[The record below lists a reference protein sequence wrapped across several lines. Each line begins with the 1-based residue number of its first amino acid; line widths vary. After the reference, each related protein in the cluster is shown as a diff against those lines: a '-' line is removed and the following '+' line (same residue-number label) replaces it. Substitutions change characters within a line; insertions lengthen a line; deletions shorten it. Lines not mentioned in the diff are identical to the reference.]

1 MEVTIRRQFLSF
13 AVFLMHCVIRK
24 ASCEKGNTSPLH
36 FTHFFYNAT
45 IYENS
50 APKTYVESYV
60 KMGIYKTDPEW
71 DIRYRIASGDNTGLF
86 KTEEHVIGDF
96 CFLRIRTRSSNTAL
110 LNREVKDS
118 YMLIIKATESTF
130 AYEAWAKVLIHILDR
145 NDLKPLFSPP
155 SYKVS
160 IREDT
165 PLKTVVS
172 TLSATDADAGQN
184 AEFYYALNTKS
195 NLFTIHPTT
204 GAVMTTGRLNSTHR
218 GRHHL
223 QVLAV
228 DRMRKITEGN
238 GFGNLASLMIQV
250 EPSARKPPSISLVK
264 VTSPDSAE
272 DFVYATLSVES
283 GDSEAGIDSVDFVDG
298 DPGRHF
304 KAIKSYFGSTE
315 FMIVSTKEIN
325 WLLYPFGFNLSLQ
338 AKDKSKPP
346 LFSPI
351 KVIHIP
357 PSKYVSAK
365 FEKEVYRVQLSEFS
379 PAGSQVVMVKIIPA
393 FPNLKYILRPT
404 SDSTSFKINPHTGLI
419 TTVRAMDFHEQ
430 SRFELEVATV
440 NSHASTTVVIDITDC
455 NNHAPSFT
463 QSSYRGAFD
472 ENVPPGTSV
481 LTVRATDEDEG
492 DNGFVTYTIANQK
505 SVPFVIDPYSGI
517 ISTSKSMD
525 YELMQRWYHL
535 RVWASDWGSPFRHE
549 TEVYVSLMLSN
560 VNDNAPVFE
569 KASCSGT
576 IPRDFPVG
584 NPVATVSAIDSDEL
598 QHIKYEIKSGNELRH
613 FELNPISGVISLRI
627 SLRDLPSEPPLFY
640 SLKITA
646 TDGEN
651 YALPTSVNITVVS
664 QGLPVKMQCEETG
677 VLKQLTETI
686 IHSIE
691 SQSQGHGQDDET
703 SLNLH
708 LINHNAPKFDDSF
721 PRSIDII
728 ETVPTNSTIAD
739 LSAIDPDTG
748 FNGKLV
754 YVISDGNDD
763 SCFTIDL
770 ELGLLQVL
778 SPLDH
783 ERTSFYILNITVY
796 DLGTPQKSSWKLLA
810 VNVLDTNDNTPK
822 FPQGAYWV
830 AIPEHVATGTTIAQ
844 LKAEDADTDDNGRVK
859 YSLLTPTDKFAINSV
874 TGEVTVTGAL
884 DRELWPC
891 YVLKI
896 EARDQPKTGY
906 QLFSVTDLIVTLEDV
921 NDNTPQCLPAL
932 NSVKVPEDLPVG
944 TILLFLEAFDP
955 DVGSGGEVRYSLTN
969 DEEMMFHVDKMTGAL
984 RLEKELDYEKK
995 DSYNLTVQVSDGG
1008 KPFSRSSL
1016 CHLEVNI
1023 LDVNENLHP
1032 PRFASFVFKGWVQE
1046 NSPEGT
1052 SVMMVTAK
1060 DIDKG
1065 KDGEVQY
1072 FLREGTG
1079 LSVFRIEK
1087 DTGTIRT
1094 IGPLDREGTS
1104 HYWLTVLALDLGT
1117 IPLSSVTEIYIEV
1130 TDTNDNPPQMSR
1142 PVFYA
1147 SVMENSPPNTSVL
1160 QLDALDPD
1168 SSSEG
1173 KLTFHILTGNPQGL
1187 FTINL
1192 ITGLISTTSRQLDR
1206 EYKAEHILEVAVS
1219 DNGDPALKSTSR
1231 VVIQVLDAN
1240 DSPPSFPHKLFMVQL
1255 PERDA
1260 SEMPL
1265 PVYRLIASDRDQGQN
1280 SQITYTI
1287 EEEEEGIFTINPTTG
1302 MVFSRK
1308 AFPASEYNI
1317 LTVKA
1322 TDGGSPPLSSHVR
1335 LHISWVARPGPSS
1348 EPLAFDEPHFNFAV
1362 METDPV
1368 NHMVG
1373 VISIEMG
1380 PSQVWF
1386 NITGGDDDMD
1396 FDIEKSTG
1404 SMVIARALD
1413 ARKKS
1418 SYNLTVEVT
1427 DGSTTIKTQVTLF
1440 SLAFIHVIDIN
1451 QHRPQ
1456 FLESHYEVTIPEDT
1470 PSGREILQVS
1480 ATDKDKGKGLIY
1492 TIHGSV
1498 DPKSTRLFQL
1508 DPSSGVLTTAE
1519 GFSSQPMP
1527 QHTLT
1532 VMVRDQ
1538 EVPIKRNF
1546 VRVIIHVENCN
1557 LHPPQF
1563 SSIHYEAEVLDSA
1576 VVSTEVIQV
1585 RALDQDQGANAEI
1598 HYSLQAGNGE
1608 GFFSID
1614 PYSGIIT
1621 VAQKLD
1627 RSRQERFTLI
1637 VKAEDQGFPQLKD
1650 SATVHVRIRPS
1661 DQTPPKFPEAEY
1673 ITEISEST
1681 AVGSPLIQVSATS
1694 LSPVSYEIKDG
1705 NGDGVFS
1712 MNYQSG
1718 LISTQKSLD
1727 FEQVSFYQLKVRG
1740 TNMAGVFMDTMV
1752 LIYVIDENDNVP
1764 IFVKP
1769 SFVGWI
1775 MENAPSQSMV
1785 LDESNAPLVTHATDA
1800 DQDSNALLVY
1810 EILEPEALKYFT
1822 VDPSTGTLT
1831 SRADIDYELTPVFH
1845 FSVHVHDS
1853 GSPSLFASKPAKVT
1867 IHVKDVND
1875 SPPVFLKD
1883 TYEISVLLPAHPG
1896 MDLLSVQAKDA
1907 DSEVTYSIVEGNLD
1921 NAFYI
1926 HPLTGLISIL
1936 NATGLGSYRELTV
1949 RAGDGL
1955 YKSTALVKLNL
1966 TQAQGTSLKFDQ
1978 DVYTATVME
1987 NSTGEK
1993 TLTVL
1998 GVKGYQLNEP
2008 LFYSLLNG
2016 KERFKMIQ
2024 ASGVL
2029 QTKGVRFDRETQDMH
2044 EVAVEVKDNRKPPR
2058 VSQATVKVYVED
2070 VNDNPPQFENVPYY
2084 TSVQDGTEPGDV
2096 LFQVSAIDKDIGD
2109 NGAITYSFAEDYKYF
2124 WIDPYLGDIS
2134 LKKPLDYQALN
2145 KYNLRVIAKDK
2156 GEPPLHA
2163 EEEVV
2168 ISVRNKSNPLF
2179 QNLYYRVKVPENIPL
2194 YTSILHIQARSPE
2207 GLRLIYNIVE
2217 EDSLKLFSTD
2227 FKTGVLTVTGQ
2238 LDYELETKHTFT
2250 VRATDTALGSFSEAR
2265 VEVEVEDINDNPPVF
2280 SQMIYTAS
2288 VSESLPA
2295 QTPVVQ
2301 LSASDKD
2308 SGRNK
2313 VVSYQILDD
2322 GSDST
2327 KFFNIDAS
2335 TGQITTAQ
2343 ALDYEK
2349 NQQFRMKVRA
2359 ADHGMP
2365 PLSSDALVIV
2375 DVTDIND
2382 NPPEFSQLQYEAK
2395 VSEMATCGHIVIK
2408 VQALDPDS
2416 GDTTRLE
2423 YVILSGNDNRHF
2435 TINSTSGIISMFNRC
2450 KKDLESSYNLRV
2462 SASDGV
2468 FKSTV
2473 PVYINTTNANKYSPS
2488 FRQNVYEAELAENA
2502 EIGTKVIELVAIDPD
2517 GGPYG
2522 TIDYTII
2529 NKLAHEKFSIDNKG
2543 RIATLQKL
2551 DRENSTER
2559 VIAIKVMAKDG
2570 GGKVAF
2576 CTVKIILTDENDNPP
2591 QFKASEY
2598 TLSIQS
2604 NVSKGSPVIQVLAYD
2619 ADEGANA
2626 DVIYSVDSVEDVAED
2641 LVEINAATGV
2651 VKVKESLV
2659 GLENRAFNFKVKA
2672 EDGRPP
2678 HWNSLVPVNLQIVPR
2693 EVTLPRFSEP
2703 LYTFSASED
2712 LPEGSEIGSV
2722 KAFAEDPIIY
2732 SLVKG
2737 TTTESNKDEVFTLD
2751 EQTGALKIKKA
2762 VDHETTK
2769 WYQIDVMA
2777 HCSHQE
2783 TELVSLVSVNI
2794 QVQDVNDNR
2803 PVFEADPYKAFVMEN
2818 MPSGTTVIQVTA
2830 NDQDTGSDGQVT
2842 YSLEA
2847 ESGDLRGLF
2856 TIDGESGWI
2865 TTLKELDCEAQETYR
2880 FYVVATDH
2888 GRKVQ
2893 LSSQTL
2899 VEVTVSD
2906 ENDNAPQFTSDF
2918 YKGSVIENAEPGQ
2931 VVVTLST
2938 IDADIS
2944 EQNRRVTCYITEG
2957 DVLGQFTV
2965 NQIEGEWT
2973 ISSKKPLDR
2982 EDTEKYLL
2990 KVMASD
2996 GKFQATTEVEIFV
3009 LDINDNSP
3017 ECGQIFYTGRVSED
3031 ALPGLFIL
3039 KISAT
3044 DPDVG
3049 SNAQITYSLHGPGAE
3064 EFRLGPHTGE
3074 LTTSAP
3080 LDREQKPVY
3089 HLVAKATDGGGRSCQ
3104 ADITLIVEDTNDNA
3118 PRFFPSHCAVA
3129 VFDNTTTKTPI
3140 AVVAARDLDE
3150 GLNAEVVYSLS
3161 DSANGHFSIEETT
3174 GVIRL
3179 EKPLKDSQH
3188 SAFELTVC
3196 ATDRGTPEPLSALG
3210 TVTVSVVDLNEY
3222 LPVFLA
3228 PEYVAM
3234 VKEDVAVGT
3243 EVLNLSALTRDNA
3256 ENTEIKYEIVNGN
3269 DHGKFQLNSN
3279 TGALYINGSLDFEA
3293 SHEYYLSIEGTRK
3306 GSASLSDVTMVVI
3319 NITDIND
3326 HAPEFIQDPYFAD
3339 IREDAAV
3346 GEIILTVSAD
3356 DLDGAMNNQITYS
3369 IVEGNPLGHF
3379 AIQSKSGQISIA
3391 KHLDR
3396 EEIPSYSLTVRATDN
3411 GHPAQFSD
3419 VAVRVHVSDVNDNP
3433 PRFFQLNYSV
3443 VVQENAPVGT
3453 SVLELIMSDRD
3464 SPENGPPY
3472 SFQITQ
3478 GNDGKAFDV
3487 TQNGL
3492 LVTSSVLNRRMKEQ
3506 YLLQVQVSDSGIP
3519 PLSSSAFINIQV
3531 TEQSQYAPSALPLE
3545 IFITTNEEAFRG
3557 GVLGKIHAT
3566 DRDPHDTLV
3575 YTLVAEFPQEGLF
3588 SIGTA
3593 DGKIIAGHKL
3603 PHGHYLL
3610 NVTVSDGTF
3619 TTTTSVNVH
3628 VWCFTQEALD
3638 KAVVLHFRH
3647 LSPEEFV
3654 GDHWRNLQR
3663 FLGNILV
3670 TRRQNIH
3677 MASLQPAAT
3686 SDGVDLL
3693 LAVGEPHGSLYEP
3706 RVLANK
3712 ITVSAGEMDQ
3722 LVGLRMKKA
3731 IHVPCHGSDCA
3742 HRVCKETIQLDP
3754 GMMSTYST
3762 ARLSVLTPRH
3772 SLEQICSCNGTA
3784 VRFGGHS
3791 YIWYQHSQIGSWHM
3805 HFRLKT
3811 HQLHAVV
3818 FYANGTD
3825 RATLEMV
3832 NGVPQLGYSCP
3843 GNYTGNLSS
3852 SRFVSNGEWHSVF
3865 LEVKNTSV
3873 RLLIDGLGNASLQ
3886 LPATCSIS
3894 QGRRDLLFGGLRQPL
3909 QSQRVTRGF
3918 RGCLD
3923 VVAINGREVVLLPGK
3938 GQSKEVMEEVGIKQC
3953 CSPTGA
3959 CSSNPCLNNGMCS
3972 ETHGGGYTCICPGL
3986 FSGER
3991 CELGDSPCESKP
4003 CLHGGTCTPSA
4014 TGYSCHCPDWY
4025 LGDRCEKLAEEC
4037 QDNPCRNAGRC
4048 VSNQG
4053 SIHCICPSDYQGD
4066 YCTQPIITPA
4076 IVPTQWA
4083 VGPEE
4088 IAEIVA
4094 GVLGVAIL
4102 AAAFVLIRKR
4112 YRHRAKAH
4120 KPVAREDPDLLSKS
4134 EFSKSVGV
4142 GTQAMPPIEL
4152 NILSDAAHNN
4162 LDRAT
4167 PEQRKPTSTPEFVTF
4182 NSANAPKHRGTIVCS
4197 VAPNLPPAA
4206 PPSNSDNESFIKCT
4220 WAREE
4225 MVYPA
4230 ETTYWPP
4237 RYLSS
4242 DVQEYSHYE
4251 IIQGPPASS
4260 SHPPLPPPPPP
4271 PAETEP
4277 VALYGGFPFPLDQSN
4292 KRAPI
4297 PPRYSNQNLEDFL
4310 PLGPVDMGA
4319 SQCQNE
4325 YTAISYYPAQL
4336 VQGEGIPYQPDPGYK
4351 RVSMRLSVAQPSYAD
4366 CEVGHQP
4373 NIRAQPLPPPN
4384 YEGSDMVESDYG
4396 SCEEVMF

>member
-1 MEVTIRRQFLSF
+1 MEVTIRRHFLSV
-13 AVFLMHCVIRK
+13 AVFLMSCVVHK

-165 PLKTVVS
+165 PLKTVVC

-195 NLFTIHPTT
+195 DLFTVHPTT

-238 GFGNLASLMIQV
+238 GFGNLANLMIQV
-250 EPSARKPPSISLVK
+250 EPSARKPPSISSVK
-264 VTSPDSAE
+264 VTPPDSDE
-272 DFVYATLSVES
+272 DFLYATLSVES

-351 KVIHIP
+351 RVIHIP
-357 PSKYVSAK
+357 PSRYVSAR
-365 FEKEVYRVQLSEFS
+365 FEKEVYHVQLSEFS
-379 PAGSQVVMVKIIPA
+379 PAGSQVVMVKITPV

-404 SDSTSFKINPHTGLI
+404 PDSTSFKINPHTGLI
-419 TTVRAMDFHEQ
+419 TTARTMDFREQ
-430 SRFELEVATV
+430 SHFVLEVTTT
-440 NSHASTTVVIDITDC
+440 NSHTSTTVHIDITDC
-455 NNHAPSFT
+455 NNHAPSFS

-481 LTVRATDEDEG
+481 LTVQATDEDEG
-492 DNGFVTYTIANQK
+492 NNGFVTYTIANQK

-613 FELNPISGVISLRI
+613 FELNPVSGVISLRI
-627 SLRDLPSEPPLFY
+627 SLRDIPSEQPLFY

-651 YALPTSVNITVVS
+651 YALPTSVNISVVG

-728 ETVPTNSTIAD
+728 ETVPINSTIAD
-739 LSAIDPDTG
+739 LSAVDPDTG

-859 YSLLTPTDKFAINSV
+859 YSLLSPTDKFAINSV

-884 DRELWPC
+884 DRELWPY

-906 QLFSVTDLIVTLEDV
+906 ELFSVTDLTVTLEDV

-932 NSVKVPEDLPVG
+932 NNVKVPEDLPVG
-944 TILLFLEAFDP
+944 TILLFLEVFDP
-955 DVGSGGEVRYSLTN
+955 DTGSGGEVRYSLIS
-969 DEEMMFHVDKMTGAL
+969 DEEMMFHMDKLTGAL

-1072 FLREGTG
+1072 FFREGTG
-1079 LSVFRIEK
+1079 LSVFSIEK

-1094 IGPLDREGTS
+1094 TGPLDREGTS

-1142 PVFYA
+1142 PVFYT

-1219 DNGDPALKSTSR
+1219 DNGEPALKSTSR

-1240 DSPPSFPHKLFMVQL
+1240 DSPPTFPHKLFMVQL

-1260 SEMPL
+1260 SETPL

-1280 SQITYTI
+1280 SHITYTI
-1287 EEEEEGIFTINPTTG
+1287 EEEDEGIFTINPTTG

-1335 LHISWVARPGPSS
+1335 LHISWVTRPSPSS

-1404 SMVIARALD
+1404 SMVIARPLD

-1427 DGSTTIKTQVTLF
+1427 DGSTTIKTQ
-1440 SLAFIHVIDIN
+1440 AFIHVIDIN

-1456 FLESHYEVTIPEDT
+1456 FLESHYEERIPEDT
-1470 PSGREILQVS
+1470 PSGREILRVS

-1546 VRVIIHVENCN
+1546 VRVIIHVDNCN

-1576 VVSTEVIQV
+1576 VVGTEIMQV

-1614 PYSGIIT
+1614 LYSGIIT

-1627 RSRQERFTLI
+1627 PSRQERFTLI

-1661 DQTPPKFPEAEY
+1661 DRTPPKFPEAEY
-1673 ITEISEST
+1673 ITEISESI

-1740 TNMAGVFMDTMV
+1740 TNMAGAFTDTIV
-1752 LIYVIDENDNVP
+1752 LIYVIDENDNAP

-1810 EILEPEALKYFT
+1810 EILETEALKYFT

-1845 FSVHVHDS
+1845 FSVHAHDS
-1853 GSPSLFASKPAKVT
+1853 GNPSLFASKPAKVT

-1875 SPPVFLKD
+1875 SPPVFSKD
-1883 TYEISVLLPAHPG
+1883 NYELSVLLPAHPG
-1896 MDLLSVQAKDA
+1896 MELLSVQAKDA
-1907 DSEVTYSIVEGNLD
+1907 DSEVTYSIVKGNLD

-1926 HPLTGLISIL
+1926 HPVTGLLSIL
-1936 NATGLGSYRELTV
+1936 NATGLGSHRELTV

-1966 TQAQGTSLKFDQ
+1966 TQAQGKGLKFDQ

-1987 NSTGEK
+1987 NSTDEK

-2029 QTKGVRFDRETQDMH
+2029 QTKGVKFDREAQDMH

-2096 LFQVSAIDKDIGD
+2096 LFQVSATDKDIGD

-2179 QNLYYRVKVPENIPL
+2179 QSLYYRVKVPENIPL

-2250 VRATDTALGSFSEAR
+2250 VKATDTALGSFSEAR
-2265 VEVEVEDINDNPPVF
+2265 VEVEVEDVNDNPPVF

-2301 LSASDKD
+2301 LFASDKD

-2313 VVSYQILDD
+2313 AVSYQILDD
-2322 GSDST
+2322 GSDAT
-2327 KFFNIDAS
+2327 KFFNIDGS

-2343 ALDYEK
+2343 ALDYER

-2359 ADHGMP
+2359 TDHGMP

-2450 KKDLESSYNLRV
+2450 KKDLESFYNLRV

-2502 EIGTKVIELVAIDPD
+2502 EIGTKVIELLAIDPD

-2529 NKLAHEKFSIDNKG
+2529 NKLAHEKFSIDDKG
-2543 RIATLQKL
+2543 HITTLQKL

-2672 EDGRPP
+2672 EDSRPP

-2722 KAFAEDPIIY
+2722 RAFAEEPIIY

-2737 TTTESNKDEVFTLD
+2737 TTAESNKDEVFTLD
-2751 EQTGALKIKKA
+2751 KQTGALKIKKA
-2762 VDHETTK
+2762 MDHETTK

-2794 QVQDVNDNR
+2794 HVQDVNDNR

-2830 NDQDTGSDGQVT
+2830 NDQDTGNDGQVT

-2847 ESGDLRGLF
+2847 ESGNLRGLF

-2865 TTLKELDCEAQETYR
+2865 TTLKELDCEAQEIYR

-2957 DVLGQFTV
+2957 DALGQFTV

-2996 GKFQATTEVEIFV
+2996 GKFQAITEVEIFV

-3017 ECGQIFYTGRVSED
+3017 ECGQIFYTGRVSEG

-3080 LDREQKPVY
+3080 LDREQKPMY

-3150 GLNAEVVYSLS
+3150 GPNAEVVYSLS

-3188 SAFELTVC
+3188 SAFELTVR

-3228 PEYVAM
+3228 PEYMAM

-3379 AIQSKSGQISIA
+3379 AIQPKSGQISIA

-3419 VAVRVHVSDVNDNP
+3419 VALHIHVSDVNDNP

-3464 SPENGPPY
+3464 TPENGPPY

-3492 LVTSSVLNRRMKEQ
+3492 LVTSSILNRRMKEQ

-3575 YTLVAEFPQEGLF
+3575 YTLVAEVPQEGLF
-3588 SIGTA
+3588 SVGTA
-3593 DGKIIAGHKL
+3593 DGKIIAGDKL

-3619 TTTTSVNVH
+3619 TATTSVNVH

-3706 RVLANK
+3706 RILANK

-3731 IHVPCHGSDCA
+3731 IHVPCHGPDCA

-3791 YIWYQHSQIGSWHM
+3791 YIWYQHSQVSSWHM

-3811 HQLHAVV
+3811 RQLHAVV
-3818 FYANGTD
+3818 FHSNGTD
-3825 RATLEMV
+3825 HTILEMI
-3832 NGVPQLGYSCP
+3832 NGVPQLGYSCQ

-3852 SRFVSNGEWHSVF
+3852 SRFVSDGEWHSVF

-3873 RLLIDGLGNASLQ
+3873 RLLIDGLGNTSLQ
-3886 LPATCSIS
+3886 LPLTCSIS
-3894 QGRRDLLFGGLRQPL
+3894 WGRRDLLFGGLRQPL

-3938 GQSKEVMEEVGIKQC
+3938 GQSKEIVEEMGIKQC

-3986 FSGER
+3986 FSGEH

-4003 CLHGGTCTPSA
+4003 CLHGGTCTLSA

-4025 LGDRCEKLAEEC
+4025 LGERCEKLAEEC

-4053 SIHCICPSDYQGD
+4053 SIHCICPSDYQGA

-4088 IAEIVA
+4088 IAEIAA

-4102 AAAFVLIRKR
+4102 AAAFVVIRKR

-4142 GTQAMPPIEL
+4142 GTQAVPPIEL
-4152 NILSDAAHNN
+4152 NILSDTAHNN

-4251 IIQGPPASS
+4251 IIQGPPPSS

-4271 PAETEP
+4271 PADTEP

-4336 VQGEGIPYQPDPGYK
+4336 VQGEGAPYQPDPGYK

-4373 NIRAQPLPPPN
+4373 SIRAQPLPPPN

>member
-1 MEVTIRRQFLSF
+1 LTLVGG
-13 AVFLMHCVIRK
+13 VILYPN
-24 ASCEKGNTSPLH
+24 CEKDKTSPLR

-60 KMGIYKTDPEW
+60 KMGIYKTEPEW
-71 DIRYRIASGDNTGLF
+71 DIRYRIASGDSSGLF

-118 YMLIIKATESTF
+118 YMLIIKATENTF

-195 NLFTIHPTT
+195 DLFTIHPTT
-204 GAVMTTGRLNSTHR
+204 GAVVTTGRLNSTHR

-228 DRMRKITEGN
+228 DRMRKIMEGN

-250 EPSARKPPSISLVK
+250 EPSVRKPPSISSVN
-264 VTSPDSAE
+264 VIPPDSAE
-272 DFVYATLSVES
+272 DLHYASLSVES

-298 DPGRHF
+298 DSGRHF
-304 KAIKSYFGSTE
+304 AVIRPYFGSTE
-315 FMIVSTKEIN
+315 FMIVAIKEID
-325 WLLYPFGFNLSLQ
+325 WLLHPFGFNLSLQ
-338 AKDKSKPP
+338 AKDKNKPP
-346 LFSPI
+346 LFSPVR
-351 KVIHIP
+351 VIHIP
-357 PSKYVSAK
+357 PSKYVSAR

-379 PAGSQVVMVKIIPA
+379 PPGSQVAMVKITPVL
-393 FPNLKYILRPT
+393 PNLKYVLKPT
-404 SDSTSFKINPHTGLI
+404 PDSTHFKINPHTGLI

-430 SRFELEVATV
+430 SNFHLEVATS
-440 NSHASTTVVIDITDC
+440 NSHASATVVVDIIDC
-455 NNHAPSFT
+455 NNHAPSFS

-481 LTVRATDEDEG
+481 LTVQATDEDEG

-517 ISTSKSMD
+517 ISTTKSMD

-569 KASCSGT
+569 KASCSGS

-598 QHIKYEIKSGNELRH
+598 QRIKYEIKSGNELRH

-627 SLRDLPSEPPLFY
+627 SLRDLPSEQPLFY

-691 SQSQGHGQDDET
+691 SQSQGQGQDDET
-703 SLNLH
+703 TLNLH

-728 ETVPTNSTIAD
+728 ESVPINSTIAD
-739 LSAIDPDTG
+739 LSAVDPDTG

-754 YVISDGNDD
+754 YVISDGNVD

-810 VNVLDTNDNTPK
+810 VNVLDTNDNTPR

-830 AIPEHVATGTTIAQ
+830 TIPENVVTGTTIAQ

-859 YSLLTPTDKFAINSV
+859 YSLLTPTDKFDINSV
-874 TGEVTVTGAL
+874 TGEVTVIGAL

-891 YVLKI
+891 YTLKI
-896 EARDQPKTGY
+896 KAKDQPKTGY
-906 QLFSVTDLIVTLEDV
+906 ELFSVTDLIVTLEDV
-921 NDNTPQCLPAL
+921 NDNDPHCLPAL
-932 NSVKVPEDLPVG
+932 NSVTVPEDLPVG

-955 DVGSGGEVRYSLTN
+955 DAGSGGEVRYSLVN
-969 DEEMMFHVDKMTGAL
+969 DEDMMFHVDKLTGAL

-995 DSYNLTVQVSDGG
+995 DSYNLTVQVSDSG
-1008 KPFSRSSL
+1008 KPVSRSSL
-1016 CHLEVNI
+1016 CHLEVNV
-1023 LDVNENLHP
+1023 LDVNENLYP
-1032 PRFASFVFKGWVQE
+1032 PCFASFVFKGWVQE

-1079 LSVFRIEK
+1079 LSVFSIEK

-1094 IGPLDREGTS
+1094 IGPLDREGMS

-1117 IPLSSVTEIYIEV
+1117 VPLSSATEIYIEV

-1142 PVFYA
+1142 PVYYA

-1192 ITGLISTTSRQLDR
+1192 VTG
-1206 EYKAEHILEVAVS
+1206 K
-1219 DNGDPALKSTSR
+1219 
-1231 VVIQVLDAN
+1231 
-1240 DSPPSFPHKLFMVQL
+1240 
-1255 PERDA
+1255 
-1260 SEMPL
+1260 
-1265 PVYRLIASDRDQGQN
+1265 
-1280 SQITYTI
+1280 
-1287 EEEEEGIFTINPTTG
+1287 
-1302 MVFSRK
+1302 
-1308 AFPASEYNI
+1308 
-1317 LTVKA
+1317 
-1322 TDGGSPPLSSHVR
+1322 
-1335 LHISWVARPGPSS
+1335 
-1348 EPLAFDEPHFNFAV
+1348 
-1362 METDPV
+1362 TDPTQLCFLRSKIG
-1368 NHMVG
+1368 NA
-1373 VISIEMG
+1373 
-1380 PSQVWF
+1380 
-1386 NITGGDDDMD
+1386 
-1396 FDIEKSTG
+1396 IEKTYRKPR
-1404 SMVIARALD
+1404 ARGCLH
-1413 ARKKS
+1413 S
-1418 SYNLTVEVT
+1418 SLC
-1427 DGSTTIKTQVTLF
+1427 I
-1440 SLAFIHVIDIN
+1440 SL
-1451 QHRPQ
+1451 
-1456 FLESHYEVTIPEDT
+1456 L
-1470 PSGREILQVS
+1470 
-1480 ATDKDKGKGLIY
+1480 
-1492 TIHGSV
+1492 
-1498 DPKSTRLFQL
+1498 
-1508 DPSSGVLTTAE
+1508 
-1519 GFSSQPMP
+1519 
-1527 QHTLT
+1527 
-1532 VMVRDQ
+1532 
-1538 EVPIKRNF
+1538 
-1546 VRVIIHVENCN
+1546 
-1557 LHPPQF
+1557 
-1563 SSIHYEAEVLDSA
+1563 
-1576 VVSTEVIQV
+1576 
-1585 RALDQDQGANAEI
+1585 
-1598 HYSLQAGNGE
+1598 AGNGE

-1614 PYSGIIT
+1614 PHSGIIT

-1627 RSRQERFTLI
+1627 PSKQERFTLI
-1637 VKAEDQGFPQLKD
+1637 VKAEDKGFPQLKD
-1650 SATVHVRIRPS
+1650 SATVHIRIRPS

-1673 ITEISEST
+1673 ITEISESA
-1681 AVGSPLIQVSATS
+1681 AVGSPLIQVLASS

-1740 TNMAGVFMDTMV
+1740 INMAGAFMDTLV

-1769 SFVGWI
+1769 AFIGWI
-1775 MENAPSQSMV
+1775 MENAPPQSMV

-1845 FSVHVHDS
+1845 FSVHAHDS
-1853 GSPSLFASKPAKVT
+1853 GNPSLFASKPAKVT
-1867 IHVKDVND
+1867 IHVKDIND
-1875 SPPVFLKD
+1875 SPPVFAKD
-1883 TYEISVLLPAHPG
+1883 TYELSVLLPAHPG
-1896 MDLLSVQAKDA
+1896 MELLSVQAKDA

-1926 HPLTGLISIL
+1926 HPLTGLVSIL
-1936 NATGLGSYRELTV
+1936 NATDLGSHRELMV
-1949 RAGDGL
+1949 RADDGL

-1966 TQAQGTSLKFDQ
+1966 TQARGSGLKFDQ

-1987 NSTGEK
+1987 NSTDEK

-2029 QTKGVRFDRETQDMH
+2029 QTKGVKFDREVQDVY

-2084 TSVQDGTEPGDV
+2084 TSVQDGMEPGDV
-2096 LFQVSAIDKDIGD
+2096 LFQVSATDKDIG
-2109 NGAITYSFAEDYKYF
+2109 NNAAITYSFAEDYKYF

-2134 LKKPLDYQALN
+2134 LKKPLDYHALN
-2145 KYNLRVIAKDK
+2145 KYSLRVIAKDK
-2156 GEPPLHA
+2156 GEPPLLA

-2179 QNLYYRVKVPENIPL
+2179 QSLYYRVKVPENIPP

-2238 LDYELETKHTFT
+2238 LDYELETKHSFT
-2250 VRATDTALGSFSEAR
+2250 VRATDTAVGSFSEAR

-2280 SQMIYTAS
+2280 SEMIYTAS
-2288 VSESLPA
+2288 VSESMPA
-2295 QTPVVQ
+2295 HTPVVQ
-2301 LSASDKD
+2301 VFASDKD

-2322 GSDST
+2322 GSDAT
-2327 KFFNIDAS
+2327 KFFNIDTS

-2349 NQQFRMKVRA
+2349 TQQFRMKVRA

-2423 YVILSGNDNRHF
+2423 YVILSGNDHRHF

-2450 KKDLESSYNLRV
+2450 KKDLESSYSLRV

-2488 FRQNVYEAELAENA
+2488 FQQNVYEAELAENA
-2502 EIGTKVIELVAIDPD
+2502 EIGTKVIELLAIDPD

-2529 NKLAHEKFSIDNKG
+2529 NKLADEKFSIDNKG
-2543 RIATLQKL
+2543 HITTLQKL

-2626 DVIYSVDSVEDVAED
+2626 DVIYSVDSVEDVSED
-2641 LVEINAATGV
+2641 IVEINAATGV

-2794 QVQDVNDNR
+2794 QVQDINDNK

-2847 ESGDLRGLF
+2847 ESGKLRGLF
-2856 TIDGESGWI
+2856 TIDGETGWI
-2865 TTLKELDCEAQETYR
+2865 TTLKELDCETQETYR

-2931 VVVTLST
+2931 VIVTLST

-2965 NQIEGEWT
+2965 DQIEGEWT

-3031 ALPGLFIL
+3031 AQPGHFIL

-3080 LDREQKPVY
+3080 LDREQKPTY

-3104 ADITLIVEDTNDNA
+3104 ADITLTIEDTNDNA

-3140 AVVAARDLDE
+3140 AVVSARDLDE

-3196 ATDRGTPEPLSALG
+3196 ATDQGTPQPLSALG

-3243 EVLNLSALTRDNA
+3243 EVLNLSALTRDNT

-3379 AIQSKSGQISIA
+3379 AIQPKSGQISIA

-3396 EEIPSYSLTVRATDN
+3396 EEISSYSLTVRATDN

-3492 LVTSSVLNRRMKEQ
+3492 LVTSSILNRRMKEQ

-3519 PLSSSAFINIQV
+3519 PLSSSAFVNIQV

-3575 YTLVAEFPQEGLF
+3575 YTLVAEVPQEGRF
-3588 SIGTA
+3588 SVGAA
-3593 DGKIIAGHKL
+3593 DGKIIAGNKL

-3619 TTTTSVNVH
+3619 TATTSVNIH

-3638 KAVVLHFRH
+3638 RAVVLHFRH

-3663 FLGNILV
+3663 FLGNILI

-3712 ITVSAGEMDQ
+3712 ITISAGEMDQ

-3791 YIWYQHSQIGSWHM
+3791 YIWYQHSQVGSWHM
-3805 HFRLKT
+3805 HFRMKT

-3825 RATLEMV
+3825 HATLEMV
-3832 NGVPQLGYSCP
+3832 HGVLHLGYSCW

-3852 SRFVSNGEWHSVF
+3852 SRFVSDGEWHSVF
-3865 LEVKNTSV
+3865 LEVKNASV
-3873 RLLIDGLGNASLQ
+3873 RLLVDGLGNTSLQ
-3886 LPATCSIS
+3886 LPGSCSTS
-3894 QGRRDLLFGGLRQPL
+3894 QGRRDLLFGGLRHPL

-3923 VVAINGREVVLLPGK
+3923 VLAINGREVVLLHGK
-3938 GQSKEVMEEVGIKQC
+3938 GQSKEVMEEVGMKQC

-3991 CELGDSPCESKP
+3991 CELGDSPCESQP
-4003 CLHGGTCTPSA
+4003 CLHGGTCVLS
-4014 TGYSCHCPDWY
+4014 GSGFSCQCPEWY
-4025 LGDRCEKLAEEC
+4025 L
-4037 QDNPCRNAGRC
+4037 
-4048 VSNQG
+4048 
-4053 SIHCICPSDYQGD
+4053 DYQGD

-4076 IVPTQWA
+4076 IVPTHWA

-4088 IAEIVA
+4088 IAEITA
-4094 GVLGVAIL
+4094 GVLGAAIL
-4102 AAAFVLIRKR
+4102 AVVFVFIRKR

-4142 GTQAMPPIEL
+4142 GTQAVPPIEL
-4152 NILSDAAHNN
+4152 NILSDATHNN
-4162 LDRAT
+4162 LDRVA
-4167 PEQRKPTSTPEFVTF
+4167 PEQRKASGTPEFVTF
-4182 NSANAPKHRGTIVCS
+4182 NSANGPKHRGTIVCS
-4197 VAPNLPPAA
+4197 VAPNLPPA
-4206 PPSNSDNESFIKCT
+4206 PPSNSDNESFVKCT
-4220 WAREE
+4220 WLALAFI
-4225 MVYPA
+4225 PGGA

-4251 IIQGPPASS
+4251 IIQGPPAMPS

-4271 PAETEP
+4271 PADPEP
-4277 VALYGGFPFPLDQSN
+4277 VTLYGGFPFPLDQSN

-4297 PPRYSNQNLEDFL
+4297 PPRYSNQNLEDLL
-4310 PLGPVDMGA
+4310 PLGPVEMAA

-4336 VQGEGIPYQPDPGYK
+4336 VQGEGAPYPPDPGYK

-4366 CEVGHQP
+4366 CEVGAHPPALRTQP
-4373 NIRAQPLPPPN
+4373 PPPPN

>member
-1 MEVTIRRQFLSF
+1 MTMAEPLLF
-13 AVFLMHCVIRK
+13 AVLLVHCTVRE

-36 FTHFFYNAT
+36 FTHYFYNAT

-71 DIRYRIASGDNTGLF
+71 DIRYRIASGDTTGLF

-118 YMLIIKATESTF
+118 YLLIIKATESTF

-184 AEFYYALNTKS
+184 AEFYYSLNTKS
-195 NLFTIHPTT
+195 DLFTVHPTT
-204 GAVMTTGRLNSTHR
+204 GAVMTMGRLNSTHR

-238 GFGNLASLMIQV
+238 GFGNLASLTIQV
-250 EPSARKPPSISLVK
+250 EPSARKPPSISTVK
-264 VTSPDSAE
+264 VTPPDSAE
-272 DFVYATLSVES
+272 DLLYATLSVES
-283 GDSEAGIDSVDFVDG
+283 GDSEAGIDSVELVDG

-304 KAIKSYFGSTE
+304 KVIPSYFGSTE
-315 FMIVSTKEIN
+315 FMIVSTKEVN

-346 LFSPI
+346 LFSPVR
-351 KVIHIP
+351 VIHIP
-357 PSKYVSAK
+357 PAKYVSAR

-379 PAGSQVVMVKIIPA
+379 PAGSQVVMVKITPV
-393 FPNLKYILRPT
+393 FPNLKYVLRPT
-404 SDSTSFKINPHTGLI
+404 PNSTNFKINPHTGLI

-430 SRFELEVATV
+430 SHFELEVTTT
-440 NSHASTTVVIDITDC
+440 NSHTSTTVSIDIIDC
-455 NNHAPSFT
+455 NNHAPIFS

-481 LTVRATDEDEG
+481 LTVMATDEDEG

-549 TEVYVSLMLSN
+549 TEVYISLVLNN

-569 KASCSGT
+569 KASCSGS

-627 SLRDLPSEPPLFY
+627 SLRDLPSEQPLFY

-651 YALPTSVNITVVS
+651 YAVPTSVNITVVS

-728 ETVPTNSTIAD
+728 ETVPINSTIAD
-739 LSAIDPDTG
+739 LSAVDPDTG

-770 ELGLLQVL
+770 ETGLLQVL
-778 SPLDH
+778 TPLDH

-830 AIPEHVATGTTIAQ
+830 VVPENVATGTTIAQ

-884 DRELWPC
+884 DRESWPC

-906 QLFSVTDLIVTLEDV
+906 QLFSVTDLTVTLEDV

-955 DVGSGGEVRYSLTN
+955 DAGSGGEVRYSLIN
-969 DEEMMFHVDKMTGAL
+969 DEEMMFHVDKLTGAL

-995 DSYNLTVQVSDGG
+995 DSYNLTVQVSDSG

-1023 LDVNENLHP
+1023 LDVNENLYP

-1079 LSVFRIEK
+1079 LSIFRIEK
-1087 DTGTIRT
+1087 DTGNAAWDIQCASLDLSALDPSQALSVILLGTIRT

-1104 HYWLTVLALDLGT
+1104 HYWLT
-1117 IPLSSVTEIYIEV
+1117 
-1130 TDTNDNPPQMSR
+1130 
-1142 PVFYA
+1142 
-1147 SVMENSPPNTSVL
+1147 
-1160 QLDALDPD
+1160 
-1168 SSSEG
+1168 
-1173 KLTFHILTGNPQGL
+1173 
-1187 FTINL
+1187 
-1192 ITGLISTTSRQLDR
+1192 
-1206 EYKAEHILEVAVS
+1206 VAVS

-1240 DSPPSFPHKLFMVQL
+1240 DSPPTFPHKLFMVQL
-1255 PERDA
+1255 PEREA
-1260 SEMPL
+1260 SETPL

-1280 SQITYTI
+1280 SQVTYTI

-1302 MVFSRK
+1302 VVFSRK

-1427 DGSTTIKTQVTLF
+1427 DGSTTIKTQVIL
-1440 SLAFIHVIDIN
+1440 SAL
-1451 QHRPQ
+1451 HRPQ
-1456 FLESHYEVTIPEDT
+1456 FLESHYEVRIPEDT

-1563 SSIHYEAEVLDSA
+1563 STIHYEAEVLDSA
-1576 VVSTEVIQV
+1576 AVGTEVIQV

-1614 PYSGIIT
+1614 PHSGIIT

-1627 RSRQERFTLI
+1627 PSKQERFTLI

-1661 DQTPPKFPEAEY
+1661 DRTPPKFPEPEY

-1740 TNMAGVFMDTMV
+1740 TNMAGAFMDTMV

-1769 SFVGWI
+1769 AFTGWI
-1775 MENAPSQSMV
+1775 MENAPSQTMV

-1845 FSVHVHDS
+1845 FSVHAHDS

-1875 SPPVFLKD
+1875 SPPVFVKD
-1883 TYEISVLLPAHPG
+1883 TYELSVLLPVHPG
-1896 MDLLSVQAKDA
+1896 MELLSVQAKDA

-1921 NAFYI
+1921 NAFCI

-1936 NATGLGSYRELTV
+1936 NATGLGSHRELTV

-1966 TQAQGTSLKFDQ
+1966 TQVQGSGLKFDQ

-1987 NSTGEK
+1987 NSTDEK

-2029 QTKGVRFDRETQDMH
+2029 QTKGVKFDREIQDMH

-2096 LFQVSAIDKDIGD
+2096 LFQVSATDKDIG
-2109 NGAITYSFAEDYKYF
+2109 NNAAITYSFAEDYKYF

-2134 LKKPLDYQALN
+2134 LKMPLDYQALN
-2145 KYNLRVIAKDK
+2145 KYSLRVIAKDK
-2156 GEPPLHA
+2156 GEPPLLA

-2179 QNLYYRVKVPENIPL
+2179 QSLYYRVKVPENIPL

-2238 LDYELETKHTFT
+2238 LDYELQTKHTFT

-2288 VSESLPA
+2288 VSESMPA
-2295 QTPVVQ
+2295 HTPVIQ
-2301 LSASDKD
+2301 IFASDKD

-2322 GSDST
+2322 GSDAT
-2327 KFFNIDAS
+2327 KFFNIDAN

-2375 DVTDIND
+2375 DVMDIND

-2502 EIGTKVIELVAIDPD
+2502 EIGTKVIELLAIDPD

-2529 NKLAHEKFSIDNKG
+2529 NKLADEKFSIDNKG
-2543 RIATLQKL
+2543 HITTLQKL

-2794 QVQDVNDNR
+2794 QVQDINDNK

-2847 ESGDLRGLF
+2847 ESGNLRGLF

-2865 TTLKELDCEAQETYR
+2865 TTLKELDCETQETYR

-2957 DVLGQFTV
+2957 DTLGQFQV

-3031 ALPGLFIL
+3031 AQPGLFIL

-3080 LDREQKPVY
+3080 LDREQKPTY

-3104 ADITLIVEDTNDNA
+3104 ADIMLSVEDTNDNA

-3150 GLNAEVVYSLS
+3150 GPNAEVIYSLS

-3196 ATDRGTPEPLSALG
+3196 ATDRGSPEPLSALG

-3234 VKEDVAVGT
+3234 VQEDVAVGT
-3243 EVLNLSALTRDNA
+3243 EVLNLSALTRDNT

-3379 AIQSKSGQISIA
+3379 AIQPKSGQISIA
-3391 KHLDR
+3391 KKIKIDVSQKPKGSQYIQL
-3396 EEIPSYSLTVRATDN
+3396 
-3411 GHPAQFSD
+3411 PA
-3419 VAVRVHVSDVNDNP
+3419 
-3433 PRFFQLNYSV
+3433 
-3443 VVQENAPVGT
+3443 
-3453 SVLELIMSDRD
+3453 
-3464 SPENGPPY
+3464 
-3472 SFQITQ
+3472 
-3478 GNDGKAFDV
+3478 
-3487 TQNGL
+3487 
-3492 LVTSSVLNRRMKEQ
+3492 
-3506 YLLQVQVSDSGIP
+3506 VSDSGIP

-3545 IFITTNEEAFRG
+3545 IFITTNEAAFRG

-3575 YTLVAEFPQEGLF
+3575 YTLVAEVPREGRF
-3588 SIGTA
+3588 SVGAT
-3593 DGKIIAGHKL
+3593 DGKIIAGDKL

-3619 TTTTSVNVH
+3619 TASTSVNVH

-3663 FLGNILV
+3663 FLGNVLV

-3677 MASLQPAAT
+3677 MASLQPAAS

-3791 YIWYQHSQIGSWHM
+3791 YIWYQHSQAGSWHM

-3811 HQLHAVV
+3811 HQQHAVV
-3818 FYANGTD
+3818 FSANGTD
-3825 RATLEMV
+3825 QAVV
-3832 NGVPQLGYSCP
+3832 NGVPHLGYSCR
-3843 GNYTGNLSS
+3843 GSYTGNLSS
-3852 SRFVSNGEWHSVF
+3852 SRLVSDGEWHSVF

-3886 LPATCSIS
+3886 LPGTCGIS

-3909 QSQRVTRGF
+3909 QSQRLTRGF

-3923 VVAINGREVVLLPGK
+3923 VLAINGREVVLLPGK
-3938 GQSKEVMEEVGIKQC
+3938 GQSKEVVEEVGIKQC

-3972 ETHGGGYTCICPGL
+3972 ETHGGGYTCICSGL

-3991 CELGDSPCESKP
+3991 CELGDSPCDSKP
-4003 CLHGGTCTPSA
+4003 CLHGGTCVLS
-4014 TGYSCHCPDWY
+4014 
-4025 LGDRCEKLAEEC
+4025 
-4037 QDNPCRNAGRC
+4037 
-4048 VSNQG
+4048 G

-4102 AAAFVLIRKR
+4102 AVAFVLIRKR

-4142 GTQAMPPIEL
+4142 GTQAVPPIEL
-4152 NILSDAAHNN
+4152 NILGDTAHNN

-4167 PEQRKPTSTPEFVTF
+4167 PEQRKASGTPEFVTF

-4206 PPSNSDNESFIKCT
+4206 PPSNSDNESFVKCT

-4251 IIQGPPASS
+4251 IIQAPPASS

-4271 PAETEP
+4271 PADAEP

-4310 PLGPVDMGA
+4310 PLGPVEMGA

-4336 VQGEGIPYQPDPGYK
+4336 VQGEGVPYQPEPGYK

-4366 CEVGHQP
+4366 CEVVGHHQP
-4373 NIRAQPLPPPN
+4373 GLRAQPLPPPN

>member
-1 MEVTIRRQFLSF
+1 MHNIAGHLCWGRRTD
-13 AVFLMHCVIRK
+13 CCNRGRGER

-172 TLSATDADAGQN
+172 MLSATDADAGQN

-195 NLFTIHPTT
+195 NLFTVHPTT

-250 EPSARKPPSISLVK
+250 EPSARKPPSISSVK
-264 VTSPDSAE
+264 VTPPESAD
-272 DFVYATLSVES
+272 DFLYATLSVES
-283 GDSEAGIDSVDFVDG
+283 GDSEGGIDSVDFVDG

-346 LFSPI
+346 LFSPVR
-351 KVIHIP
+351 VIHIP
-357 PSKYVSAK
+357 PSKYVSAR

-379 PAGSQVVMVKIIPA
+379 PAGSQVVMVKITPV

-404 SDSTSFKINPHTGLI
+404 PNSTSFKINPHTGLI
-419 TTVRAMDFHEQ
+419 TTVRAMDFREQ
-430 SRFELEVATV
+430 SRFELEVTTA
-440 NSHASTTVVIDITDC
+440 NSHTSTTVVIDITDC
-455 NNHAPSFT
+455 NNHAPSFS

-472 ENVPPGTSV
+472 ENVPPGTSI

-549 TEVYVSLMLSN
+549 TEVYVSLTLSN

-627 SLRDLPSEPPLFY
+627 SLRDLPSEQPLFY

-651 YALPTSVNITVVS
+651 YALPTSVNITVVN

-728 ETVPTNSTIAD
+728 ETVPINSTIAD

-844 LKAEDADTDDNGRVK
+844 MKAEDADTDDNGRIK

-906 QLFSVTDLIVTLEDV
+906 QLFSVMDLIVTLEDV

-955 DVGSGGEVRYSLTN
+955 DAGSGGEVRYSLIN
-969 DEEMMFHVDKMTGAL
+969 DEEMMFHVDKLTGAL

-995 DSYNLTVQVSDGG
+995 DSYNLTVQVSDSG
-1008 KPFSRSSL
+1008 KPFSRASL

-1052 SVMMVTAK
+1052 SVMTVTAK

-1130 TDTNDNPPQMSR
+1130 TDTNDNPPLMSR

-1147 SVMENSPPNTSVL
+1147 SVIENSPRNTSVL

-1192 ITGLISTTSRQLDR
+1192 ITGKTDPTRALSPTRFACWQ
-1206 EYKAEHILEVAVS
+1206 VAVS

-1255 PERDA
+1255 PEREA
-1260 SEMPL
+1260 SETPL

-1427 DGSTTIKTQVTLF
+1427 DGSTTIKTQ
-1440 SLAFIHVIDIN
+1440 AFIHVIDIN

-1456 FLESHYEVTIPEDT
+1456 FLESHYEVRIPEDT

-1576 VVSTEVIQV
+1576 VVGTEIIQV

-1627 RSRQERFTLI
+1627 PSRQERFTLI

-1650 SATVHVRIRPS
+1650 SATVHIRIRPS
-1661 DQTPPKFPEAEY
+1661 DRTPPKFPEAEY

-1740 TNMAGVFMDTMV
+1740 TNMAGAFMDTMV

-1769 SFVGWI
+1769 SFVGWL

-1845 FSVHVHDS
+1845 FSVHAHDS

-1875 SPPVFLKD
+1875 SPPVFFKD
-1883 TYEISVLLPAHPG
+1883 TYELSVLLPAHPG
-1896 MDLLSVQAKDA
+1896 MELLSVQAKDA
-1907 DSEVTYSIVEGNLD
+1907 DSEVTYSIMEGNLD

-1966 TQAQGTSLKFDQ
+1966 TQAQGTGLKFDQ

-1987 NSTGEK
+1987 NSTDEK

-2029 QTKGVRFDRETQDMH
+2029 QTKGVKFDRETQDVH

-2096 LFQVSAIDKDIGD
+2096 LFQVSATDKDIGD

-2134 LKKPLDYQALN
+2134 LRKPLDYQALN
-2145 KYNLRVIAKDK
+2145 KYNLQVIAKDK
-2156 GEPPLHA
+2156 GKPPLHA

-2179 QNLYYRVKVPENIPL
+2179 QSLYYRVKVPENIPL

-2238 LDYELETKHTFT
+2238 LDYELETKHAFT

-2265 VEVEVEDINDNPPVF
+2265 VEVEVEDINDNPPIF
-2280 SQMIYTAS
+2280 SQIIYTAS

-2301 LSASDKD
+2301 LFASDKD

-2322 GSDST
+2322 GSGAT
-2327 KFFNIDAS
+2327 KFFNIDAN

-2359 ADHGMP
+2359 IDHGMP

-2468 FKSTV
+2468 FKSIV

-2488 FRQNVYEAELAENA
+2488 FQQNVYEAELAENA
-2502 EIGTKVIELVAIDPD
+2502 EIGTKVIELLAIDPD

-2543 RIATLQKL
+2543 HIATLQKL

-2591 QFKASEY
+2591 RFKASEY

-2722 KAFAEDPIIY
+2722 KAFAENPIIY

-2737 TTTESNKDEVFTLD
+2737 TTTESNKDEVFILD

-2762 VDHETTK
+2762 MDHETTK

-2803 PVFEADPYKAFVMEN
+2803 PIFEADPYKAFVMEN

-2830 NDQDTGSDGQVT
+2830 NDQDMGNDGQVT

-2847 ESGDLRGLF
+2847 ESGNLRGLF

-2865 TTLKELDCEAQETYR
+2865 TTLKELDCEDQEIYR

-2888 GRKVQ
+2888 GRKIQ

-3017 ECGQIFYTGRVSED
+3017 ECGQVRY

-3039 KISAT
+3039 KISAS

-3279 TGALYINGSLDFEA
+3279 TGKTISCPSTSILDFEA

-3346 GEIILTVSAD
+3346 GEIILT
-3356 DLDGAMNNQITYS
+3356 
-3369 IVEGNPLGHF
+3369 
-3379 AIQSKSGQISIA
+3379 
-3391 KHLDR
+3391 
-3396 EEIPSYSLTVRATDN
+3396 IPSYSLTVRATDN

-3419 VAVRVHVSDVNDNP
+3419 AAVRVHVSDVNDNP

-3453 SVLELIMSDRD
+3453 SILELIMSDRD

-3478 GNDGKAFDV
+3478 GNDGKAFDPAC
-3487 TQNGL
+3487 GY
-3492 LVTSSVLNRRMKEQ
+3492 NRSFCSPW
-3506 YLLQVQVSDSGIP
+3506 QVSDSGIP

-3575 YTLVAEFPQEGLF
+3575 YTLVAEVPQEGLF
-3588 SIGTA
+3588 SVGAA
-3593 DGKIIAGHKL
+3593 DGKIIAGDKL

-3619 TTTTSVNVH
+3619 TATTSVNVH

-3772 SLEQICSCNGTA
+3772 SLEQICSCNGEQSFLVMSRPINLGILCFPSVHCKAPGLALELGTA

-3791 YIWYQHSQIGSWHM
+3791 YIWYQHPQIGSWHI

-3825 RATLEMV
+3825 HATLEV
-3832 NGVPQLGYSCP
+3832 LPQLGYSCR

-3852 SRFVSNGEWHSVF
+3852 SRFVSDGEWHSVF

-3873 RLLIDGLGNASLQ
+3873 RLLIDGLGNTSLQ
-3886 LPATCSIS
+3886 LPGTCSIS
-3894 QGRRDLLFGGLRQPL
+3894 QGRRDLVFGGLWQPL
-3909 QSQRVTRGF
+3909 QSQRVTWGF

-3923 VVAINGREVVLLPGK
+3923 VVAINGKEVVLLPGK
-3938 GQSKEVMEEVGIKQC
+3938 GQSKEALLLPALASSSIRIESLYGTL
-3953 CSPTGA
+3953 SP
-3959 CSSNPCLNNGMCS
+3959 SP
-3972 ETHGGGYTCICPGL
+3972 GYTCICPGL
-3986 FSGER
+3986 FSGEH

-4003 CLHGGTCTPSA
+4003 CLHGGTCTLSA
-4014 TGYSCHCPDWY
+4014 TGYSCHCAGCHSPSP
-4025 LGDRCEKLAEEC
+4025 EC

-4048 VSNQG
+4048 VSTQG
-4053 SIHCICPSDYQGD
+4053 SVHCICPLDYQGE

-4094 GVLGVAIL
+4094 GVLGVVIL
-4102 AAAFVLIRKR
+4102 AVAFVLIRKR
-4112 YRHRAKAH
+4112 FRHRAKAH

-4142 GTQAMPPIEL
+4142 GTQAVPPIEL

-4167 PEQRKPTSTPEFVTF
+4167 PEQRKTTSTPEFVTF

-4225 MVYPA
+4225 MGSESTKGIRGRAREAEQQLELQLTQLCFIPVYPA

-4251 IIQGPPASS
+4251 IIQGPPPSS

-4271 PAETEP
+4271 PADTEP
-4277 VALYGGFPFPLDQSN
+4277 VTLYGGFPFPLDQSN

-4336 VQGEGIPYQPDPGYK
+4336 VQGEGIPYQPEPGYK

-4373 NIRAQPLPPPN
+4373 SIRAQPLPPPN

>member
-1 MEVTIRRQFLSF
+1 MEVTIRRHFLSF
-13 AVFLMHCVIRK
+13 AVFLMHCVVRK

-71 DIRYRIASGDNTGLF
+71 DIRYRIASGDNSGLF

-118 YMLIIKATESTF
+118 YMLIIKATESTY

-172 TLSATDADAGQN
+172 MLSATDADAGQN

-195 NLFTIHPTT
+195 DLFTVHPTT

-238 GFGNLASLMIQV
+238 GFGNLADLMIQV
-250 EPSARKPPSISLVK
+250 EPSARKPPSISSVK
-264 VTSPDSAE
+264 VTPPDSAD
-272 DFVYATLSVES
+272 DFLYATLSVES
-283 GDSEAGIDSVDFVDG
+283 GDSEGGIDSVDFVDG

-338 AKDKSKPP
+338 AKDKGKPP

-351 KVIHIP
+351 RVIHIP

-379 PAGSQVVMVKIIPA
+379 PVGSQVVMVKITPV
-393 FPNLKYILRPT
+393 FPNLKYILKPT
-404 SDSTSFKINPHTGLI
+404 PNSTSFKINPHTGLI

-430 SRFELEVATV
+430 SRFELEVTTA
-440 NSHASTTVVIDITDC
+440 NSHTSTTVVIDITDC
-455 NNHAPSFT
+455 NNHAPSFS

-472 ENVPPGTSV
+472 ENVPPGTSI

-492 DNGFVTYTIANQK
+492 NNGFVTYTIANQK

-549 TEVYVSLMLSN
+549 TEVYVSLTLSN

-598 QHIKYEIKSGNELRH
+598 QHIKYEIRSGNELRH

-627 SLRDLPSEPPLFY
+627 SLRDLPSEQPLFY

-651 YALPTSVNITVVS
+651 YALPTSVNITVVN

-728 ETVPTNSTIAD
+728 ETVPINSTIAD

-844 LKAEDADTDDNGRVK
+844 MKAEDADTDDNGRIK

-906 QLFSVTDLIVTLEDV
+906 QLFSLTDLIVTLEDV
-921 NDNTPQCLPAL
+921 NDNSPHCLPAL

-955 DVGSGGEVRYSLTN
+955 DAGSGGEVRYSLIN
-969 DEEMMFHVDKMTGAL
+969 DEEMMFHVDKLTGAL

-995 DSYNLTVQVSDGG
+995 DSYNLTVQVSDSG

-1052 SVMMVTAK
+1052 SVMTVTAK

-1079 LSVFRIEK
+1079 LSIFRIEK

-1147 SVMENSPPNTSVL
+1147 SVIENSPRNTSVL
-1160 QLDALDPD
+1160 QLDAFDPD

-1192 ITGLISTTSRQLDR
+1192 ITGKTDPTQHLFLRLPSAQRMLHIQ
-1206 EYKAEHILEVAVS
+1206 YKQ
-1219 DNGDPALKSTSR
+1219 PT
-1231 VVIQVLDAN
+1231 
-1240 DSPPSFPHKLFMVQL
+1240 QL
-1255 PERDA
+1255 PL
-1260 SEMPL
+1260 SHL
-1265 PVYRLIASDRDQGQN
+1265 PSAAKVPG
-1280 SQITYTI
+1280 
-1287 EEEEEGIFTINPTTG
+1287 
-1302 MVFSRK
+1302 VC
-1308 AFPASEYNI
+1308 I
-1317 LTVKA
+1317 L
-1322 TDGGSPPLSSHVR
+1322 
-1335 LHISWVARPGPSS
+1335 
-1348 EPLAFDEPHFNFAV
+1348 HF
-1362 METDPV
+1362 
-1368 NHMVG
+1368 
-1373 VISIEMG
+1373 
-1380 PSQVWF
+1380 
-1386 NITGGDDDMD
+1386 
-1396 FDIEKSTG
+1396 
-1404 SMVIARALD
+1404 
-1413 ARKKS
+1413 
-1418 SYNLTVEVT
+1418 
-1427 DGSTTIKTQVTLF
+1427 
-1440 SLAFIHVIDIN
+1440 
-1451 QHRPQ
+1451 
-1456 FLESHYEVTIPEDT
+1456 
-1470 PSGREILQVS
+1470 
-1480 ATDKDKGKGLIY
+1480 
-1492 TIHGSV
+1492 
-1498 DPKSTRLFQL
+1498 
-1508 DPSSGVLTTAE
+1508 
-1519 GFSSQPMP
+1519 
-1527 QHTLT
+1527 
-1532 VMVRDQ
+1532 
-1538 EVPIKRNF
+1538 
-1546 VRVIIHVENCN
+1546 
-1557 LHPPQF
+1557 
-1563 SSIHYEAEVLDSA
+1563 
-1576 VVSTEVIQV
+1576 VVS
-1585 RALDQDQGANAEI
+1585 L
-1598 HYSLQAGNGE
+1598 LAGNGE

-1627 RSRQERFTLI
+1627 PSRQERFTLI
-1637 VKAEDQGFPQLKD
+1637 VKAEDQVFPQLKD

-1661 DQTPPKFPEAEY
+1661 DRTPPKFPEAEY

-1681 AVGSPLIQVSATS
+1681 AVASPLIQVSATS

-1740 TNMAGVFMDTMV
+1740 TNMAGAFMDTIV

-1769 SFVGWI
+1769 SFVGWL

-1845 FSVHVHDS
+1845 FSVHAHDS

-1875 SPPVFLKD
+1875 SPPVFSKD
-1883 TYEISVLLPAHPG
+1883 IYERSVLLPAHPG
-1896 MDLLSVQAKDA
+1896 MELLSVQAKDA
-1907 DSEVTYSIVEGNLD
+1907 DSEVTYSIMEGNLD

-1966 TQAQGTSLKFDQ
+1966 TQAQGTGLKFDQ

-1987 NSTGEK
+1987 NSTDEK

-2029 QTKGVRFDRETQDMH
+2029 QTKGVKFDRETQDVH

-2096 LFQVSAIDKDIGD
+2096 LFQVSATDKDIGD

-2145 KYNLRVIAKDK
+2145 KYNLQVIAKDK
-2156 GEPPLHA
+2156 GKPPLHA
-2163 EEEVV
+2163 VEEVV

-2179 QNLYYRVKVPENIPL
+2179 QSLYYRVKVPENIPL

-2207 GLRLIYNIVE
+2207 GLRLIYNVVE

-2265 VEVEVEDINDNPPVF
+2265 VEVEVEDVNDNPPIF
-2280 SQMIYTAS
+2280 SQIIYTAS

-2301 LSASDKD
+2301 LFASDRD

-2313 VVSYQILDD
+2313 MVSYQILDD
-2322 GSDST
+2322 GSDAT
-2327 KFFNIDAS
+2327 KFFSIDAN

-2359 ADHGMP
+2359 VDHGMP

-2468 FKSTV
+2468 FKSIV

-2488 FRQNVYEAELAENA
+2488 FQQNVYEAELAENA
-2502 EIGTKVIELVAIDPD
+2502 EIGTKVIELLAIDPD

-2543 RIATLQKL
+2543 HIATLQKL

-2591 QFKASEY
+2591 RFKASEY

-2722 KAFAEDPIIY
+2722 KAFAENPIIY

-2737 TTTESNKDEVFTLD
+2737 TTTESNKDEVFILD

-2762 VDHETTK
+2762 MDHETTK

-2803 PVFEADPYKAFVMEN
+2803 PIFEADPYKAFVMEN

-2830 NDQDTGSDGQVT
+2830 NDQDMGNDGQVT

-2847 ESGDLRGLF
+2847 ESGNLRGLF

-2865 TTLKELDCEAQETYR
+2865 TTLKELDCEDQEIYR

-3039 KISAT
+3039 KISAS

-3256 ENTEIKYEIVNGN
+3256 ENTDIKYEIVNGN

-3369 IVEGNPLGHF
+3369 IVAGNPLGHF
-3379 AIQSKSGQISIA
+3379 AIQPKSGQISIA

-3419 VAVRVHVSDVNDNP
+3419 AAVRVHVSDVNDNP

-3492 LVTSSVLNRRMKEQ
+3492 LVTSSILNRRTKEQ

-3545 IFITTNEEAFRG
+3545 IFITTSEEAFRG

-3575 YTLVAEFPQEGLF
+3575 YTLVAEVPQEGLF
-3588 SIGTA
+3588 SVGAA
-3593 DGKIIAGHKL
+3593 DGKIIAGDKL

-3619 TTTTSVNVH
+3619 TATTSVNIH

-3712 ITVSAGEMDQ
+3712 LTVSAGEMDQ

-3791 YIWYQHSQIGSWHM
+3791 YVWYQHPQIGSWHI

-3818 FYANGTD
+3818 FYTNGTD
-3825 RATLEMV
+3825 HATLEMV
-3832 NGVPQLGYSCP
+3832 NGVPQLGYSCR

-3852 SRFVSNGEWHSVF
+3852 SRFVSDGEWHSVF

-3886 LPATCSIS
+3886 LPGTCIIS
-3894 QGRRDLLFGGLRQPL
+3894 QGRRDLVFGGLWQPL
-3909 QSQRVTRGF
+3909 QSQRVTWGF

-3923 VVAINGREVVLLPGK
+3923 VVAINGKEVVLLPGK
-3938 GQSKEVMEEVGIKQC
+3938 GQSKEVLEEVGIKQC

-4003 CLHGGTCTPSA
+4003 CLHGGTCTLSA

-4025 LGDRCEKLAEEC
+4025 LGE
-4037 QDNPCRNAGRC
+4037 
-4048 VSNQG
+4048 
-4053 SIHCICPSDYQGD
+4053 

-4076 IVPTQWA
+4076 IVPMQWA

-4094 GVLGVAIL
+4094 GVLGVVIL
-4102 AAAFVLIRKR
+4102 TVAFVFIRKR
-4112 YRHRAKAH
+4112 FRHRAKAH

-4142 GTQAMPPIEL
+4142 GTQAVPPIEL
-4152 NILSDAAHNN
+4152 NILSDTAHNN

-4251 IIQGPPASS
+4251 IIQGPPPSS
-4260 SHPPLPPPPPP
+4260 SQPPLPPPPPP
-4271 PAETEP
+4271 PADTEP

-4336 VQGEGIPYQPDPGYK
+4336 VQAEGIPYQPEPGYK

-4373 NIRAQPLPPPN
+4373 SIRAQPLPPPN

>member
-1 MEVTIRRQFLSF
+1 MEVTTRRYFLSF
-13 AVFLMHCVIRK
+13 AVFLMHCVVHK

-60 KMGIYKTDPEW
+60 KMGIYKTDSEW
-71 DIRYRIASGDNTGLF
+71 DIRYRIASGDSTGLF
-86 KTEEHVIGDF
+86 KTEEHMIGDF

-130 AYEAWAKVLIHILDR
+130 AYDAWAKVLIHILDR

-165 PLKTVVS
+165 PLKTVVT

-195 NLFTIHPTT
+195 DLFTIHPTT

-250 EPSARKPPSISLVK
+250 EPSARKPPSISSVK
-264 VTSPDSAE
+264 VIPPDSAE

-298 DPGRHF
+298 DPERHF

-346 LFSPI
+346 LFSSI
-351 KVIHIP
+351 RVIHIP
-357 PSKYVSAK
+357 PSKYVSAR

-379 PAGSQVVMVKIIPA
+379 PAGSQVVMVKITPV

-404 SDSTSFKINPHTGLI
+404 PDSTSFKINPHTGLI

-430 SRFELEVATV
+430 SHFKLEVTTV
-440 NSHASTTVVIDITDC
+440 NSHASTSVLIDIADC
-455 NNHAPSFT
+455 NNHAPSFS
-463 QSSYRGAFD
+463 QSSYHGAFD
-472 ENVPPGTSV
+472 ENIPPGTSV

-576 IPRDFPVG
+576 IPRDFPIG

-598 QHIKYEIKSGNELRH
+598 QHIKYEIKSGNELQH
-613 FELNPISGVISLRI
+613 FELNPVSGVISLRI
-627 SLRDLPSEPPLFY
+627 SLRDLPSEQPLFY

-651 YALPTSVNITVVS
+651 YALPTSVNITVVN

-703 SLNLH
+703 SPNLH
-708 LINHNAPKFDDSF
+708 LINHNAPKFDDGF
-721 PRSIDII
+721 PRSIDIT
-728 ETVPTNSTIAD
+728 ETVPINSTIAD
-739 LSAIDPDTG
+739 LSATDPDTG

-770 ELGLLQVL
+770 ELGLLQIL

-906 QLFSVTDLIVTLEDV
+906 QLFSVTDLTVTLEDV

-955 DVGSGGEVRYSLTN
+955 DAGSGGEVRYSLIN
-969 DEEMMFHVDKMTGAL
+969 DEEMMFHVDKLTGAL

-1023 LDVNENLHP
+1023 IDVNENLHP

-1072 FLREGTG
+1072 LLREGTG

-1094 IGPLDREGTS
+1094 IGPLDREGAS
-1104 HYWLTVLALDLGT
+1104 HYWLTVLAFDLGT

-1130 TDTNDNPPQMSR
+1130 TDTNDNAPQMSR

-1219 DNGDPALKSTSR
+1219 DNGEPALKSTSR

-1260 SEMPL
+1260 SETPL

-1335 LHISWVARPGPSS
+1335 LHISWIARPGPSS

-1427 DGSTTIKTQVTLF
+1427 DGSTTIKTQ
-1440 SLAFIHVIDIN
+1440 AFIHVININ

-1456 FLESHYEVTIPEDT
+1456 FLKSHYEVRIPEDT

-1508 DPSSGVLTTAE
+1508 DPSSGALTTAE
-1519 GFSSQPMP
+1519 GFSSHAMP

-1546 VRVIIHVENCN
+1546 VRVIIHAENRN

-1576 VVSTEVIQV
+1576 VVGTEIIQV

-1627 RSRQERFTLI
+1627 PSRQERFTLI
-1637 VKAEDQGFPQLKD
+1637 AKAEDQGFPQLKD

-1661 DQTPPKFPEAEY
+1661 DRTPPKFPEAEY

-1681 AVGSPLIQVSATS
+1681 AVGSPLIRVSATS

-1705 NGDGVFS
+1705 NGDGAFS

-1740 TNMAGVFMDTMV
+1740 TNMAGAFMDTVV

-1769 SFVGWI
+1769 SFIGWI

-1845 FSVHVHDS
+1845 FSVHAHDS

-1883 TYEISVLLPAHPG
+1883 TYELSLLLPAHSG
-1896 MDLLSVQAKDA
+1896 MELLSVWAADA

-1921 NAFYI
+1921 NAFCI

-1966 TQAQGTSLKFDQ
+1966 TQAQGTGLKFDQ
-1978 DVYTATVME
+1978 EVYTATVME
-1987 NSTGEK
+1987 NSTDEK
-1993 TLTVL
+1993 TLTIL

-2029 QTKGVRFDRETQDMH
+2029 QTKGVKFDRETQDMH
-2044 EVAVEVKDNRKPPR
+2044 EVAVEVKDSRKPPR

-2070 VNDNPPQFENVPYY
+2070 INDNPPQFENVPYY

-2096 LFQVSAIDKDIGD
+2096 LFQVSAADKDIGD

-2124 WIDPYLGDIS
+2124 RIDPYLGNIS

-2179 QNLYYRVKVPENIPL
+2179 QSLYYRVKVPENIPL
-2194 YTSILHIQARSPE
+2194 YTSILHMQARSPE

-2217 EDSLKLFSTD
+2217 EDALKLFSTD

-2250 VRATDTALGSFSEAR
+2250 VRATDTALGSYSEAR
-2265 VEVEVEDINDNPPVF
+2265 VEVEVEDINDNPPIF
-2280 SQMIYTAS
+2280 SQVIYTAS

-2295 QTPVVQ
+2295 QTPVIQ

-2322 GSDST
+2322 GSDAT

-2343 ALDYEK
+2343 PLDYEK

-2359 ADHGMP
+2359 ADHGNP
-2365 PLSSDALVIV
+2365 PLSSDALVII

-2395 VSEMATCGHIVIK
+2395 ISEMATCGHIVIK

-2416 GDTTRLE
+2416 GDTNRLE

-2488 FRQNVYEAELAENA
+2488 FQQNMYEAELAENA
-2502 EIGTKVIELVAIDPD
+2502 EIGTKVIELLAIDPD

-2543 RIATLQKL
+2543 CISTLQKL

-2591 QFKASEY
+2591 RFKASEY

-2751 EQTGALKIKKA
+2751 ERTGTLKVKKA
-2762 VDHETTK
+2762 MDHETTK

-2830 NDQDTGSDGQVT
+2830 IDQDMGSDGQVT

-2847 ESGDLRGLF
+2847 ESGNLRGLF

-2865 TTLKELDCEAQETYR
+2865 TTLKELDCEDQDTYR

-2906 ENDNAPQFTSDF
+2906 DNDNAPQFTSDF

-2944 EQNRRVTCYITEG
+2944 EHNRRVTCYITDG

-3049 SNAQITYSLHGPGAE
+3049 SNAQIAYSLHGPGAE

-3080 LDREQKPVY
+3080 LDREQKPMY

-3118 PRFFPSHCAVA
+3118 PKFFPSHCAVA

-3369 IVEGNPLGHF
+3369 IVEGNPRGHF
-3379 AIQSKSGQISIA
+3379 AIQPKSGQISIA

-3396 EEIPSYSLTVRATDN
+3396 EEIPSYSLTVRAMDN

-3472 SFQITQ
+3472 SFRITQ
-3478 GNDGKAFDV
+3478 GNDGNAFDV

-3492 LVTSSVLNRRMKEQ
+3492 LVTSSVLNRRIKEQ

-3575 YTLVAEFPQEGLF
+3575 YTLVAEMPQKGLF
-3588 SIGTA
+3588 SVGAA
-3593 DGKIIAGHKL
+3593 DGKIVAGDKL

-3619 TTTTSVNVH
+3619 TATTSVNVH

-3677 MASLQPAAT
+3677 MASLQPAVT

-3791 YIWYQHSQIGSWHM
+3791 YIWYQHSHIGSWHM

-3825 RATLEMV
+3825 HATLEMV
-3832 NGVPQLGYSCP
+3832 NGVPQLGYSCQ

-3852 SRFVSNGEWHSVF
+3852 SRFVSDGEWHSVF
-3865 LEVKNTSV
+3865 LEVKNTSI
-3873 RLLIDGLGNASLQ
+3873 RLLVDGLGNASLQ
-3886 LPATCSIS
+3886 LPATCSVS
-3894 QGRRDLLFGGLRQPL
+3894 WGRRDLLFGGLRHSPH
-3909 QSQRVTRGF
+3909 SQRVMWGF

-3938 GQSKEVMEEVGIKQC
+3938 GQSKEVVEEVGIKQC

-3972 ETHGGGYTCICPGL
+3972 ETHGGGYTCMCPGL

-4003 CLHGGTCTPSA
+4003 CLHGGTCTLSA

-4025 LGDRCEKLAEEC
+4025 LGERCEKLAEEC
-4037 QDNPCRNAGRC
+4037 QDNPCRNSGRC
-4048 VSNQG
+4048 VSTQG
-4053 SIHCICPSDYQGD
+4053 SVHCICPSDYQGD

-4076 IVPTQWA
+4076 IVPTEWA
-4083 VGPEE
+4083 VSPEE

-4094 GVLGVAIL
+4094 GVLGAAIL
-4102 AAAFVLIRKR
+4102 AVAFVLIRKR

-4142 GTQAMPPIEL
+4142 GTQAVPPIEL

-4162 LDRAT
+4162 LDRGT
-4167 PEQRKPTSTPEFVTF
+4167 PEQRKPTGTPEFVTF

-4271 PAETEP
+4271 PADTEP

-4336 VQGEGIPYQPDPGYK
+4336 VQGEGVPYQPDPGYK

-4373 NIRAQPLPPPN
+4373 SIRAQPLPPPN

>member
-1 MEVTIRRQFLSF
+1 MEVTIRRHFLSF
-13 AVFLMHCVIRK
+13 AVFLMHCVVRK
-24 ASCEKGNTSPLH
+24 ASCEKGNTSSLH

-118 YMLIIKATESTF
+118 YMLTIKATESTF
-130 AYEAWAKVLIHILDR
+130 AYKAWAKVLIHILDR

-172 TLSATDADAGQN
+172 MLSATDADAGQN

-195 NLFTIHPTT
+195 DLFTIHPTT

-250 EPSARKPPSISLVK
+250 EPSARKPPSISSVK
-264 VTSPDSAE
+264 VTPPESAD
-272 DFVYATLSVES
+272 DFLYATLSVES
-283 GDSEAGIDSVDFVDG
+283 GDSEGGIDSVDFVDG

-346 LFSPI
+346 LFSPVR
-351 KVIHIP
+351 VIHIP
-357 PSKYVSAK
+357 PSKYVSAR

-379 PAGSQVVMVKIIPA
+379 PAGSQVVMVKITPV

-404 SDSTSFKINPHTGLI
+404 PNSTSFKINPHTGLI
-419 TTVRAMDFHEQ
+419 TTVRAMDFREQ
-430 SRFELEVATV
+430 SRFELEVTTS
-440 NSHASTTVVIDITDC
+440 NSHTSTTVVIDITDC

-472 ENVPPGTSV
+472 ENVPPGTSI

-517 ISTSKSMD
+517 ISTAKSMD

-549 TEVYVSLMLSN
+549 TEVYVSLTLSN

-627 SLRDLPSEPPLFY
+627 SLRDLPSEQPLFY

-651 YALPTSVNITVVS
+651 YALPTSVNITVVN

-728 ETVPTNSTIAD
+728 ETVPINSTIAD

-844 LKAEDADTDDNGRVK
+844 MKAEDADTDDNGRIK

-874 TGEVTVTGAL
+874 TGEVTVTGSL

-906 QLFSVTDLIVTLEDV
+906 QLFSVMDLIVTLEDV

-955 DVGSGGEVRYSLTN
+955 DAGSGGEVRYSLIN
-969 DEEMMFHVDKMTGAL
+969 DEEMMFHVDKLTGAL

-995 DSYNLTVQVSDGG
+995 DSYNLTVQVSDSG

-1032 PRFASFVFKGWVQE
+1032 PHFASFVFKGWVQE

-1052 SVMMVTAK
+1052 SVMTVTAK

-1130 TDTNDNPPQMSR
+1130 TDTNDNPPLMSR

-1147 SVMENSPPNTSVL
+1147 SVIENSPQNTSVL

-1192 ITGLISTTSRQLDR
+1192 ITALSPTCFACWQ
-1206 EYKAEHILEVAVS
+1206 VAVS
-1219 DNGDPALKSTSR
+1219 DNGEPALKSTSR

-1240 DSPPSFPHKLFMVQL
+1240 DSPPSFPHKLFVVQL
-1255 PERDA
+1255 PEREA
-1260 SEMPL
+1260 SETPL

-1373 VISIEMG
+1373 VISIETG

-1413 ARKKS
+1413 AKKKS

-1427 DGSTTIKTQVTLF
+1427 DGSTTIKTQ
-1440 SLAFIHVIDIN
+1440 AFIHVIDIN

-1456 FLESHYEVTIPEDT
+1456 FLGSHYEETIPEDT

-1508 DPSSGVLTTAE
+1508 DPSTGVLTTAE
-1519 GFSSQPMP
+1519 GFSSQPLP

-1546 VRVIIHVENCN
+1546 VRVIIRVENCN

-1576 VVSTEVIQV
+1576 VVGTEIIQV

-1627 RSRQERFTLI
+1627 PSRQERFTLI
-1637 VKAEDQGFPQLKD
+1637 VKAEDQAFPQLKD

-1661 DQTPPKFPEAEY
+1661 DRTPPKFPEAEY

-1694 LSPVSYEIKDG
+1694 LSAVSYEIKDG

-1727 FEQVSFYQLKVRG
+1727 FEQVSFYQLKVRA
-1740 TNMAGVFMDTMV
+1740 TNMAGAFMDTMV
-1752 LIYVIDENDNVP
+1752 LIYVIDENDNAP

-1769 SFVGWI
+1769 SFVGWL

-1785 LDESNAPLVTHATDA
+1785 LDESNGPLVTHATDA

-1845 FSVHVHDS
+1845 FSVHAHDS

-1875 SPPVFLKD
+1875 SPPVFFKD
-1883 TYEISVLLPAHPG
+1883 TYELSVLLPAHPG
-1896 MDLLSVQAKDA
+1896 MELLSVQAKDA
-1907 DSEVTYSIVEGNLD
+1907 DSEVTYSIMEGNLD

-1966 TQAQGTSLKFDQ
+1966 TQAQGRGLKFDQ

-1987 NSTGEK
+1987 NSTDEK
-1993 TLTVL
+1993 TLTIL

-2029 QTKGVRFDRETQDMH
+2029 QTKGVKFDRETQDMH

-2096 LFQVSAIDKDIGD
+2096 LFQVSATDKDIGD

-2145 KYNLRVIAKDK
+2145 KYNLQVIAKDK
-2156 GEPPLHA
+2156 GKPPLHA

-2179 QNLYYRVKVPENIPL
+2179 QSLYYRVKVPENIPL

-2238 LDYELETKHTFT
+2238 LDYELETKHAFT

-2265 VEVEVEDINDNPPVF
+2265 VEVEVEDINDNPPIF
-2280 SQMIYTAS
+2280 SQIIYTAS

-2301 LSASDKD
+2301 LFASDKD

-2322 GSDST
+2322 GSDAT
-2327 KFFNIDAS
+2327 KFFNIDAN

-2359 ADHGMP
+2359 IDHGMP
-2365 PLSSDALVIV
+2365 PLSSDALVII

-2468 FKSTV
+2468 FKSIV

-2488 FRQNVYEAELAENA
+2488 FQQNVYEAELAENA
-2502 EIGTKVIELVAIDPD
+2502 EIGTKVIELLAIDPD

-2543 RIATLQKL
+2543 HIATLQKL

-2591 QFKASEY
+2591 RFKASEY

-2722 KAFAEDPIIY
+2722 KAFAENPIIY

-2737 TTTESNKDEVFTLD
+2737 TTTESNKDEVFILD

-2762 VDHETTK
+2762 MDHETTK

-2803 PVFEADPYKAFVMEN
+2803 PIFEADPYKAFVMEN

-2830 NDQDTGSDGQVT
+2830 NDQDMGNDGQVT

-2847 ESGDLRGLF
+2847 ESGNLRGLF

-2865 TTLKELDCEAQETYR
+2865 TTLKELDCEDQEIYR

-2957 DVLGQFTV
+2957 DLLGQFTV

-3039 KISAT
+3039 KISAS

-3064 EFRLGPHTGE
+3064 EFWLGPHTGE

-3140 AVVAARDLDE
+3140 AVVSARDLDE

-3369 IVEGNPLGHF
+3369 IVAGNPLGHF
-3379 AIQSKSGQISIA
+3379 AIQPKSGQISIA

-3419 VAVRVHVSDVNDNP
+3419 AAVRVHVSDVNDNP

-3453 SVLELIMSDRD
+3453 SILELIMSDRD

-3575 YTLVAEFPQEGLF
+3575 YTLVAEVPQEGLF
-3588 SIGTA
+3588 SVGAA
-3593 DGKIIAGHKL
+3593 DGKIIAGDKL

-3619 TTTTSVNVH
+3619 TATTSVNVH

-3791 YIWYQHSQIGSWHM
+3791 YIWYQHPQTGSWHI

-3832 NGVPQLGYSCP
+3832 NGVPQLGYSCR

-3852 SRFVSNGEWHSVF
+3852 SRFVSDGEWHSVF

-3873 RLLIDGLGNASLQ
+3873 RLLIDGLGNTSLQ
-3886 LPATCSIS
+3886 LPGTCSIS
-3894 QGRRDLLFGGLRQPL
+3894 QGRRDLVFGGLWQPL
-3909 QSQRVTRGF
+3909 QSQRVTWGF

-3923 VVAINGREVVLLPGK
+3923 VVAINGKEVVLLPGK

-4003 CLHGGTCTPSA
+4003 CLHGGTCTLSA

-4025 LGDRCEKLAEEC
+4025 LGE
-4037 QDNPCRNAGRC
+4037 
-4048 VSNQG
+4048 
-4053 SIHCICPSDYQGD
+4053 

-4094 GVLGVAIL
+4094 GVLGVVIL
-4102 AAAFVLIRKR
+4102 AVAFVFIRKR
-4112 YRHRAKAH
+4112 FRQRAKAH

-4142 GTQAMPPIEL
+4142 GTQAVPPIEL

-4167 PEQRKPTSTPEFVTF
+4167 PEQRKTTSTPEFVTF

-4251 IIQGPPASS
+4251 IIQGPPPSS

-4271 PAETEP
+4271 PADTEP
-4277 VALYGGFPFPLDQSN
+4277 VTLYGGFPFPLDQSN

-4336 VQGEGIPYQPDPGYK
+4336 VQGEGVPYQPEPGYK

-4373 NIRAQPLPPPN
+4373 SIRAQPLPPPN

>member
-1 MEVTIRRQFLSF
+1 YTLFTEINRG
-13 AVFLMHCVIRK
+13 
-24 ASCEKGNTSPLH
+24 KGNTSSLH

-118 YMLIIKATESTF
+118 YMLTIKATESTF
-130 AYEAWAKVLIHILDR
+130 AYKAWAKVLIHILDR

-172 TLSATDADAGQN
+172 MLSATDADAGQN

-195 NLFTIHPTT
+195 DLFTIHPTT

-250 EPSARKPPSISLVK
+250 EPSARKPPSISSVK
-264 VTSPDSAE
+264 VTPPESAD
-272 DFVYATLSVES
+272 DFLYATLSVES
-283 GDSEAGIDSVDFVDG
+283 GDSEGGIDSVDFVDG

-346 LFSPI
+346 LFSPVR
-351 KVIHIP
+351 VIHIP
-357 PSKYVSAK
+357 PSKYVSAR

-379 PAGSQVVMVKIIPA
+379 PAGSQVVMVKITPV

-404 SDSTSFKINPHTGLI
+404 PNSTSFKINPHTGLI
-419 TTVRAMDFHEQ
+419 TTVRAMDFREQ
-430 SRFELEVATV
+430 SRFELEVTTS
-440 NSHASTTVVIDITDC
+440 NSHTSTTVVIDITDC

-472 ENVPPGTSV
+472 ENVPPGTSI

-517 ISTSKSMD
+517 ISTAKSMD

-549 TEVYVSLMLSN
+549 TEVYVSLTLSN

-627 SLRDLPSEPPLFY
+627 SLRDLPSEQPLFY

-651 YALPTSVNITVVS
+651 YALPTSVNITVVN

-728 ETVPTNSTIAD
+728 ETVPINSTIAD

-844 LKAEDADTDDNGRVK
+844 MKAEDADTDDNGRIK

-874 TGEVTVTGAL
+874 TGEVTVTGSL

-906 QLFSVTDLIVTLEDV
+906 QLFSVMDLIVTLEDV

-955 DVGSGGEVRYSLTN
+955 DAGSGGEVRYSLIN
-969 DEEMMFHVDKMTGAL
+969 DEEMMFHVDKLTGAL

-995 DSYNLTVQVSDGG
+995 DSYNLTVQVSDSG

-1032 PRFASFVFKGWVQE
+1032 PHFASFVFKGWVQE

-1052 SVMMVTAK
+1052 SVMTVTAK

-1130 TDTNDNPPQMSR
+1130 TDTNDNPPLMSR

-1147 SVMENSPPNTSVL
+1147 SVIENSPQNTSVL

-1219 DNGDPALKSTSR
+1219 DNGEPALKSTSR

-1240 DSPPSFPHKLFMVQL
+1240 DSPPSFPHKLFVVQL
-1255 PERDA
+1255 PEREA
-1260 SEMPL
+1260 SETPL

-1373 VISIEMG
+1373 VISIETG

-1413 ARKKS
+1413 AKKKS

-1427 DGSTTIKTQVTLF
+1427 DGSTTIKTQ
-1440 SLAFIHVIDIN
+1440 AFIHVIDIN

-1456 FLESHYEVTIPEDT
+1456 FLGSHYEETIPEDT

-1508 DPSSGVLTTAE
+1508 DPSTGVLTTAE
-1519 GFSSQPMP
+1519 GFSSQPLP

-1546 VRVIIHVENCN
+1546 VRVIIRVENCN

-1576 VVSTEVIQV
+1576 VVGTEIIQV

-1627 RSRQERFTLI
+1627 PSRQERFTLI
-1637 VKAEDQGFPQLKD
+1637 VKAEDQAFPQLKD

-1661 DQTPPKFPEAEY
+1661 DRTPPKFPEAEY

-1694 LSPVSYEIKDG
+1694 LSAVSYEIKDG

-1727 FEQVSFYQLKVRG
+1727 FEQVSFYQLKVRA
-1740 TNMAGVFMDTMV
+1740 TNMAGAFMDTMV
-1752 LIYVIDENDNVP
+1752 LIYVIDENDNAP

-1769 SFVGWI
+1769 SFVGWL

-1785 LDESNAPLVTHATDA
+1785 LDESNGPLVTHATDA

-1845 FSVHVHDS
+1845 FSVHAHDS

-1875 SPPVFLKD
+1875 SPPVFFKD
-1883 TYEISVLLPAHPG
+1883 TYELSVLLPAHPG
-1896 MDLLSVQAKDA
+1896 MELLSVQAKDA
-1907 DSEVTYSIVEGNLD
+1907 DSEVTYSIMEGNLD

-1966 TQAQGTSLKFDQ
+1966 TQAQGRGLKFDQ

-1987 NSTGEK
+1987 NSTDEK
-1993 TLTVL
+1993 TLTIL

-2029 QTKGVRFDRETQDMH
+2029 QTKGVKFDRETQDMH

-2096 LFQVSAIDKDIGD
+2096 LFQVSATDKDIGD

-2145 KYNLRVIAKDK
+2145 KYNLQVIAKDK
-2156 GEPPLHA
+2156 GKPPLHA

-2179 QNLYYRVKVPENIPL
+2179 QSLYYRVKVPENIPL

-2238 LDYELETKHTFT
+2238 LDYELETKHAFT

-2265 VEVEVEDINDNPPVF
+2265 VEVEVEDINDNPPIF
-2280 SQMIYTAS
+2280 SQIIYTAS

-2301 LSASDKD
+2301 LFASDKD

-2322 GSDST
+2322 GSDAT
-2327 KFFNIDAS
+2327 KFFNIDAN

-2359 ADHGMP
+2359 IDHGMP
-2365 PLSSDALVIV
+2365 PLSSDALVII

-2468 FKSTV
+2468 FKSIV

-2488 FRQNVYEAELAENA
+2488 FQQNVYEAELAENA
-2502 EIGTKVIELVAIDPD
+2502 EIGTKVIELLAIDPD

-2543 RIATLQKL
+2543 HIATLQKL

-2591 QFKASEY
+2591 RFKASEY

-2722 KAFAEDPIIY
+2722 KAFAENPIIY

-2737 TTTESNKDEVFTLD
+2737 TTTESNKDEVFILD

-2762 VDHETTK
+2762 MDHETTK

-2803 PVFEADPYKAFVMEN
+2803 PIFEADPYKAFVMEN

-2830 NDQDTGSDGQVT
+2830 NDQDMGNDGQVT

-2847 ESGDLRGLF
+2847 ESGNLRGLF

-2865 TTLKELDCEAQETYR
+2865 TTLKELDCEDQEIYR

-2957 DVLGQFTV
+2957 DLLGQFTV

-3017 ECGQIFYTGRVSED
+3017 ECGQVRY

-3039 KISAT
+3039 KISAS

-3064 EFRLGPHTGE
+3064 EFWLGPHTGE

-3140 AVVAARDLDE
+3140 AVVSARDLDE

-3279 TGALYINGSLDFEA
+3279 TGKTISCPSTSSLDFEA

-3346 GEIILTVSAD
+3346 GEIILT
-3356 DLDGAMNNQITYS
+3356 
-3369 IVEGNPLGHF
+3369 
-3379 AIQSKSGQISIA
+3379 
-3391 KHLDR
+3391 
-3396 EEIPSYSLTVRATDN
+3396 IPSYSLTVRATDN

-3419 VAVRVHVSDVNDNP
+3419 AAVRVHVSDVNDNP

-3453 SVLELIMSDRD
+3453 SILELIMSDRD

-3575 YTLVAEFPQEGLF
+3575 YTLVAEVPQEGLF
-3588 SIGTA
+3588 SVGAA
-3593 DGKIIAGHKL
+3593 DGKIIAGDKL

-3619 TTTTSVNVH
+3619 TATTSVNVH

-3772 SLEQICSCNGTA
+3772 SLEQICSCNGEQSFL
-3784 VRFGGHS
+3784 VMSRPINLGILCFPSGHCKAPGLAMELGCPMTNNS
-3791 YIWYQHSQIGSWHM
+3791 
-3805 HFRLKT
+3805 
-3811 HQLHAVV
+3811 
-3818 FYANGTD
+3818 
-3825 RATLEMV
+3825 MV
-3832 NGVPQLGYSCP
+3832 NGVPQLGYSCR

-3852 SRFVSNGEWHSVF
+3852 SRFVSDGEWHSVF

-3873 RLLIDGLGNASLQ
+3873 RLLIDGLGNTSLQ
-3886 LPATCSIS
+3886 LPGTCSIS
-3894 QGRRDLLFGGLRQPL
+3894 QGRRDLVFGGLWQPL
-3909 QSQRVTRGF
+3909 QSQRVTWGF

-3923 VVAINGREVVLLPGK
+3923 VVAINGKEVVLLPGK
-3938 GQSKEVMEEVGIKQC
+3938 GQSKEALLLPALASSSIRIESLYGTL
-3953 CSPTGA
+3953 SP
-3959 CSSNPCLNNGMCS
+3959 SP
-3972 ETHGGGYTCICPGL
+3972 GYTCICPGL

-4003 CLHGGTCTPSA
+4003 CLHGGTCTLSA
-4014 TGYSCHCPDWY
+4014 TGLC
-4025 LGDRCEKLAEEC
+4025 GVECEKLAEEC

-4048 VSNQG
+4048 VSTQG
-4053 SIHCICPSDYQGD
+4053 SVHCICPLDYQGE

-4094 GVLGVAIL
+4094 GVLGVVIL
-4102 AAAFVLIRKR
+4102 AVAFVFIRKR
-4112 YRHRAKAH
+4112 FRQRAKAH

-4142 GTQAMPPIEL
+4142 GTQAVPPIEL

-4167 PEQRKPTSTPEFVTF
+4167 PEQRKTTSTPEFVTF

-4225 MVYPA
+4225 MGHSPVPTSLSWSVTSPAGSESTKGISGRAREAEQQLELQLTQLCFIPVYPA

-4251 IIQGPPASS
+4251 IIQGPPPSS

-4271 PAETEP
+4271 PADTEP
-4277 VALYGGFPFPLDQSN
+4277 VTLYGGFPFPLDQSN

-4336 VQGEGIPYQPDPGYK
+4336 VQGEGVPYQPEPGYK

-4373 NIRAQPLPPPN
+4373 SIRAQPLPPPN

>member
-1 MEVTIRRQFLSF
+1 MEVTIRRHFLSF
-13 AVFLMHCVIRK
+13 AVFLMHCVVRR
-24 ASCEKGNTSPLH
+24 ASCEKGSTSPLH

-60 KMGIYKTDPEW
+60 KMGIYKRDPEW

-184 AEFYYALNTKS
+184 AEFYYSLNTKS
-195 NLFTIHPTT
+195 NLFTVHPTT
-204 GAVMTTGRLNSTHR
+204 GAVMITGRLNSTHR

-228 DRMRKITEGN
+228 DRMRKIMEGN
-238 GFGNLASLMIQV
+238 GFGNLASLTIQV
-250 EPSARKPPSISLVK
+250 EPSARKPPSISSVK
-264 VTSPDSAE
+264 VTSPDSDE

-283 GDSEAGIDSVDFVDG
+283 GDSEAGIDSVDLVDG

-304 KAIKSYFGSTE
+304 KTIKSYVGSTE
-315 FMIVSTKEIN
+315 FIIVSNKEIN

-338 AKDKSKPP
+338 AKDKGKPP
-346 LFSPI
+346 LFSP
-351 KVIHIP
+351 VRVVHIP
-357 PSKYVSAK
+357 PSKYVSAR

-379 PAGSQVVMVKIIPA
+379 PPGSQVVMVKVTPV

-430 SRFELEVATV
+430 SHFELEVTTV
-440 NSHASTTVVIDITDC
+440 NSHTSTTVIIGITDC

-492 DNGFVTYTIANQK
+492 DNGFVTYSIANQK

-535 RVWASDWGSPFRHE
+535 QVWASDWGSPFRHE

-569 KASCSGT
+569 KAGCSGT

-598 QHIKYEIKSGNELRH
+598 QHIKYEIKSGNELQH
-613 FELNPISGVISLRI
+613 FELNPVSGVISLRI
-627 SLRDLPSEPPLFY
+627 SLRDLPSEQPLFY

-728 ETVPTNSTIAD
+728 ETVPINSTIAD
-739 LSAIDPDTG
+739 LSATDPDTG

-874 TGEVTVTGAL
+874 TGEVMVTGAL

-906 QLFSVTDLIVTLEDV
+906 QLFSITDLVVTLEDV

-932 NSVKVPEDLPVG
+932 NSVMVPEDLPVG
-944 TILLFLEAFDP
+944 TVLLFLEAFDP
-955 DVGSGGEVRYSLTN
+955 DAGSGGEVRYSLVN
-969 DEEMMFHVDKMTGAL
+969 DEDMMFHVDKLTGAL

-1023 LDVNENLHP
+1023 IDVNENLHP

-1046 NSPEGT
+1046 NSPKGT

-1079 LSVFRIEK
+1079 MSVFHIEK

-1094 IGPLDREGTS
+1094 IGSLDREGTS

-1160 QLDALDPD
+1160 QLDAFDPD

-1173 KLTFHILTGNPQGL
+1173 KLTFHILTGNPQG
-1187 FTINL
+1187 FFAINL
-1192 ITGLISTTSRQLDR
+1192 ITGLISTTSQQLDR

-1219 DNGDPALKSTSR
+1219 DNGEPALKSTSR

-1240 DSPPSFPHKLFMVQL
+1240 DSPPSFPQKLFMVQL
-1255 PERDA
+1255 PEREA
-1260 SEMPL
+1260 SETPL

-1287 EEEEEGIFTINPTTG
+1287 EEEEEGVFTINPTTG
-1302 MVFSRK
+1302 TVFSRK

-1335 LHISWVARPGPSS
+1335 LHISWVTRPGPSS

-1404 SMVIARALD
+1404 SMVIARPLD

-1427 DGSTTIKTQVTLF
+1427 DGSNTIKTQ
-1440 SLAFIHVIDIN
+1440 AFIHVIDIN

-1456 FLESHYEVTIPEDT
+1456 FLESHYDVRIPEDT
-1470 PSGREILQVS
+1470 PSGREILRVS

-1498 DPKSTRLFQL
+1498 DPKSSRLFQL
-1508 DPSSGVLTTAE
+1508 DPSSGALTTAE

-1546 VRVIIHVENCN
+1546 VRVIIHVDSCN

-1563 SSIHYEAEVLDSA
+1563 STIHYEAEVLDSA
-1576 VVSTEVIQV
+1576 VVGTEVIQV

-1627 RSRQERFTLI
+1627 PSRQDRFTLI
-1637 VKAEDQGFPQLKD
+1637 VKAEDRGFPQLKD

-1661 DQTPPKFPEAEY
+1661 DRTPPKFPEAEY

-1681 AVGSPLIQVSATS
+1681 AIGSPLIQVSATS

-1740 TNMAGVFMDTMV
+1740 TNMAGAFMDAVV
-1752 LIYVIDENDNVP
+1752 LIYVIDENDNAP

-1785 LDESNAPLVTHATDA
+1785 LDESNAPLVTYATDA

-1853 GSPSLFASKPAKVT
+1853 GSPSLFAAKPTKVT

-1883 TYEISVLLPAHPG
+1883 TYDLSVLLPAHPG
-1896 MDLLSVQAKDA
+1896 MELLSVQAKDA

-1936 NATGLGSYRELTV
+1936 NATGLRSYHELMV

-1966 TQAQGTSLKFDQ
+1966 TQAQGTGLKFDQ

-1987 NSTGEK
+1987 NSTDEK
-1993 TLTVL
+1993 TLTIL

-2008 LFYSLLNG
+2008 LSYSLLNG

-2029 QTKGVRFDRETQDMH
+2029 QTKGVKFDREMQDMH

-2084 TSVQDGTEPGDV
+2084 TSVQDGTESGDV
-2096 LFQVSAIDKDIGD
+2096 LFQVSATDKDIGD
-2109 NGAITYSFAEDYKYF
+2109 NGAVTYSFAEDYKYF
-2124 WIDPYLGDIS
+2124 RIDPYLGDIS

-2156 GEPPLHA
+2156 GEPPLRA

-2179 QNLYYRVKVPENIPL
+2179 QSLYYRVKVPENIPP

-2217 EDSLKLFSTD
+2217 EDSLKLFNTD

-2280 SQMIYTAS
+2280 SQIVYTAS

-2301 LSASDKD
+2301 LLASDKD

-2313 VVSYQILDD
+2313 VVSYQLVDD

-2335 TGQITTAQ
+2335 TGQIATAQ
-2343 ALDYEK
+2343 ALDYET
-2349 NQQFRMKVRA
+2349 NQQFRLKVRA

-2435 TINSTSGIISMFNRC
+2435 AINSTSGIISMFNRC
-2450 KKDLESSYNLRV
+2450 KKDLEPSYNLRV

-2543 RIATLQKL
+2543 CISTLQKL

-2591 QFKASEY
+2591 LFKASEY

-2651 VKVKESLV
+2651 VKVKESLI

-2737 TTTESNKDEVFTLD
+2737 TTTESNKDEVFTVD
-2751 EQTGALKIKKA
+2751 EQTGVLKIKKPM
-2762 VDHETTK
+2762 DHETTK
-2769 WYQIDVMA
+2769 WYQVDVMA

-2830 NDQDTGSDGQVT
+2830 NDQDMGSDGQVT

-2847 ESGDLRGLF
+2847 ESGNLRGLF

-2865 TTLKELDCEAQETYR
+2865 TTLKELDCEDQEIYR

-2965 NQIEGEWT
+2965 NEIEGEWT

-3017 ECGQIFYTGRVSED
+3017 ECGQILYTGRVSED
-3031 ALPGLFIL
+3031 SGPGLFIL

-3080 LDREQKPVY
+3080 LDREQKPTY

-3104 ADITLIVEDTNDNA
+3104 ADVTLIVEDTNDNA

-3196 ATDRGTPEPLSALG
+3196 ATDRGSPQPLSALG

-3326 HAPEFIQDPYFAD
+3326 HAPEFIQDPYLTD

-3346 GEIILTVSAD
+3346 GEVILTVSAD

-3379 AIQSKSGQISIA
+3379 AIQPRSGQISIA

-3396 EEIPSYSLTVRATDN
+3396 EEIPSYSLTVRAMDN
-3411 GHPAQFSD
+3411 GHPPQFSD
-3419 VAVRVHVSDVNDNP
+3419 VPVHVHVSDVNDNP

-3492 LVTSSVLNRRMKEQ
+3492 LVTASVLNRRMKEQ

-3566 DRDPHDTLV
+3566 DRDPHDTLL
-3575 YTLVAEFPQEGLF
+3575 YTLVAEVPREGLF
-3588 SIGTA
+3588 SVGAA
-3593 DGKIIAGHKL
+3593 DGKIIAGDKL

-3619 TTTTSVNVH
+3619 TATTSVNVH

-3677 MASLQPAAT
+3677 MASLQPAAA

-3712 ITVSAGEMDQ
+3712 LTVSAGEMDQ

-3791 YIWYQHSQIGSWHM
+3791 YIWYQHSQVGSWHM

-3811 HQLHAVV
+3811 HQRHAVV
-3818 FYANGTD
+3818 FSANGTD
-3825 RATLEMV
+3825 HATLEMV
-3832 NGVPQLGYSCP
+3832 NGVPHLGYSCR
-3843 GNYTGNLSS
+3843 GNSTGNLSS
-3852 SRFVSNGEWHSVF
+3852 SRFVSDGEWHSVF
-3865 LEVKNTSV
+3865 LEVKNMSV

-3886 LPATCSIS
+3886 LPGTCSVS
-3894 QGRRDLLFGGLRQPL
+3894 QGRRDLIFGGLRQSL
-3909 QSQRVTRGF
+3909 HSQKVTRGF

-3938 GQSKEVMEEVGIKQC
+3938 GQSKEIMEQVGIKQC

-4003 CLHGGTCTPSA
+4003 CLHGGTCTLSA
-4014 TGYSCHCPDWY
+4014 TGYSCHCPDWS
-4025 LGDRCEKLAEEC
+4025 LGERCEKLAEEC
-4037 QDNPCRNAGRC
+4037 QDNPCRNSGRC
-4048 VSNQG
+4048 VSSQG
-4053 SIHCICPSDYQGD
+4053 SVHCICPSDYQGD

-4094 GVLGVAIL
+4094 GVVGAAIL
-4102 AAAFVLIRKR
+4102 VVAFVLIRKR

-4142 GTQAMPPIEL
+4142 GTQAVPPIEL

-4167 PEQRKPTSTPEFVTF
+4167 PEQRKPTGTPEFVTF

-4271 PAETEP
+4271 PADTEP

-4336 VQGEGIPYQPDPGYK
+4336 VQGEGVPYQPDPGYK

-4373 NIRAQPLPPPN
+4373 SIRAQPLPPPN

>member
-1 MEVTIRRQFLSF
+1 RRHFLSF
-13 AVFLMHCVIRK
+13 AVFLMHCVVRK

-118 YMLIIKATESTF
+118 YMLIIKATESMF
-130 AYEAWAKVLIHILDR
+130 SYEAWAKVLIHILDR

-165 PLKTVVS
+165 PLKTVIS

-195 NLFTIHPTT
+195 NLFTVHPTT

-250 EPSARKPPSISLVK
+250 EPSARKPPSISSVK

-272 DFVYATLSVES
+272 DFLYATLSVES

-357 PSKYVSAK
+357 PSKYVSAR

-379 PAGSQVVMVKIIPA
+379 PAGSQVVMVKITPA
-393 FPNLKYILRPT
+393 FPNLKYILKPT

-430 SRFELEVATV
+430 SHFELEVATI
-440 NSHASTTVVIDITDC
+440 NSQASATVIIDITDC

-472 ENVPPGTSV
+472 ENVPSGTSV

-492 DNGFVTYTIANQK
+492 DNGFVTYAIANRK

-728 ETVPTNSTIAD
+728 ETVPINSTIAD

-906 QLFSVTDLIVTLEDV
+906 QLFSITDLIVTLEDV
-921 NDNTPQCLPAL
+921 NDNTPQCLPAI

-955 DVGSGGEVRYSLTN
+955 DIGSGGEVRYSLIN
-969 DEEMMFHVDKMTGAL
+969 DEEMMFHVDKLTGAL
-984 RLEKELDYEKK
+984 QLEKELDYEKK

-1065 KDGEVQY
+1065 KDGEVRY

-1079 LSVFRIEK
+1079 LSVFSIEK

-1219 DNGDPALKSTSR
+1219 DNGEPALKSTSR

-1240 DSPPSFPHKLFMVQL
+1240 DSPPSFPQKLFMVQL

-1308 AFPASEYNI
+1308 AFSASEYNI

-1335 LHISWVARPGPSS
+1335 LHISWVTRPGPSS

-1427 DGSTTIKTQVTLF
+1427 DGSTTIKTQ
-1440 SLAFIHVIDIN
+1440 AFIHVIDIN

-1456 FLESHYEVTIPEDT
+1456 FLESHYEVKIPKDT

-1492 TIHGSV
+1492 TIHGSM

-1508 DPSSGVLTTAE
+1508 DPSSGALTTAE
-1519 GFSSQPMP
+1519 GFSSQPML

-1546 VRVIIHVENCN
+1546 VRVIIDVENCN

-1585 RALDQDQGANAEI
+1585 RALDQDQGPNAEI
-1598 HYSLQAGNGE
+1598 RYSLQAGNGE

-1621 VAQKLD
+1621 IAQKLD

-1637 VKAEDQGFPQLKD
+1637 VKAEDQRFPQLKD

-1661 DQTPPKFPEAEY
+1661 DRTPPKFPEAEY

-1740 TNMAGVFMDTMV
+1740 TNMAGAFMDTMV

-1764 IFVKP
+1764 IFIKP
-1769 SFVGWI
+1769 SVVGWI

-1875 SPPVFLKD
+1875 SPPVFFKD
-1883 TYEISVLLPAHPG
+1883 TYELLVLLPAHPG
-1896 MDLLSVQAKDA
+1896 MELLSVQAKDA
-1907 DSEVTYSIVEGNLD
+1907 DSEVTYSIVEGNRD

-1966 TQAQGTSLKFDQ
+1966 TQAQGTTLKFDQ
-1978 DVYTATVME
+1978 DVYTATVTE
-1987 NSTGEK
+1987 NSTDEK

-2016 KERFKMIQ
+2016 NERFKMIQ

-2096 LFQVSAIDKDIGD
+2096 LFQVSATDKDIGD
-2109 NGAITYSFAEDYKYF
+2109 NGVITYSFAEDYKYF
-2124 WIDPYLGDIS
+2124 WIDPDLGDIS

-2179 QNLYYRVKVPENIPL
+2179 QSLYYRVKVPENIPL

-2250 VRATDTALGSFSEAR
+2250 IRATDTALGSFSEAR

-2359 ADHGMP
+2359 TDHGMP

-2395 VSEMATCGHIVIK
+2395 VSEMATCGHVVIK

-2488 FRQNVYEAELAENA
+2488 FRQNMYEAELAENA
-2502 EIGTKVIELVAIDPD
+2502 EIGTKVIELLAIDPD

-2529 NKLAHEKFSIDNKG
+2529 NKLASEKFSIDNKG

-2598 TLSIQS
+2598 TLSVQS

-2847 ESGDLRGLF
+2847 ESGNLRGLF
-2856 TIDGESGWI
+2856 TIDSESGWI

-2973 ISSKKPLDR
+2973 VSSKKPLDR

-3044 DPDVG
+3044 DPDIG

-3080 LDREQKPVY
+3080 LDREQKPMY

-3396 EEIPSYSLTVRATDN
+3396 EEISSYSLRVRATDN

-3575 YTLVAEFPQEGLF
+3575 YTLVGEFPQEGLF

-3619 TTTTSVNVH
+3619 TATTSVNIH

-3706 RVLANK
+3706 RILANK

-3731 IHVPCHGSDCA
+3731 IHVPCHGSDCT
-3742 HRVCKETIQLDP
+3742 HHVCKETIQLDP

-3852 SRFVSNGEWHSVF
+3852 SRFVSDGEWHSVF
-3865 LEVKNTSV
+3865 LEVKNMSV
-3873 RLLIDGLGNASLQ
+3873 RLLIDGLGNVSLQ
-3886 LPATCSIS
+3886 LPVTCSIS
-3894 QGRRDLLFGGLRQPL
+3894 QGRRDLLFGGLRQPH

-4003 CLHGGTCTPSA
+4003 CLHGGTCTLSA

-4025 LGDRCEKLAEEC
+4025 TGERCEKLAEEC
-4037 QDNPCRNAGRC
+4037 QDNPCLNAGRC

-4053 SIHCICPSDYQGD
+4053 SVHCICPSDYQGD

-4112 YRHRAKAH
+4112 YRQRAKAH

-4142 GTQAMPPIEL
+4142 GTQAVPPIEL

-4251 IIQGPPASS
+4251 IIQGPPVSS

-4271 PAETEP
+4271 PADTEP

-4336 VQGEGIPYQPDPGYK
+4336 VQGEGIAYQPDPGYK

>member
-1 MEVTIRRQFLSF
+1 MEVSIRSHFLSV
-13 AVFLMHCVIRK
+13 AVFLMHCVVYK
-24 ASCEKGNTSPLH
+24 ASCGKSSTSPLH

-60 KMGIYKTDPEW
+60 KMGIYKREPEW
-71 DIRYRIASGDNTGLF
+71 DIRYRIASGDNSGLF

-118 YMLIIKATESTF
+118 YMLMIKATESTF
-130 AYEAWAKVLIHILDR
+130 PYEAWAKVLIHILDR

-165 PLKTVVS
+165 PLKTVIS

-195 NLFTIHPTT
+195 TLFTVHPTT
-204 GAVMTTGRLNSTHR
+204 GAVLVSGRLNSTHR
-218 GRHHL
+218 GRHNL

-238 GFGNLASLMIQV
+238 GFGNLASLTIQV
-250 EPSARKPPSISLVK
+250 EPSARKPPSISSVK
-264 VTSPDSAE
+264 VTSPDSDE
-272 DFVYATLSVES
+272 DFIYATLSVES
-283 GDSEAGIDSVDFVDG
+283 GDSEAGIDSVEFVDG

-304 KAIKSYFGSTE
+304 KVIKSYFGSTE
-315 FMIVSTKEIN
+315 FMIVSNKEIN
-325 WLLYPFGFNLSLQ
+325 WLLHPFGFNLSVQ

-346 LFSPI
+346 LFSP
-351 KVIHIP
+351 VRVVHIP
-357 PSKYVSAK
+357 PAKYVSAR

-379 PAGSQVVMVKIIPA
+379 PVGSQVVMVKITPV

-404 SDSTSFKINPHTGLI
+404 PDSSGFKINPHTGLI

-430 SRFELEVATV
+430 SSFELEVTTS
-440 NSHASTTVVIDITDC
+440 NSHTSTTVLIDVTDC

-463 QSSYRGAFD
+463 QSSYHGAFD
-472 ENVPPGTSV
+472 ENAPPGTSV
-481 LTVRATDEDEG
+481 LTVRATDEDKG
-492 DNGFVTYTIANQK
+492 DNGFVTYSIANQK
-505 SVPFVIDPYSGI
+505 SVPFVIDSYSGV

-549 TEVYVSLMLSN
+549 TEVYVSLTLSN

-584 NPVATVSAIDSDEL
+584 SPVATVSAIDSDEL
-598 QHIKYEIKSGNELRH
+598 QHIKYEIKSGNELQH

-627 SLRDLPSEPPLFY
+627 SLRDLPSEQPLFY

-728 ETVPTNSTIAD
+728 ETVPINSTIAD

-783 ERTSFYILNITVY
+783 EQTSFYILNITVY

-830 AIPEHVATGTTIAQ
+830 AIPEHVAAGTTIAQ

-896 EARDQPKTGY
+896 EARDQPKTGF

-944 TILLFLEAFDP
+944 TVLLFLEAFDP
-955 DVGSGGEVRYSLTN
+955 DAGSGGEVRYSLIN
-969 DEEMMFHVDKMTGAL
+969 NEEMMFHVDKLTGAL
-984 RLEKELDYEKK
+984 RLEKELDYEKR

-1016 CHLEVNI
+1016 CHLEVNVI
-1023 LDVNENLHP
+1023 DVNENLNP

-1046 NSPEGT
+1046 NSPKGT

-1060 DIDKG
+1060 DIDRG

-1079 LSVFRIEK
+1079 LSVFHIEK

-1094 IGPLDREGTS
+1094 IGSLDREATS

-1117 IPLSSVTEIYIEV
+1117 VPLSSVTEIYIEV

-1160 QLDALDPD
+1160 QLDAFDPD

-1187 FTINL
+1187 FSINL

-1219 DNGDPALKSTSR
+1219 DNGEPALKSTSR

-1240 DSPPSFPHKLFMVQL
+1240 DNPPSFPHKLFMVQL
-1255 PERDA
+1255 PERAA
-1260 SEMPL
+1260 SETPL

-1302 MVFSRK
+1302 TVFSRK

-1404 SMVIARALD
+1404 SMVIARPLD

-1427 DGSTTIKTQVTLF
+1427 DGSSTIKTQ
-1440 SLAFIHVIDIN
+1440 AFIHVIDIN

-1456 FLESHYEVTIPEDT
+1456 FLESHYEERIPEDT
-1470 PSGREILQVS
+1470 PSGREILRVS

-1498 DPKSTRLFQL
+1498 DPRSTRLFHL
-1508 DPSSGVLTTAE
+1508 DPGNGALTTAE

-1527 QHTLT
+1527 QHILT

-1546 VRVIIHVENCN
+1546 VRVIVHVDSCN

-1576 VVSTEVIQV
+1576 VVGTEVIQV

-1598 HYSLQAGNGE
+1598 RYSLQAGNGE

-1614 PYSGIIT
+1614 PYSGIVT

-1627 RSRQERFTLI
+1627 PSRQERFTLI

-1650 SATVHVRIRPS
+1650 SATVHVHIRPS
-1661 DQTPPKFPEAEY
+1661 DRTPPKFPEAEY

-1681 AVGSPLIQVSATS
+1681 AVGTPLIQVSATS

-1705 NGDGVFS
+1705 NGDGVFC

-1740 TNMAGVFMDTMV
+1740 TNMAGAFMDTVV

-1764 IFVKP
+1764 VFVKP
-1769 SFVGWI
+1769 SFIGWI
-1775 MENAPSQSMV
+1775 MENAPPQSMV
-1785 LDESNAPLVTHATDA
+1785 LDESNAPLVTYATDA

-1845 FSVHVHDS
+1845 FTVHVHDS

-1883 TYEISVLLPAHPG
+1883 TYDISVLLPAHPG
-1896 MDLLSVQAKDA
+1896 MELLSVQAKDA

-1921 NAFYI
+1921 SAFHI

-1936 NATGLGSYRELTV
+1936 NTTGLRSHRELTV

-1978 DVYTATVME
+1978 DVYTATVKE
-1987 NSTGEK
+1987 NSTDEK
-1993 TLTVL
+1993 TLTIL
-1998 GVKGYQLNEP
+1998 GVRGYQLNEP
-2008 LFYSLLNG
+2008 LSYSLLNE

-2029 QTKGVRFDRETQDMH
+2029 QTKGVKFDREMQDMH

-2058 VSQATVKVYVED
+2058 VSQATVRVYVED

-2084 TSVQDGTEPGDV
+2084 ASVQDGTEPGDV
-2096 LFQVSAIDKDIGD
+2096 LFQVSATDKDVGD
-2109 NGAITYSFAEDYKYF
+2109 NGAVTYSFAEEYKYF
-2124 WIDPYLGDIS
+2124 RIDPYLGDIS
-2134 LKKPLDYQALN
+2134 LKRPLDYQALN

-2156 GEPPLHA
+2156 GEPPLRA

-2168 ISVRNKSNPLF
+2168 ISVRNRSNPLF
-2179 QNLYYRVKVPENIPL
+2179 QSLYYRVKVPENVPP

-2217 EDSLKLFSTD
+2217 EDSLKLFNTD

-2280 SQMIYTAS
+2280 SQIVYTAS
-2288 VSESLPA
+2288 VSESLPP

-2301 LSASDKD
+2301 LFASDKD

-2313 VVSYQILDD
+2313 VVSYQIMDD
-2322 GSDST
+2322 GSDAA

-2343 ALDYEK
+2343 ALDYET
-2349 NQQFRMKVRA
+2349 NQQFRLKVRA
-2359 ADHGMP
+2359 ADHGVP

-2435 TINSTSGIISMFNRC
+2435 AINSTSGIISMFNRC
-2450 KKDLESSYNLRV
+2450 KKDLEPSYNLRV

-2488 FRQNVYEAELAENA
+2488 FQQSVYEAELAENA
-2502 EIGTKVIELVAIDPD
+2502 EIGTKVIELLAIDPD

-2543 RIATLQKL
+2543 CIATLQKL

-2591 QFKASEY
+2591 LFKASEY

-2651 VKVKESLV
+2651 VKVKESLI

-2751 EQTGALKIKKA
+2751 EQTGALKIKKPM
-2762 VDHETTK
+2762 DHETTK
-2769 WYQIDVMA
+2769 WYQVDVMA
-2777 HCSHQE
+2777 HCSHLE

-2803 PVFEADPYKAFVMEN
+2803 PVFEADPYRAFVMEN

-2830 NDQDTGSDGQVT
+2830 NDQDMGSDGQVT

-2847 ESGDLRGLF
+2847 ESGNLRGLF

-2865 TTLKELDCEAQETYR
+2865 TTLKELDCEDQEIYR

-2944 EQNRRVTCYITEG
+2944 EQNRRVTCYITGEFC
-2957 DVLGQFTV
+2957 L
-2965 NQIEGEWT
+2965 GEWT

-3017 ECGQIFYTGRVSED
+3017 ECGQILYTGRVSED
-3031 ALPGLFIL
+3031 AGPGLFIL

-3049 SNAQITYSLHGPGAE
+3049 SNAQVTYSLHGPGAE
-3064 EFRLGPHTGE
+3064 EFRLGAHTGE
-3074 LTTSAP
+3074 LTTFAP
-3080 LDREQKPVY
+3080 LDREQKPTY

-3104 ADITLIVEDTNDNA
+3104 ADVTLIIEDTNDNA

-3174 GVIRL
+3174 GVIHL

-3196 ATDRGTPEPLSALG
+3196 ATDRGTPQPLSSLG

-3243 EVLNLSALTRDNA
+3243 EVLNLS
-3256 ENTEIKYEIVNGN
+3256 
-3269 DHGKFQLNSN
+3269 
-3279 TGALYINGSLDFEA
+3279 
-3293 SHEYYLSIEGTRK
+3293 
-3306 GSASLSDVTMVVI
+3306 
-3319 NITDIND
+3319 
-3326 HAPEFIQDPYFAD
+3326 
-3339 IREDAAV
+3339 
-3346 GEIILTVSAD
+3346 VSAD
-3356 DLDGAMNNQITYS
+3356 DLDGSMNNQITYS

-3379 AIQSKSGQISIA
+3379 AIQPKNGQISIA

-3396 EEIPSYSLTVRATDN
+3396 EEVIRATDN

-3419 VAVRVHVSDVNDNP
+3419 VPVHVHVSDVNDNP

-3443 VVQENAPVGT
+3443 VVQVSQERLCSASPSHCTKELIPRLLLEQSGETVMNHVAAVCSVCSRAGVGFVLLFVPLGRF
-3453 SVLELIMSDRD
+3453 SFVLELIMSDRD

-3478 GNDGKAFDV
+3478 GNDGKAFEV

-3492 LVTSSVLNRRMKEQ
+3492 KSVCGNNRSLCFPR
-3506 YLLQVQVSDSGIP
+3506 QVSDSGIP

-3575 YTLVAEFPQEGLF
+3575 YTLVAQVPKEGLF
-3588 SIGTA
+3588 SVGAA
-3593 DGKIIAGHKL
+3593 DGKIIAGDKL

-3619 TTTTSVNVH
+3619 TATTSVSVH

-3677 MASLQPAAT
+3677 MASLQPAAA

-3706 RVLANK
+3706 RVLASK
-3712 ITVSAGEMDQ
+3712 LTGSAGEMDQ

-3742 HRVCKETIQLDP
+3742 HRVCRETIQLDP

-3772 SLEQICSCNGTA
+3772 SLEQICSCNGEQSFLPLSDPTNLGMLSLPSRFGAPGFSMEFCCPVTNNLSFILLSGTA

-3791 YIWYQHSQIGSWHM
+3791 YIWYQHSQVGSWHM

-3811 HQLHAVV
+3811 HQHHAVV
-3818 FYANGTD
+3818 FHANGTD
-3825 RATLEMV
+3825 HATLEVGMAV
-3832 NGVPQLGYSCP
+3832 QGDFSPQVQKPYSP
-3843 GNYTGNLSS
+3843 QGREYRQNID
-3852 SRFVSNGEWHSVF
+3852 GEWHSVF

-3886 LPATCSIS
+3886 LPGTCGVS
-3894 QGRRDLLFGGLRQPL
+3894 QGRRDLVFGGLRQSL

-3938 GQSKEVMEEVGIKQC
+3938 GQSKEHQALLLPVLAHFSTQI
-3953 CSPTGA
+3953 CSLSP
-3959 CSSNPCLNNGMCS
+3959 SP
-3972 ETHGGGYTCICPGL
+3972 GYTCICPGL
-3986 FSGER
+3986 FSGEH

-4003 CLHGGTCTPSA
+4003 CLHGGTCTLSA
-4014 TGYSCHCPDWY
+4014 TAGACGCT
-4025 LGDRCEKLAEEC
+4025 LCEKLAEEC
-4037 QDNPCRNAGRC
+4037 QDNPCHNAGRC
-4048 VSNQG
+4048 VSSQG
-4053 SIHCICPSDYQGD
+4053 SVHCICPSDFQGE

-4083 VGPEE
+4083 LGPQE
-4088 IAEIVA
+4088 IAEIAA
-4094 GVLGVAIL
+4094 GVLGAAIL
-4102 AAAFVLIRKR
+4102 AALFVLVRKR
-4112 YRHRAKAH
+4112 CRQRAKAH

-4142 GTQAMPPIEL
+4142 GTQPVPPIEL

-4167 PEQRKPTSTPEFVTF
+4167 PEQRKAAGTPEFVTF

-4225 MVYPA
+4225 MELQLTQLSFLPVYPA

-4251 IIQGPPASS
+4251 VIQGPPASS

-4271 PAETEP
+4271 PADTEP

-4310 PLGPVDMGA
+4310 PLGPVDMGS

-4336 VQGEGIPYQPDPGYK
+4336 VQGEGVPYQPEPGYK

-4366 CEVGHQP
+4366 CELGHQP
-4373 NIRAQPLPPPN
+4373 SIRAQPLPPPN

>member
-1 MEVTIRRQFLSF
+1 MEKGSWRSKTGGCLDWGCRVLMCCLTWEKAERRKGE
-13 AVFLMHCVIRK
+13 I
-24 ASCEKGNTSPLH
+24 GNTSPLH

-60 KMGIYKTDPEW
+60 KMGIYKRDPEW
-71 DIRYRIASGDNTGLF
+71 DIRYRIASGDSTGLF

-195 NLFTIHPTT
+195 NLFTVHPTT
-204 GAVMTTGRLNSTHR
+204 GAVMVTGKLNSTHR

-238 GFGNLASLMIQV
+238 GFGNLASLTIQV
-250 EPSARKPPSISLVK
+250 EPSARKAPSISSVK
-264 VTSPDSAE
+264 VTPPDSDE
-272 DFVYATLSVES
+272 DFIYATLSVES
-283 GDSEAGIDSVDFVDG
+283 GDSEAEIDSIDLVDG

-304 KAIKSYFGSTE
+304 KAIKSYFGSSE
-315 FMIVSTKEIN
+315 FVIVSNKEIN
-325 WLLYPFGFNLSLQ
+325 WLLYPFGFNLSVQ

-346 LFSPI
+346 LFSP
-351 KVIHIP
+351 VRVVHIP
-357 PSKYVSAK
+357 PSQYVSAK

-379 PAGSQVVMVKIIPA
+379 PAGSQVVMVKITPV

-404 SDSTSFKINPHTGLI
+404 PDSAGFKINPHTGLI
-419 TTVRAMDFHEQ
+419 TTVRAMGFHEQ
-430 SRFELEVATV
+430 PSFELEVTAS
-440 NSHASTTVVIDITDC
+440 NSHTSTTVIIDITDC

-463 QSSYRGAFD
+463 QSSYHAAFD
-472 ENVPPGTSV
+472 ENIPPGTSV
-481 LTVRATDEDEG
+481 LTVSATDEDEG
-492 DNGFVTYTIANQK
+492 DNGFVTYSIANQK
-505 SVPFVIDPYSGI
+505 SVPFVIDPYSGV
-517 ISTSKSMD
+517 ISTTKSMD
-525 YELMQRWYHL
+525 YELMQRWYRL

-549 TEVYVSLMLSN
+549 TEVYVSLTLSN

-584 NPVATVSAIDSDEL
+584 SPVATVSAIDSDEL
-598 QHIKYEIKSGNELRH
+598 QRIKYEIKSGNELQH

-627 SLRDLPSEPPLFY
+627 SLRDLPSEQPLFY

-651 YALPTSVNITVVS
+651 HALPTSVNITVVG

-728 ETVPTNSTIAD
+728 ETVPVNSTIAD

-822 FPQGAYWV
+822 FSQGAYWV
-830 AIPEHVATGTTIAQ
+830 AIPEHVAAGTTIAQ

-884 DRELWPC
+884 DRELWPS

-896 EARDQPKTGY
+896 EARDQPKTGF
-906 QLFSVTDLIVTLEDV
+906 QLFSVTDLVVTLEDV

-955 DVGSGGEVRYSLTN
+955 DAGSGGEVRYSLIN
-969 DEEMMFHVDKMTGAL
+969 NEEMMFHVDKLTGAL
-984 RLEKELDYEKK
+984 RLEKELDYEKR

-1016 CHLEVNI
+1016 CHLEVNVV
-1023 LDVNENLHP
+1023 DVNENLHP

-1046 NSPEGT
+1046 NSPKGT
-1052 SVMMVTAK
+1052 SVMVVTAK
-1060 DIDKG
+1060 DIDRG

-1079 LSVFRIEK
+1079 LSVFHIEK
-1087 DTGTIRT
+1087 DTGTIHT
-1094 IGPLDREGTS
+1094 IGSLDREGTS

-1117 IPLSSVTEIYIEV
+1117 VPLSSVTEIYIEV

-1147 SVMENSPPNTSVL
+1147 SVMENSPSNTSVL
-1160 QLDALDPD
+1160 QLDAFDPD

-1173 KLTFHILTGNPQGL
+1173 KLTFHILSGNPQGL

-1192 ITGLISTTSRQLDR
+1192 LTGKTDPAQSLLRALSPPPFACSQ
-1206 EYKAEHILEVAVS
+1206 VAVS
-1219 DNGDPALKSTSR
+1219 DNGEPALKSTSR

-1255 PERDA
+1255 PEREA
-1260 SEMPL
+1260 SETPL

-1302 MVFSRK
+1302 TVSSRK

-1404 SMVIARALD
+1404 SMVIARPLD

-1427 DGSTTIKTQVTLF
+1427 DGSSTIKTQ
-1440 SLAFIHVIDIN
+1440 AFIHVIDIN

-1456 FLESHYEVTIPEDT
+1456 FLESHYEVRIPEDT
-1470 PSGREILQVS
+1470 PSGREILRVS

-1508 DPSSGVLTTAE
+1508 DPSSGALTTAE

-1546 VRVIIHVENCN
+1546 VRVTIHVENCN

-1563 SSIHYEAEVLDSA
+1563 GSIHYEAEVLDSA
-1576 VVSTEVIQV
+1576 VVGTEVIQV

-1598 HYSLQAGNGE
+1598 LISLLAGNGE

-1627 RSRQERFTLI
+1627 PSRQEQFTLI

-1661 DQTPPKFPEAEY
+1661 DRTPPRFPESEY

-1681 AVGSPLIQVSATS
+1681 SVGSPLIQVSATS

-1740 TNMAGVFMDTMV
+1740 TNMAGAFMDAVV

-1764 IFVKP
+1764 VFVKP

-1785 LDESNAPLVTHATDA
+1785 LDESNAPLVTCATDA

-1831 SRADIDYELTPVFH
+1831 SRADIDYELTPVFR

-1853 GSPSLFASKPAKVT
+1853 GSPSLFASRPAKVT

-1875 SPPVFLKD
+1875 SPPVFLED
-1883 TYEISVLLPAHPG
+1883 TYDISVLLPAHPG
-1896 MDLLSVQAKDA
+1896 MELLSVQAKDA

-1921 NAFYI
+1921 NAFHI

-1936 NATGLGSYRELTV
+1936 NTTGLRSYRELTV
-1949 RAGDGL
+1949 RAADGL

-1966 TQAQGTSLKFDQ
+1966 TQAQGTGLKFDQ

-1987 NSTGEK
+1987 NSTDEK
-1993 TLTVL
+1993 TLTIL

-2008 LFYSLLNG
+2008 LSYSLLNE

-2029 QTKGVRFDRETQDMH
+2029 QTKGVKFDREMQDVH

-2058 VSQATVKVYVED
+2058 VSQATVRVYVED

-2084 TSVQDGTEPGDV
+2084 TSVQDSTEPGDV
-2096 LFQVSAIDKDIGD
+2096 LFQVSATDKDIGD
-2109 NGAITYSFAEDYKYF
+2109 NGAVTYTFAEDYKYF

-2134 LKKPLDYQALN
+2134 LKRPLDFQALN
-2145 KYNLRVIAKDK
+2145 KYNLRVIAQDK
-2156 GEPPLHA
+2156 GKPPLLA

-2168 ISVRNKSNPLF
+2168 VSVRNRSNPLF
-2179 QNLYYRVKVPENIPL
+2179 QSLYYRVKVPENIPP

-2217 EDSLKLFSTD
+2217 EDSLKLFNTD
-2227 FKTGVLTVTGQ
+2227 FKTGVLTVTGH
-2238 LDYELETKHTFT
+2238 LDYELETKHAFN

-2265 VEVEVEDINDNPPVF
+2265 VEVEVEDINDNPPIF
-2280 SQMIYTAS
+2280 SQIIYTAS
-2288 VSESLPA
+2288 VSESLPP

-2301 LSASDKD
+2301 LFASDKD

-2313 VVSYQILDD
+2313 VVSYQIVDD
-2322 GSDST
+2322 GSDAA

-2343 ALDYEK
+2343 TLDYET

-2359 ADHGMP
+2359 ADHGVP

-2395 VSEMATCGHIVIK
+2395 VSEMATCGHIVVK

-2435 TINSTSGIISMFNRC
+2435 AINSTSGIISMFNRC
-2450 KKDLESSYNLRV
+2450 KKDLEPSYNLRV

-2488 FRQNVYEAELAENA
+2488 FQQNVYEAELAENA
-2502 EIGTKVIELVAIDPD
+2502 EIGTKVIELLAIDPD

-2543 RIATLQKL
+2543 CIATLQKL

-2591 QFKASEY
+2591 LFKASEY

-2651 VKVKESLV
+2651 VKVKESLI

-2751 EQTGALKIKKA
+2751 EHTGALKVKKPM
-2762 VDHETTK
+2762 DHETTK
-2769 WYQIDVMA
+2769 WYQVDVMA
-2777 HCSHQE
+2777 HCSHLE

-2803 PVFEADPYKAFVMEN
+2803 PVFEADPYRAFVMEN

-2830 NDQDTGSDGQVT
+2830 NDQDMGSDGQVT

-2847 ESGDLRGLF
+2847 ESGNLRGLF

-2865 TTLKELDCEAQETYR
+2865 TTLKELDCEDQEIYR

-2944 EQNRRVTCYITEG
+2944 EQNRRVTCYITGEFFLTLNSQSPKEPSVGTPVVPFLIISDFQHSVNAFFHLPLLEG

-2965 NQIEGEWT
+2965 DQIDGEWT

-3017 ECGQIFYTGRVSED
+3017 ECGQILYTGRVSED
-3031 ALPGLFIL
+3031 AGPGVFIL

-3080 LDREQKPVY
+3080 LDREQKPTY

-3104 ADITLIVEDTNDNA
+3104 ADVTLVIEDTNDNA

-3150 GLNAEVVYSLS
+3150 GLNAEVIYSLS

-3196 ATDRGTPEPLSALG
+3196 ATDRGSPAPLSSLG

-3279 TGALYINGSLDFEA
+3279 TGKMILCPSRSTLDFEA

-3326 HAPEFIQDPYFAD
+3326 HAPEFLQDPYITD
-3339 IREDAAV
+3339 IREDAAL

-3356 DLDGAMNNQITYS
+3356 DLDGSMNNQITYS
-3369 IVEGNPLGHF
+3369 IVDGNPLGHF
-3379 AIQSKSGQISIA
+3379 AIQPKSGQISIA

-3396 EEIPSYSLTVRATDN
+3396 EEVPSYSLTVRATDN

-3419 VAVRVHVSDVNDNP
+3419 VPVHVHVSDVNDNP

-3478 GNDGKAFDV
+3478 GNDGKAFEV

-3492 LVTSSVLNRRMKEQ
+3492 LVTSSVLNRKMKEQ

-3575 YTLVAEFPQEGLF
+3575 YTLVAQVPKEGLF
-3588 SIGTA
+3588 SVGAA
-3593 DGKIIAGHKL
+3593 DGKIIAGDKL

-3619 TTTTSVNVH
+3619 TAATSVSVH

-3677 MASLQPAAT
+3677 MASLQPAAA

-3706 RVLANK
+3706 RVLASK
-3712 ITVSAGEMDQ
+3712 LTGSAGEMDQ

-3772 SLEQICSCNGTA
+3772 SLEQICSCNGEKSFPAVSDPINWACYLSFILLSGTA

-3791 YIWYQHSQIGSWHM
+3791 YIWYQHSQAGSWHM

-3811 HQLHAVV
+3811 HQHHGVV
-3818 FYANGTD
+3818 RVTAACDFFV
-3825 RATLEMV
+3825 LQMV
-3832 NGVPQLGYSCP
+3832 HGVPQLGYSCR
-3843 GNYTGNLSS
+3843 GSSAGNLSS
-3852 SRFVSNGEWHSVF
+3852 SRFVSDGEWHSVF
-3865 LEVKNTSV
+3865 LEMKNTSI

-3886 LPATCSIS
+3886 LPGTCGTT
-3894 QGRRDLLFGGLRQPL
+3894 QGRRDLTFGGLRQSL
-3909 QSQRVTRGF
+3909 QSPRVTRGF

-3938 GQSKEVMEEVGIKQC
+3938 GQSKEHQALLLAVAAHFSTQI
-3953 CSPTGA
+3953 CSLSP
-3959 CSSNPCLNNGMCS
+3959 SP
-3972 ETHGGGYTCICPGL
+3972 GYTCICPGL
-3986 FSGER
+3986 FSGEH

-4003 CLHGGTCTPSA
+4003 CLHGGTCTLSA

-4025 LGDRCEKLAEEC
+4025 LGERCEKLAEEC
-4037 QDNPCRNAGRC
+4037 QDNPCHNAGRC
-4048 VSNQG
+4048 VSSQG
-4053 SIHCICPSDYQGD
+4053 SIHCICPSDFQGA

-4083 VGPEE
+4083 LGPEE
-4088 IAEIVA
+4088 IAEIAA
-4094 GVLGVAIL
+4094 GVLGAAVLTVIL
-4102 AAAFVLIRKR
+4102 VLVRKR
-4112 YRHRAKAH
+4112 CRRRAKAH
-4120 KPVAREDPDLLSKS
+4120 KPAGGDTAS
-4134 EFSKSVGV
+4134 
-4142 GTQAMPPIEL
+4142 
-4152 NILSDAAHNN
+4152 
-4162 LDRAT
+4162 
-4167 PEQRKPTSTPEFVTF
+4167 
-4182 NSANAPKHRGTIVCS
+4182 
-4197 VAPNLPPAA
+4197 A
-4206 PPSNSDNESFIKCT
+4206 PPRVSSGPLNSQSI
-4220 WAREE
+4220 
-4225 MVYPA
+4225 YPA

-4271 PAETEP
+4271 PQTP
-4277 VALYGGFPFPLDQSN
+4277 SRSLST
-4292 KRAPI
+4292 
-4297 PPRYSNQNLEDFL
+4297 
-4310 PLGPVDMGA
+4310 GA
-4319 SQCQNE
+4319 SPSRWTRATSE
-4325 YTAISYYPAQL
+4325 PPSHPATATRTWRISCRSAPWTWQH
-4336 VQGEGIPYQPDPGYK
+4336 
-4351 RVSMRLSVAQPSYAD
+4351 PSARTSTRPSATTQHSW
-4366 CEVGHQP
+4366 C
-4373 NIRAQPLPPPN
+4373 RARGCPTSPSRATR
-4384 YEGSDMVESDYG
+4384 GSA
-4396 SCEEVMF
+4396 CA

>member
-1 MEVTIRRQFLSF
+1 MEVTIKRHFLSF
-13 AVFLMHCVIRK
+13 TVLLMHCVVRK

-86 KTEEHVIGDF
+86 KTEEHVVGDF

-130 AYEAWAKVLIHILDR
+130 TYEAWAKVLIHILDR

-172 TLSATDADAGQN
+172 TLSATDADTGQN

-195 NLFTIHPTT
+195 DLFTIHPTT

-250 EPSARKPPSISLVK
+250 EPSVRKPPSISSVK
-264 VTSPDSAE
+264 VRPPDSAE
-272 DFVYATLSVES
+272 DFLYATLSVER
-283 GDSEAGIDSVDFVDG
+283 GDSETGIDSVDFVDG

-325 WLLYPFGFNLSLQ
+325 WLLYPYGFNLSLQ

-351 KVIHIP
+351 RVIHIP
-357 PSKYVSAK
+357 PSKYVSAR

-379 PAGSQVVMVKIIPA
+379 PAGSQVVMVKITPV

-404 SDSTSFKINPHTGLI
+404 PDSTTFKINPHTGLI
-419 TTVRAMDFHEQ
+419 TTIRAMDFHEQ
-430 SRFELEVATV
+430 SQFELEVTTV
-440 NSHASTTVVIDITDC
+440 NSHTSTTVVIDITDC
-455 NNHAPSFT
+455 NNHAPTFS

-576 IPRDFPVG
+576 IPRDLPVG

-627 SLRDLPSEPPLFY
+627 SLRDLPSEQPLFY

-664 QGLPVKMQCEETG
+664 QGLPLKMQCEETG

-708 LINHNAPKFDDSF
+708 LINHNAPKFDDTF

-728 ETVPTNSTIAD
+728 ETVPINSTIAD
-739 LSAIDPDTG
+739 LSATDPDTG

-770 ELGLLQVL
+770 ELGLLQIL

-906 QLFSVTDLIVTLEDV
+906 ELFSVTDLTVTLEDV

-955 DVGSGGEVRYSLTN
+955 DAGSGGEVRYSLIN
-969 DEEMMFHVDKMTGAL
+969 DEEMMFHVDKLTGAL

-1046 NSPEGT
+1046 NSPEET

-1072 FLREGTG
+1072 FLRESTG

-1104 HYWLTVLALDLGT
+1104 HYWLTVLALDMGT

-1192 ITGLISTTSRQLDR
+1192 STGLISTTSQQLDR

-1219 DNGDPALKSTSR
+1219 DNGEPALKSTSR

-1240 DSPPSFPHKLFMVQL
+1240 DSPPSFPHKLFVVQL
-1255 PERDA
+1255 PEREA
-1260 SEMPL
+1260 SETPL

-1287 EEEEEGIFTINPTTG
+1287 EEEEDGIFTINPTTG

-1335 LHISWVARPGPSS
+1335 LHISWVTRPSPSS

-1427 DGSTTIKTQVTLF
+1427 DGSTTIKTQVMF
-1440 SLAFIHVIDIN
+1440 FALAFIHVIDIN

-1456 FLESHYEVTIPEDT
+1456 FLESHYEVRIPEDT
-1470 PSGREILQVS
+1470 PSGREIFQVS

-1576 VVSTEVIQV
+1576 VVGTEVTQV

-1598 HYSLQAGNGE
+1598 HYTLQAGNAE

-1627 RSRQERFTLI
+1627 PSRQERFTLI

-1661 DQTPPKFPEAEY
+1661 DRTPPRFPEAEY

-1740 TNMAGVFMDTMV
+1740 TNMAGAFMDTMV

-1764 IFVKP
+1764 VFVKP

-1775 MENAPSQSMV
+1775 IENAPSQSMV

-1845 FSVHVHDS
+1845 FSVHAHDS

-1875 SPPVFLKD
+1875 SPPVFSKD
-1883 TYEISVLLPAHPG
+1883 TYELSVLLPVHPG
-1896 MDLLSVQAKDA
+1896 MELLSVQAKDA

-1936 NATGLGSYRELTV
+1936 NATGLGSYCELTV

-1966 TQAQGTSLKFDQ
+1966 TQAQSTGLKFDQ
-1978 DVYTATVME
+1978 DIYTATVME
-1987 NSTGEK
+1987 NSTDEK

-2029 QTKGVRFDRETQDMH
+2029 QTKGVKFDRETQDMH

-2096 LFQVSAIDKDIGD
+2096 LFQVSATDKDIGD

-2179 QNLYYRVKVPENIPL
+2179 QSLYYRVKVPENIPL
-2194 YTSILHIQARSPE
+2194 YTSVLHIQARSPE

-2217 EDSLKLFSTD
+2217 EDALKLFSTD

-2238 LDYELETKHTFT
+2238 LDYELETKHAFT
-2250 VRATDTALGSFSEAR
+2250 IRATDTALGSFSEAR

-2313 VVSYQILDD
+2313 LVSYQILDD
-2322 GSDST
+2322 GSDAP
-2327 KFFNIDAS
+2327 KFFNLDAS

-2349 NQQFRMKVRA
+2349 SQQFRMKVRA
-2359 ADHGMP
+2359 ADHGIP

-2488 FRQNVYEAELAENA
+2488 FQQNVYEAELAENA
-2502 EIGTKVIELVAIDPD
+2502 EIGTKVIELLAIDPD

-2543 RIATLQKL
+2543 HISTLQKL

-2626 DVIYSVDSVEDVAED
+2626 DVIYSVDSVEDVEED

-2651 VKVKESLV
+2651 VKVKESLI

-2712 LPEGSEIGSV
+2712 LPKGSEIGSV

-2737 TTTESNKDEVFTLD
+2737 TTTESNKDEVFAVD
-2751 EQTGALKIKKA
+2751 KQTGALKIKKA
-2762 VDHETTK
+2762 MDHETTK

-2777 HCSHQE
+2777 LCSHQE

-2794 QVQDVNDNR
+2794 QVQDVNDNK

-2847 ESGDLRGLF
+2847 ESGNLWGLF

-2865 TTLKELDCEAQETYR
+2865 TTLKELDCEAQEIYR

-2965 NQIEGEWT
+2965 NQIAGEWT

-3031 ALPGLFIL
+3031 ALPGHFIL

-3044 DPDVG
+3044 DPDIG

-3064 EFRLGPHTGE
+3064 EFRLGAHTGE

-3080 LDREQKPVY
+3080 LDREQKPTY

-3326 HAPEFIQDPYFAD
+3326 HAPKFIQDPYFTD

-3369 IVEGNPLGHF
+3369 IVGGNPLGHF
-3379 AIQSKSGQISIA
+3379 TIQPRSGQISIA

-3419 VAVRVHVSDVNDNP
+3419 ATVRVHVSDVNDNP

-3492 LVTSSVLNRRMKEQ
+3492 LVTSSILNRRVKEQ

-3575 YTLVAEFPQEGLF
+3575 YTLVAETPQEGLF
-3588 SIGTA
+3588 SVGAA
-3593 DGKIIAGHKL
+3593 DGKIIAGDKL

-3619 TTTTSVNVH
+3619 TATTSVNIH
-3628 VWCFTQEALD
+3628 VWCFKQEALD

-3706 RVLANK
+3706 RILANK

-3731 IHVPCHGSDCA
+3731 IHVPCHGPDCA

-3791 YIWYQHSQIGSWHM
+3791 YIWYQHSQVGSWHM

-3818 FYANGTD
+3818 FHANGTD
-3825 RATLEMV
+3825 HVTLEMV
-3832 NGVPQLGYSCP
+3832 NGVPQLGYSCR

-3886 LPATCSIS
+3886 LPVTCSIS
-3894 QGRRDLLFGGLRQPL
+3894 PGRRDLLFGGLRQPL

-3923 VVAINGREVVLLPGK
+3923 VVAINGKEVVLLPGK

-3953 CSPTGA
+3953 CSPIGA

-4003 CLHGGTCTPSA
+4003 CLHGGTCILSA

-4025 LGDRCEKLAEEC
+4025 LGERCEKLAEEC

-4053 SIHCICPSDYQGD
+4053 SVHCICPSDYQGD

-4102 AAAFVLIRKR
+4102 VVAFVLIRKR

-4142 GTQAMPPIEL
+4142 GTQAVPPIEL

-4167 PEQRKPTSTPEFVTF
+4167 PEQRKPTSTPEFITF

-4251 IIQGPPASS
+4251 IIQ
-4260 SHPPLPPPPPP
+4260 
-4271 PAETEP
+4271 EP

-4310 PLGPVDMGA
+4310 PLNPVDMGA

-4336 VQGEGIPYQPDPGYK
+4336 VQGEGIPYQPDPSYK

-4373 NIRAQPLPPPN
+4373 SIRAQPLPPPN

>member
-1 MEVTIRRQFLSF
+1 KRHFLSF
-13 AVFLMHCVIRK
+13 AVFLMHCMARE
-24 ASCEKGNTSPLH
+24 ANSEKGNTSPLH
-36 FTHFFYNAT
+36 FTYFFYNAT

-71 DIRYRIASGDNTGLF
+71 DIRYRIASGDNSGLF

-110 LNREVKDS
+110 LNREVKDN
-118 YMLIIKATESTF
+118 YMLIIKATESNF

-165 PLKTVVS
+165 PMKTVIG

-184 AEFYYALNTKS
+184 AEFYYAFTTKTD
-195 NLFTIHPTT
+195 LFTVHPTT
-204 GAVMTTGRLNSTHR
+204 GVVMTTGRLNSTHR

-238 GFGNLASLMIQV
+238 GFGNLASLTIQV
-250 EPSARKPPSISLVK
+250 EPSARKPPYISSVK
-264 VTSPDSAE
+264 VTPPDLAE
-272 DFVYATLSVES
+272 DLRYVTLLVES
-283 GDSEAGIDSVDFVDG
+283 GDSNTGIDSVELVDG
-298 DPGRHF
+298 DVGRHF
-304 KAIKSYFGSTE
+304 KAIRSYFGSNE
-315 FMIVSTKEIN
+315 FMIISTKDVN
-325 WLLYPFGFNLSLQ
+325 WLLYPFGFNLSVQ

-346 LFSPI
+346 LFSPVR
-351 KVIHIP
+351 VIHIP
-357 PSKYVSAK
+357 PSKYVSAR

-379 PAGSQVVMVKIIPA
+379 PPGSQVAMVKITPV

-404 SDSTSFKINPHTGLI
+404 PDSTGFKINPHTGLI

-430 SRFELEVATV
+430 SQFELEVTTT
-440 NSHASTTVVIDITDC
+440 NSHTSTTVVIDLTDC
-455 NNHAPSFT
+455 NNHAPSFS
-463 QSSYRGAFD
+463 QSSYRGTFD
-472 ENVPPGTSV
+472 ENIPPGTSV

-505 SVPFVIDPYSGI
+505 SVPFVIDPYSGV

-549 TEVYVSLMLSN
+549 TEVFVSLMLSN
-560 VNDNAPVFE
+560 INDNAPMFE
-569 KASCSGT
+569 KAGCSGT

-613 FELNPISGVISLRI
+613 FELNPVSGVISLRI
-627 SLRDLPSEPPLFY
+627 SLRDLPPEQPLFY

-651 YALPTSVNITVVS
+651 YALPISVNISVVN

-691 SQSQGHGQDDET
+691 SQSQGHGQEDET

-728 ETVPTNSTIAD
+728 ETVSINSTIAD
-739 LSAIDPDTG
+739 LSAVDPDTG

-770 ELGLLQVL
+770 ETGLLQVL

-783 ERTSFYILNITVY
+783 EKNSFYILNITVY

-810 VNVLDTNDNTPK
+810 VNVLDINDNTPK
-822 FPQGAYWV
+822 FSQVAYWV
-830 AIPEHVATGTTIAQ
+830 MIPEHVATGTTIAQ
-844 LKAEDADTDDNGRVK
+844 LKAEDADTDDNGRIK
-859 YSLLTPTDKFAINSV
+859 YSLLTPTDKFVINSV

-891 YVLKI
+891 YVLKV
-896 EARDQPKTGY
+896 EARDQPRTGY
-906 QLFSVTDLIVTLEDV
+906 QLFSVTDLFVALEDV
-921 NDNTPQCLPAL
+921 NDNTPRCIPAL

-944 TILLFLEAFDP
+944 TVLLFLEAFDP
-955 DVGSGGEVRYSLTN
+955 DIGSGGEVRYSLIN
-969 DEEMMFHVDKMTGAL
+969 DEEMMFHVDKLTGAL

-995 DSYNLTVQVSDGG
+995 DSYNLTVQ
-1008 KPFSRSSL
+1008 
-1016 CHLEVNI
+1016 
-1023 LDVNENLHP
+1023 NLHP
-1032 PRFASFVFKGWVQE
+1032 PRFASFVFKGSVQE

-1052 SVMMVTAK
+1052 SVMLVTAK
-1060 DIDKG
+1060 DIDEG

-1079 LSVFRIEK
+1079 LSLFSIEK

-1117 IPLSSVTEIYIEV
+1117 IPLSAVTEIYIEV

-1173 KLTFHILTGNPQGL
+1173 KLTFHILNGNPQEL

-1192 ITGLISTTSRQLDR
+1192 FTGLISTTSRQLDR

-1219 DNGDPALKSTSR
+1219 DNGDPTLKSTSR
-1231 VVIQVLDAN
+1231 IVIQVLDAN

-1255 PERDA
+1255 PEREA
-1260 SEMPL
+1260 SETPL

-1427 DGSTTIKTQVTLF
+1427 DGSTTIKTQ
-1440 SLAFIHVIDIN
+1440 AFIHVIDIN

-1456 FLESHYEVTIPEDT
+1456 FLESHYEVTVPEDT
-1470 PSGREILQVS
+1470 PSGREILRVS

-1492 TIHGSV
+1492 TIHGSM

-1546 VRVIIHVENCN
+1546 ARIVIHVENSN

-1576 VVSTEVIQV
+1576 VLGTEVIQV
-1585 RALDQDQGANAEI
+1585 RALDPDQGANAEI

-1608 GFFSID
+1608 DFFSID
-1614 PYSGIIT
+1614 PHSGIIT

-1627 RSRQERFTLI
+1627 PSKQDRFTLI

-1650 SATVHVRIRPS
+1650 SATIHVHIRPS
-1661 DQTPPKFPEAEY
+1661 DRTPPKFPEAEY
-1673 ITEISEST
+1673 IAEISEST
-1681 AVGSPLIQVSATS
+1681 AVGSPLIQVSAAS
-1694 LSPVSYEIKDG
+1694 LSPVSYEIRDG
-1705 NGDGVFS
+1705 NEDGVFS

-1727 FEQVSFYQLKVRG
+1727 FEQVSFYQLKVRC
-1740 TNMAGVFMDTMV
+1740 TNMAGAFMDTTV

-1764 IFVKP
+1764 IFIKP

-1785 LDESNAPLVTHATDA
+1785 LDESNAPLVTYATDA

-1831 SRADIDYELTPVFH
+1831 SRAEIDYELTPVFK
-1845 FSVHVHDS
+1845 FTVHAHDS
-1853 GSPSLFASKPAKVT
+1853 GNPSLFASKPAKVT

-1875 SPPVFLKD
+1875 SPPVFFKD
-1883 TYEISVLLPAHPG
+1883 IYELSVLLPAHSG
-1896 MDLLSVQAKDA
+1896 MELLSVQAKDA
-1907 DSEVTYSIVEGNLD
+1907 DSDVTYSIVEGNLD

-1936 NATGLGSYRELTV
+1936 NSTGLGSYRELTV

-1955 YKSTALVKLNL
+1955 YKSTAQVKLNL
-1966 TQAQGTSLKFDQ
+1966 TRAQGTGLKFSQ
-1978 DVYTATVME
+1978 DVYTATVIE
-1987 NSTGEK
+1987 NSTDQK
-1993 TLTVL
+1993 TLAVL

-2029 QTKGVRFDRETQDMH
+2029 QTKGVKFDREKQDMH
-2044 EVAVEVKDNRKPPR
+2044 EVAVEVKDARKPPR
-2058 VSQATVKVYVED
+2058 VSQTTVKVFVED
-2070 VNDNPPQFENVPYY
+2070 VNDNAPHFENVPYY
-2084 TSVQDGTEPGDV
+2084 ASVQDGTEPGDV
-2096 LFQVSAIDKDIGD
+2096 LFQVSATDKDIGD

-2145 KYNLRVIAKDK
+2145 KYNLRVIAKDR
-2156 GEPPLHA
+2156 GEPPLQA

-2179 QNLYYRVKVPENIPL
+2179 QSFYYRVRVPENIPL

-2207 GLRLIYNIVE
+2207 GLRLIYNIME
-2217 EDSLKLFSTD
+2217 EDALKLFSAD

-2250 VRATDTALGSFSEAR
+2250 VRATDTALGSFSEAI
-2265 VEVEVEDINDNPPVF
+2265 VEVEVEDINDNPPIF

-2301 LSASDKD
+2301 ISASDKD

-2313 VVSYQILDD
+2313 MISYQILDD
-2322 GSDST
+2322 GSDSA

-2343 ALDYEK
+2343 ALDYER
-2349 NQQFRMKVRA
+2349 NQQFRLKVRA
-2359 ADHGMP
+2359 VDHGIP
-2365 PLSSDALVIV
+2365 PLSSDALVIT

-2395 VSEMATCGHIVIK
+2395 VSEMATCGHIVVK

-2450 KKDLESSYNLRV
+2450 RKDMESSYNLRV

-2488 FRQNVYEAELAENA
+2488 FQQNMYEAELAENA
-2502 EIGTKVIELVAIDPD
+2502 EIGTKVIELLAIDPD

-2529 NKLAHEKFSIDNKG
+2529 NKLAQEKFSIDNKG
-2543 RIATLQKL
+2543 HITTLQKL

-2559 VIAIKVMAKDG
+2559 VVAIKVMAKDG

-2626 DVIYSVDSVEDVAED
+2626 DVIYSVDSVEDVSED

-2651 VKVKESLV
+2651 VKVKESLI

-2751 EQTGALKIKKA
+2751 EKTGALKIKKT

-2830 NDQDTGSDGQVT
+2830 NDQDTGNDGQVT

-2847 ESGDLRGLF
+2847 ELGNLRGLF

-2865 TTLKELDCEAQETYR
+2865 TTLKELDCEAQEIYR

-2931 VVVTLST
+2931 AVVTLST

-2965 NQIEGEWT
+2965 DQIEGEWT

-3031 ALPGLFIL
+3031 APPDLFIL

-3080 LDREQKPVY
+3080 LDREQKPLY

-3104 ADITLIVEDTNDNA
+3104 ADVTLIIEDTNDNS
-3118 PRFFPSHCAVA
+3118 PRFSPSHCAVA

-3179 EKPLKDSQH
+3179 EKPLKDTQH
-3188 SAFELTVC
+3188 SVFELTVR
-3196 ATDRGTPEPLSALG
+3196 ATDRGTPEPLSAFG

-3243 EVLNLSALTRDNA
+3243 EVLNLSTLTRDNT

-3339 IREDAAV
+3339 IREDAAI
-3346 GEIILTVSAD
+3346 GEVILTVSAD
-3356 DLDGAMNNQITYS
+3356 DLDGAMNNQIAYS
-3369 IVEGNPLGHF
+3369 IVGGNPMGHF
-3379 AIQSKSGQISIA
+3379 AIQPKSGQISVA

-3396 EEIPSYSLTVRATDN
+3396 EEIPSYSLTVQATDN
-3411 GHPAQFSD
+3411 GHPAQFSNVD
-3419 VAVRVHVSDVNDNP
+3419 VHVQVSDVNDNP

-3487 TQNGL
+3487 TPNGL

-3545 IFITTNEEAFRG
+3545 IFITTNERAFRG

-3575 YTLVAEFPQEGLF
+3575 YTLVAEVPQEGLF
-3588 SIGTA
+3588 SVGAA
-3593 DGKIIAGHKL
+3593 DGKIIAGDKL

-3619 TTTTSVNVH
+3619 TATTSVNVH

-3663 FLGNILV
+3663 FLGNVLV

-3677 MASLQPAAT
+3677 MASLQPAAA

-3731 IHVPCHGSDCA
+3731 IHVPCHGADCA
-3742 HRVCKETIQLDP
+3742 HRVCKETIQMDP

-3791 YIWYQHSQIGSWHM
+3791 HIWYHHSQPGSWHM

-3825 RATLEMV
+3825 HTTLEIV
-3832 NGVPQLGYSCP
+3832 KGVPHLGYSCR
-3843 GNYTGNLSS
+3843 GNYTRNLSS
-3852 SRFVSNGEWHSVF
+3852 SRFVSDGEWHSVF

-3886 LPATCSIS
+3886 LPGTCSIS
-3894 QGRRDLLFGGLRQPL
+3894 QGKRDLLFGGLRQPL
-3909 QSQRVTRGF
+3909 QSQRVIRGF

-3923 VVAINGREVVLLPGK
+3923 VIAINGKEVVLLPGK
-3938 GQSKEVMEEVGIKQC
+3938 GQSKEVMEEVEIKQC
-3953 CSPTGA
+3953 CSPAGA

-3972 ETHGGGYTCICPGL
+3972 EIHGGGYTCICPGL
-3986 FSGER
+3986 FSGEH
-3991 CELGDSPCESKP
+3991 CELGDSPCDSKP
-4003 CLHGGTCTPSA
+4003 CLHGGTCTFSA

-4025 LGDRCEKLAEEC
+4025 MGERCEKLVEEC
-4037 QDNPCRNAGRC
+4037 QDNPCQNAGRC
-4048 VSNQG
+4048 VSAQG
-4053 SIHCICPSDYQGD
+4053 SIHCICPTDFQGD

-4076 IVPTQWA
+4076 IVPTQ
-4083 VGPEE
+4083 GGMSLEE

-4102 AAAFVLIRKR
+4102 AVIFVLIRKR
-4112 YRHRAKAH
+4112 YRQRAKAH

-4142 GTQAMPPIEL
+4142 GTQAAPPIEL
-4152 NILSDAAHNN
+4152 NILSDVAHNN

-4167 PEQRKPTSTPEFVTF
+4167 PEQRKPTGTPEFVTF
-4182 NSANAPKHRGTIVCS
+4182 NSANGPKHRGTIVCS

-4271 PAETEP
+4271 PTDTEP

-4310 PLGPVDMGA
+4310 PLGPVEMGA

-4336 VQGEGIPYQPDPGYK
+4336 VQGEGVPYQADPGYK
-4351 RVSMRLSVAQPSYAD
+4351 RVSMRLSVAQPSYED
-4366 CEVGHQP
+4366 CDVGRKP
-4373 NIRAQPLPPPN
+4373 SIRAQPLPPPN

>member
-1 MEVTIRRQFLSF
+1 MEVTIKRHFLSF
-13 AVFLMHCVIRK
+13 AVFLMHCVVHK
-24 ASCEKGNTSPLH
+24 ASCEKGNNSPLH

-172 TLSATDADAGQN
+172 TLSATDAD
-184 AEFYYALNTKS
+184 
-195 NLFTIHPTT
+195 FTVHPTT

-250 EPSARKPPSISLVK
+250 EPSARKPPSISSVK
-264 VTSPDSAE
+264 VTPPDSAR
-272 DFVYATLSVES
+272 DFLYATLSVES

-298 DPGRHF
+298 DPERHF

-351 KVIHIP
+351 RVIHIP
-357 PSKYVSAK
+357 PSKYVSAR

-379 PAGSQVVMVKIIPA
+379 PAGSQVVMVKITPV

-404 SDSTSFKINPHTGLI
+404 PDSTSFKINPHTGLI
-419 TTVRAMDFHEQ
+419 TTVRTMDFHEQ
-430 SRFELEVATV
+430 SHFKLEVTTV
-440 NSHASTTVVIDITDC
+440 NSHTSTAVVIDITDC
-455 NNHAPSFT
+455 NNHAPSFS

-492 DNGFVTYTIANQK
+492 YNGFVTYTIANQK

-598 QHIKYEIKSGNELRH
+598 QHIKYEIKSGNELQH

-627 SLRDLPSEPPLFY
+627 SLRDLPSEQPLFY

-686 IHSIE
+686 IHSME

-708 LINHNAPKFDDSF
+708 LINHNAPKFDDNF

-739 LSAIDPDTG
+739 ISAIDPDTG

-778 SPLDH
+778 SPLDR

-830 AIPEHVATGTTIAQ
+830 AIPEHVTAGTTIAQ
-844 LKAEDADTDDNGRVK
+844 LKAEDADKDDNGRIK

-884 DRELWPC
+884 DRELWSC

-955 DVGSGGEVRYSLTN
+955 DTGAGGDVRYSLIN
-969 DEEMMFHVDKMTGAL
+969 DEEMMFHVDKLTGAL

-995 DSYNLTVQVSDGG
+995 DSYNLTVQVSDSG

-1060 DIDKG
+1060 DVDKG

-1079 LSVFRIEK
+1079 LSVFHIEK

-1219 DNGDPALKSTSR
+1219 DNGEPALKSTSR

-1260 SEMPL
+1260 SETPL

-1335 LHISWVARPGPSS
+1335 LHISWVTRPGPSS

-1418 SYNLTVEVT
+1418 GYNLTVEVT
-1427 DGSTTIKTQVTLF
+1427 DGSTTIKTQVMF
-1440 SLAFIHVIDIN
+1440 FWLAFIHVIDIN

-1456 FLESHYEVTIPEDT
+1456 FLESHYEVRIPEDT

-1492 TIHGSV
+1492 TIHGSM

-1527 QHTLT
+1527 QHILT

-1557 LHPPQF
+1557 LHAPQF
-1563 SSIHYEAEVLDSA
+1563 SSIHYEAEVLDAA
-1576 VVSTEVIQV
+1576 VVGTEVIQV

-1627 RSRQERFTLI
+1627 PSRQERFTLI

-1650 SATVHVRIRPS
+1650 SATVHIRIRPS
-1661 DQTPPKFPEAEY
+1661 DRTPPKFPEAEY

-1705 NGDGVFS
+1705 NGGGVFS

-1740 TNMAGVFMDTMV
+1740 TNMAGAFMDTMV

-1845 FSVHVHDS
+1845 FSVHAHDS

-1875 SPPVFLKD
+1875 SPPVFFKD
-1883 TYEISVLLPAHPG
+1883 TYELSVLLPAHAG
-1896 MDLLSVQAKDA
+1896 MELLSVQAKDA

-1921 NAFYI
+1921 NAFYV

-1966 TQAQGTSLKFDQ
+1966 TKAQGTDLKFDQ
-1978 DVYTATVME
+1978 VLYTATVME
-1987 NSTGEK
+1987 NSTDEK
-1993 TLTVL
+1993 TLTIL

-2008 LFYSLLNG
+2008 LLYSLLNG

-2029 QTKGVRFDRETQDMH
+2029 QTKGVKFDRETQDMH
-2044 EVAVEVKDNRKPPR
+2044 EVAVEVKDSRKPPR

-2096 LFQVSAIDKDIGD
+2096 LFQVSATDKDIGD

-2124 WIDPYLGDIS
+2124 WIDPSLGDIS

-2156 GEPPLHA
+2156 GKPPLHA

-2179 QNLYYRVKVPENIPL
+2179 QSLYYRVKVPENIPL

-2265 VEVEVEDINDNPPVF
+2265 VEVEVEDINDNPPIF
-2280 SQMIYTAS
+2280 SQVIYTAS

-2301 LSASDKD
+2301 LFASDKD

-2322 GSDST
+2322 GTDAT

-2349 NQQFRMKVRA
+2349 YQQFRMKVRA

-2502 EIGTKVIELVAIDPD
+2502 EIGTKVIELLAIDPD

-2626 DVIYSVDSVEDVAED
+2626 DVIYSVDSVEDMAED

-2762 VDHETTK
+2762 MDHETTK

-2830 NDQDTGSDGQVT
+2830 NDQDMGSDGQVS

-2847 ESGDLRGLF
+2847 ESGNLRGLF

-2865 TTLKELDCEAQETYR
+2865 TTLKELDCEAQEIYR

-2888 GRKVQ
+2888 GRKAQ

-3009 LDINDNSP
+3009 LDINDNNP

-3080 LDREQKPVY
+3080 LDREQKPTY

-3379 AIQSKSGQISIA
+3379 AIQPKSGQISIA

-3419 VAVRVHVSDVNDNP
+3419 VAVHVHVSDVNDNP

-3478 GNDGKAFDV
+3478 GNDGKAFGV

-3492 LVTSSVLNRRMKEQ
+3492 LVTSSILNRRTKEQ

-3566 DRDPHDTLV
+3566 DRDPYDTLV
-3575 YTLVAEFPQEGLF
+3575 YTLVAEVPQEGLF
-3588 SIGTA
+3588 SVGIA
-3593 DGKIIAGHKL
+3593 DGKIIAGDKL

-3619 TTTTSVNVH
+3619 TATTSVNVH

-3825 RATLEMV
+3825 HATLEMV
-3832 NGVPQLGYSCP
+3832 NGVPQLGYSCR
-3843 GNYTGNLSS
+3843 GNYTRNLSS
-3852 SRFVSNGEWHSVF
+3852 SRFVSDGEWHSVF

-3894 QGRRDLLFGGLRQPL
+3894 RGRRDLLFGGLRQPL

-4003 CLHGGTCTPSA
+4003 CLHGGTCTLSS

-4025 LGDRCEKLAEEC
+4025 LGERCEKLAEEC

-4053 SIHCICPSDYQGD
+4053 SVHCICPSDYQGD

-4088 IAEIVA
+4088 IAAIVA

-4102 AAAFVLIRKR
+4102 VVAFVFIRKR
-4112 YRHRAKAH
+4112 YCHRAKAH

-4225 MVYPA
+4225 MG
-4230 ETTYWPP
+4230 
-4237 RYLSS
+4237 
-4242 DVQEYSHYE
+4242 H
-4251 IIQGPPASS
+4251 
-4260 SHPPLPPPPPP
+4260 
-4271 PAETEP
+4271 
-4277 VALYGGFPFPLDQSN
+4277 
-4292 KRAPI
+4292 
-4297 PPRYSNQNLEDFL
+4297 
-4310 PLGPVDMGA
+4310 
-4319 SQCQNE
+4319 
-4325 YTAISYYPAQL
+4325 YYPAQL

-4373 NIRAQPLPPPN
+4373 SIRAQPLPPPN

>member
-1 MEVTIRRQFLSF
+1 MEVTTKRHFLSF
-13 AVFLMHCVIRK
+13 AVFLMHCIAHK
-24 ASCEKGNTSPLH
+24 ASSEKGNTSPLH

-60 KMGIYKTDPEW
+60 KMGIYMTDPEW
-71 DIRYRIASGDNTGLF
+71 NIRYRIASGDNTGLF

-110 LNREVKDS
+110 LNREVKDN

-130 AYEAWAKVLIHILDR
+130 AYEAWAKVLIRILDR

-165 PLKTVVS
+165 PLKTVIG

-195 NLFTIHPTT
+195 DLFTVHPTT
-204 GAVMTTGRLNSTHR
+204 GVVMTTGRLNSTHR

-250 EPSARKPPSISLVK
+250 EPSARKPPSISSVK
-264 VTSPDSAE
+264 VTPPDVAE
-272 DFVYATLSVES
+272 DLLYATLFVES
-283 GDSEAGIDSVDFVDG
+283 GDSEAEIDSVDLVDG
-298 DPGRHF
+298 DAGRHF
-304 KAIKSYFGSTE
+304 KAIKSSFSNNE
-315 FMIVSTKEIN
+315 FMIVSTKDVN
-325 WLLYPFGFNLSLQ
+325 WLLYPFGFNLTLQ

-346 LFSPI
+346 LFSPVR
-351 KVIHIP
+351 VIHIP
-357 PSKYVSAK
+357 PSKYVSAR

-379 PAGSQVVMVKIIPA
+379 PPGSQVAMVKITPV

-419 TTVRAMDFHEQ
+419 TTVRAMNFHEQ
-430 SRFELEVATV
+430 SHFELEVTTT
-440 NSHASTTVVIDITDC
+440 NSHISTIVVIDVTDC
-455 NNHAPSFT
+455 NNHAPSFS

-472 ENVPPGTSV
+472 ENIPPGTSV

-505 SVPFVIDPYSGI
+505 SVPFIIDPYSGI

-560 VNDNAPVFE
+560 INDNAPVFE

-576 IPRDFPVG
+576 IPWDFPVG
-584 NPVATVSAIDSDEL
+584 NPVATVSAIDSDEM
-598 QHIKYEIKSGNELRH
+598 QHIKYEIKSGNELQH
-613 FELNPISGVISLRI
+613 FELNPISGVISLRV
-627 SLRDLPSEPPLFY
+627 SLRDFPSEQPLFY

-664 QGLPVKMQCEETG
+664 QGVPVKMQCEETG

-728 ETVPTNSTIAD
+728 ETVSINSTIAD
-739 LSAIDPDTG
+739 LSAVDPDTG

-770 ELGLLQVL
+770 ETGLLQVL

-783 ERTSFYILNITVY
+783 EQTSFYILNITVY

-810 VNVLDTNDNTPK
+810 VNVLDINDNTPK

-830 AIPEHVATGTTIAQ
+830 MIPEHVATGTTIAQ

-874 TGEVTVTGAL
+874 TGEVTVTGVL

-891 YVLKI
+891 YMLKI
-896 EARDQPKTGY
+896 EARDQPRTGY
-906 QLFSVTDLIVTLEDV
+906 QLFSVTDLFVTLEDV
-921 NDNTPQCLPAL
+921 NDNTPHCIPAL

-955 DVGSGGEVRYSLTN
+955 DIGSGGEVRYSLIN
-969 DEEMMFHVDKMTGAL
+969 DEEMMFHVDKLTGAL
-984 RLEKELDYEKK
+984 RLEKELDYERK

-1016 CHLEVNI
+1016 CHMEVNI

-1046 NSPEGT
+1046 NSPKGT

-1079 LSVFRIEK
+1079 LSLFSIEK
-1087 DTGTIRT
+1087 DTGIIRT

-1117 IPLSSVTEIYIEV
+1117 IPLSAATEIYIEV
-1130 TDTNDNPPQMSR
+1130 TDMNDNPPEMSR

-1168 SSSEG
+1168 FSSEG
-1173 KLTFHILTGNPQGL
+1173 KLTFHILSGNPQGL
-1187 FTINL
+1187 FTINS
-1192 ITGLISTTSRQLDR
+1192 ITGLISTTSQQLDR

-1231 VVIQVLDAN
+1231 VVIQILDAN

-1260 SEMPL
+1260 SETPL

-1287 EEEEEGIFTINPTTG
+1287 DEEEEGIFTINPTTG

-1386 NITGGDDDMD
+1386 NITGGDDEMD

-1404 SMVIARALD
+1404 SIVIARTLD
-1413 ARKKS
+1413 AKKKS

-1427 DGSTTIKTQVTLF
+1427 DGSTTIKTQ
-1440 SLAFIHVIDIN
+1440 AFIHVIDIN

-1456 FLESHYEVTIPEDT
+1456 FLENHYEVTIPEDT

-1492 TIHGSV
+1492 TIHGSM

-1546 VRVIIHVENCN
+1546 ARIVIHVENSN

-1563 SSIHYEAEVLDSA
+1563 SNIHYEAEVLDS
-1576 VVSTEVIQV
+1576 VTVGTEVIQV
-1585 RALDQDQGANAEI
+1585 RALDPDQGANAEI

-1614 PYSGIIT
+1614 PHSGIIT
-1621 VAQKLD
+1621 VARKLD
-1627 RSRQERFTLI
+1627 PSKQDRFTLI

-1650 SATVHVRIRPS
+1650 SATIHIHIRSS
-1661 DQTPPKFPEAEY
+1661 DRTPPKFPEAEY
-1673 ITEISEST
+1673 ITEVSEAT

-1740 TNMAGVFMDTMV
+1740 TNMAGAFMDTIV

-1764 IFVKP
+1764 IFIKP
-1769 SFVGWI
+1769 FFIGWI

-1800 DQDSNALLVY
+1800 DQDCNALLVY
-1810 EILEPEALKYFT
+1810 EILEPEALKYFA
-1822 VDPSTGTLT
+1822 VDSSTGTLT
-1831 SRADIDYELTPVFH
+1831 SHAEIDYELTPVFH

-1853 GSPSLFASKPAKVT
+1853 GNPSLFASKPVKIT

-1875 SPPVFLKD
+1875 SPPIFFKD
-1883 TYEISVLLPAHPG
+1883 TYQLSVFLPAHPG
-1896 MDLLSVQAKDA
+1896 MELLSVQAKDA
-1907 DSEVTYSIVEGNLD
+1907 DSDVTYSIVEGNLD
-1921 NAFYI
+1921 NTFYI

-1936 NATGLGSYRELTV
+1936 NATGLGSYHELTV

-1955 YKSTALVKLNL
+1955 YKSTAQVKLNL
-1966 TQAQGTSLKFDQ
+1966 TQAQSTDLKFNQ

-1987 NSTGEK
+1987 NSTDQK
-1993 TLTVL
+1993 TLTIL

-2029 QTKGVRFDRETQDMH
+2029 QTKGVKFDRETQDMH
-2044 EVAVEVKDNRKPPR
+2044 EVAVEVKDSRKPPR
-2058 VSQATVKVYVED
+2058 VSQTTVKVYVED
-2070 VNDNPPQFENVPYY
+2070 INDNAPHFENVPYY

-2096 LFQVSAIDKDIGD
+2096 LFQVSATDKDIGD
-2109 NGAITYSFAEDYKYF
+2109 NGAITYSFAEDYRYF

-2145 KYNLRVIAKDK
+2145 KYSLQVIAKDR
-2156 GEPPLHA
+2156 GEPPLQA

-2179 QNLYYRVKVPENIPL
+2179 QSFYYRVKVPENIPL

-2217 EDSLKLFSTD
+2217 EDSLKQFSTD

-2250 VRATDTALGSFSEAR
+2250 VRATDTALGSFSEAI
-2265 VEVEVEDINDNPPVF
+2265 VEVEVEDVNDNAPIF
-2280 SQMIYTAS
+2280 SQTIYMAS

-2313 VVSYQILDD
+2313 VISYQILDD
-2322 GSDST
+2322 GSDAA
-2327 KFFNIDAS
+2327 KFFNIDSS

-2359 ADHGMP
+2359 IDHGMP

-2395 VSEMATCGHIVIK
+2395 VSEMATCGHIVVK

-2450 KKDLESSYNLRV
+2450 RKDLESSYNLKV

-2488 FRQNVYEAELAENA
+2488 FQQNMYEAELAENA
-2502 EIGTKVIELVAIDPD
+2502 EIGTKVIELLAIDPD

-2543 RIATLQKL
+2543 HITTLQKL

-2626 DVIYSVDSVEDVAED
+2626 DVIYSVDSVEDTTED

-2651 VKVKESLV
+2651 VKVKESLI

-2678 HWNSLVPVNLQIVPR
+2678 HWISFVPVNLQIVPR
-2693 EVTLPRFSEP
+2693 DVTLPRFSEP

-2712 LPEGSEIGSV
+2712 LSEGSEIGSV

-2751 EQTGALKIKKA
+2751 EQTGTLKIKKA
-2762 VDHETTK
+2762 VDHEITK

-2830 NDQDTGSDGQVT
+2830 NDQDTGNDGQVT

-2847 ESGDLRGLF
+2847 ESGSLQGLF

-2865 TTLKELDCEAQETYR
+2865 TTLKELDCEAQEIYQ

-2918 YKGSVIENAEPGQ
+2918 YKGSIIENAEPGQ
-2931 VVVTLST
+2931 AVVTLSS

-2965 NQIEGEWT
+2965 SEIEGEWT

-2982 EDTEKYLL
+2982 EDKEKYLL

-3017 ECGQIFYTGRVSED
+3017 ECGQISYTGRVSED

-3064 EFRLGPHTGE
+3064 EFQLGLHTGE

-3089 HLVAKATDGGGRSCQ
+3089 HLVAKATDGGGHSCQ
-3104 ADITLIVEDTNDNA
+3104 ADVTLIIEDTNDNA

-3179 EKPLKDSQH
+3179 EKPLKDTQH

-3228 PEYVAM
+3228 PEYVAI

-3243 EVLNLSALTRDNA
+3243 EVLNLSILTRDNT
-3256 ENTEIKYEIVNGN
+3256 ENTDIKYEIVNGN

-3346 GEIILTVSAD
+3346 GETILTVSAD

-3369 IVEGNPLGHF
+3369 IVGGNPLGHF
-3379 AIQSKSGQISIA
+3379 AIQPKSGQISIA

-3396 EEIPSYSLTVRATDN
+3396 EEIPSYTLTVRATDN

-3419 VAVRVHVSDVNDNP
+3419 VALHVQVSDVNDNP

-3492 LVTSSVLNRRMKEQ
+3492 LVTSSILNRRVKEQ

-3545 IFITTNEEAFRG
+3545 IFITTNERAFRG

-3566 DRDPHDTLV
+3566 DRDPHDTLI
-3575 YTLVAEFPQEGLF
+3575 YTLVAEAPQEGLF
-3588 SIGTA
+3588 SVGAA
-3593 DGKIIAGHKL
+3593 DGKIIAGDKL

-3619 TTTTSVNVH
+3619 TATTSVNVH

-3670 TRRQNIH
+3670 TQRQNIH
-3677 MASLQPAAT
+3677 MASLQPATT

-3791 YIWYQHSQIGSWHM
+3791 YIWYHHSQIGPWHM

-3818 FYANGTD
+3818 FYTNGTD
-3825 RATLEMV
+3825 STTLEIV
-3832 NGVPQLGYSCP
+3832 NGMPHLGYSCQ

-3852 SRFVSNGEWHSVF
+3852 SRFVSDGEWHSIF
-3865 LEVKNTSV
+3865 LEVKSMSV
-3873 RLLIDGLGNASLQ
+3873 RLLVDGLGNTSLQ
-3886 LPATCSIS
+3886 LPGTCSIS
-3894 QGRRDLLFGGLRQPL
+3894 QGRQDLLFGGIQQPL

-3923 VVAINGREVVLLPGK
+3923 VVAINGKEVVLLPGK
-3938 GQSKEVMEEVGIKQC
+3938 GQSKEVMEEVEIKQC
-3953 CSPTGA
+3953 CSPAGA

-3972 ETHGGGYTCICPGL
+3972 ETHGGGYTCICPGI

-3991 CELGDSPCESKP
+3991 CELGDSPCDSKP
-4003 CLHGGTCTPSA
+4003 CLHGGTCTFSA
-4014 TGYSCHCPDWY
+4014 TGYSCHCLDWY
-4025 LGDRCEKLAEEC
+4025 LGERCEKLVEEC
-4037 QDNPCRNAGRC
+4037 QDNPCQNAGRC
-4048 VSNQG
+4048 MSAQG
-4053 SIHCICPSDYQGD
+4053 AIHCICPADYQGD

-4076 IVPTQWA
+4076 IVSTQWA

-4102 AAAFVLIRKR
+4102 AVAFVVIRKR
-4112 YRHRAKAH
+4112 YCQRAKAH

-4152 NILSDAAHNN
+4152 NILSDVAHNN

-4251 IIQGPPASS
+4251 IIQGPSASS

-4271 PAETEP
+4271 PTDTEP

-4310 PLGPVDMGA
+4310 PLGPVEMGA

-4336 VQGEGIPYQPDPGYK
+4336 VQGEGVPYQPDPGYK

-4373 NIRAQPLPPPN
+4373 SIRAQPLPPPN

>member
-1 MEVTIRRQFLSF
+1 NTLF
-13 AVFLMHCVIRK
+13 AVFLMHCVVHK
-24 ASCEKGNTSPLH
+24 ASCEKGKTSPLH

-118 YMLIIKATESTF
+118 YMLIIKATETTF

-165 PLKTVVS
+165 PLKTVIS

-195 NLFTIHPTT
+195 DLFTVHPTT

-238 GFGNLASLMIQV
+238 GFGNLASLVIQV
-250 EPSARKPPSISLVK
+250 EPSARKPPSISAVK
-264 VTSPDSAE
+264 VIPPDSAE

-346 LFSPI
+346 LFSSVR
-351 KVIHIP
+351 VIHIP
-357 PSKYVSAK
+357 PSKYVSAR

-379 PAGSQVVMVKIIPA
+379 PAGSQVVMVKITPV
-393 FPNLKYILRPT
+393 FPNLKYVLRPT
-404 SDSTSFKINPHTGLI
+404 PDSTSFKINPHTGLI

-430 SRFELEVATV
+430 SHFKLEVTTV
-440 NSHASTTVVIDITDC
+440 NSHASTSVLIDITDC
-455 NNHAPSFT
+455 NNHAPSFS
-463 QSSYRGAFD
+463 QSSYHGAFD

-525 YELMQRWYHL
+525 YELMQRRYPL

-576 IPRDFPVG
+576 IPRDFPIG
-584 NPVATVSAIDSDEL
+584 NTVATVSAIDSDEL
-598 QHIKYEIKSGNELRH
+598 QHIKYEIKSGNELQH

-627 SLRDLPSEPPLFY
+627 SLKDLPSEQPLFY

-651 YALPTSVNITVVS
+651 YALPTSVNITVVN

-728 ETVPTNSTIAD
+728 ETVPINSTIAD
-739 LSAIDPDTG
+739 LSATDSDTG

-770 ELGLLQVL
+770 ELGLLQIL

-906 QLFSVTDLIVTLEDV
+906 QLFSVTDLTVTLEDV
-921 NDNTPQCLPAL
+921 NDNTPQCLPVL

-944 TILLFLEAFDP
+944 TILLFLEAFDS
-955 DVGSGGEVRYSLTN
+955 DAGSGGEVKYNLIN
-969 DEEMMFHVDKMTGAL
+969 DEEMMFHVDKLTGAL

-1023 LDVNENLHP
+1023 IDVNENLHP

-1094 IGPLDREGTS
+1094 IGPLDREGAS

-1117 IPLSSVTEIYIEV
+1117 VPLSSVTEIYIEV

-1192 ITGLISTTSRQLDR
+1192 ITGKSDTTQHLFLRFPSAQRML
-1206 EYKAEHILEVAVS
+1206 HIQYEQ
-1219 DNGDPALKSTSR
+1219 PT
-1231 VVIQVLDAN
+1231 
-1240 DSPPSFPHKLFMVQL
+1240 QL
-1255 PERDA
+1255 PLSHLPSTAKVPQMLIR
-1260 SEMPL
+1260 SEGRSIGGKEVQKKQSQQG
-1265 PVYRLIASDRDQGQN
+1265 VY
-1280 SQITYTI
+1280 
-1287 EEEEEGIFTINPTTG
+1287 
-1302 MVFSRK
+1302 
-1308 AFPASEYNI
+1308 I
-1317 LTVKA
+1317 L
-1322 TDGGSPPLSSHVR
+1322 
-1335 LHISWVARPGPSS
+1335 
-1348 EPLAFDEPHFNFAV
+1348 HF
-1362 METDPV
+1362 
-1368 NHMVG
+1368 
-1373 VISIEMG
+1373 VIS
-1380 PSQVWF
+1380 
-1386 NITGGDDDMD
+1386 
-1396 FDIEKSTG
+1396 
-1404 SMVIARALD
+1404 L
-1413 ARKKS
+1413 
-1418 SYNLTVEVT
+1418 LT
-1427 DGSTTIKTQVTLF
+1427 
-1440 SLAFIHVIDIN
+1440 
-1451 QHRPQ
+1451 
-1456 FLESHYEVTIPEDT
+1456 
-1470 PSGREILQVS
+1470 
-1480 ATDKDKGKGLIY
+1480 
-1492 TIHGSV
+1492 
-1498 DPKSTRLFQL
+1498 
-1508 DPSSGVLTTAE
+1508 
-1519 GFSSQPMP
+1519 
-1527 QHTLT
+1527 
-1532 VMVRDQ
+1532 
-1538 EVPIKRNF
+1538 
-1546 VRVIIHVENCN
+1546 
-1557 LHPPQF
+1557 
-1563 SSIHYEAEVLDSA
+1563 
-1576 VVSTEVIQV
+1576 
-1585 RALDQDQGANAEI
+1585 
-1598 HYSLQAGNGE
+1598 GNGE

-1627 RSRQERFTLI
+1627 PSRQERFTLI
-1637 VKAEDQGFPQLKD
+1637 AKAEDQGFPQLKD

-1661 DQTPPKFPEAEY
+1661 DRTPPKFPEAEY

-1740 TNMAGVFMDTMV
+1740 TNMAGAFMDTVV

-1845 FSVHVHDS
+1845 FSVHAHDS

-1883 TYEISVLLPAHPG
+1883 TYELSVLLPAHSG
-1896 MDLLSVQAKDA
+1896 MELLSVQATDA
-1907 DSEVTYSIVEGNLD
+1907 DSEVTYNIVEGNLD

-1949 RAGDGL
+1949 RASDGL

-1966 TQAQGTSLKFDQ
+1966 TQAQGTGLRFDQ
-1978 DVYTATVME
+1978 EVYTATVME
-1987 NSTGEK
+1987 NSTDEK
-1993 TLTVL
+1993 TLTIL

-2016 KERFKMIQ
+2016 KERFKMIH

-2029 QTKGVRFDRETQDMH
+2029 QTKGVKFDRETQDMH

-2096 LFQVSAIDKDIGD
+2096 LFQVSATDKDIGD
-2109 NGAITYSFAEDYKYF
+2109 NGAITYSLAEDYKYF
-2124 WIDPYLGDIS
+2124 WIDPSLGDIS
-2134 LKKPLDYQALN
+2134 LKQPLDYQASN

-2179 QNLYYRVKVPENIPL
+2179 QSLYYRVKVPENIPL
-2194 YTSILHIQARSPE
+2194 YTSILHMQARSPE

-2250 VRATDTALGSFSEAR
+2250 VRATDTALGSYSEAR
-2265 VEVEVEDINDNPPVF
+2265 VEVEVEDINDNPPIF
-2280 SQMIYTAS
+2280 SQVIYTAS

-2295 QTPVVQ
+2295 QTPVIQ

-2322 GSDST
+2322 GSDAT

-2343 ALDYEK
+2343 PLDYEK

-2359 ADHGMP
+2359 ADHGNP
-2365 PLSSDALVIV
+2365 PLSSDALVII

-2395 VSEMATCGHIVIK
+2395 ISEMATCGHIVIK

-2416 GDTTRLE
+2416 GDTNRLE

-2450 KKDLESSYNLRV
+2450 KNDLESSYNLRV

-2502 EIGTKVIELVAIDPD
+2502 EIGTKVIELLAIDPD
-2517 GGPYG
+2517 SGPYG

-2543 RIATLQKL
+2543 CISTLQKL

-2591 QFKASEY
+2591 LFKASEY

-2751 EQTGALKIKKA
+2751 EQTGALKVKKA
-2762 VDHETTK
+2762 MDHETTK

-2783 TELVSLVSVNI
+2783 TELVTLVSVNI

-2830 NDQDTGSDGQVT
+2830 IDQDMGSDGQVT

-2847 ESGDLRGLF
+2847 ESGNLRGLF

-2865 TTLKELDCEAQETYR
+2865 TTLKELDCEDQDIYR

-2906 ENDNAPQFTSDF
+2906 DNDNAPQFTSDF

-2944 EQNRRVTCYITEG
+2944 EHNRRVTCYITDG

-3089 HLVAKATDGGGRSCQ
+3089 NLVAKATDGGGRSCQ

-3118 PRFFPSHCAVA
+3118 PKFFPSHCAVA

-3256 ENTEIKYEIVNGN
+3256 ENPEIKYEIVNGN

-3339 IREDAAV
+3339 IREDVAV

-3379 AIQSKSGQISIA
+3379 AIQPKSGQISIA

-3396 EEIPSYSLTVRATDN
+3396 EEIPSYSLTVRAMDN

-3492 LVTSSVLNRRMKEQ
+3492 LVTSSVLNRRIKEQ

-3575 YTLVAEFPQEGLF
+3575 YTLVAEVPQKGLF
-3588 SIGTA
+3588 SVGAA
-3593 DGKIIAGHKL
+3593 DGKIIAGDKL

-3619 TTTTSVNVH
+3619 TATTSVNVH

-3731 IHVPCHGSDCA
+3731 VHVPCHGSDCA

-3791 YIWYQHSQIGSWHM
+3791 YIWYQHSHIGAWHI

-3825 RATLEMV
+3825 HATLEMV
-3832 NGVPQLGYSCP
+3832 NGVPQLGYSCQ

-3852 SRFVSNGEWHSVF
+3852 SRFVSDGEWHSVF
-3865 LEVKNTSV
+3865 LEAKNTSV
-3873 RLLIDGLGNASLQ
+3873 HLLVDGLGNASLQ
-3886 LPATCSIS
+3886 LPATCSVS
-3894 QGRRDLLFGGLRQPL
+3894 RGRRDLLFGGLRHSP
-3909 QSQRVTRGF
+3909 QSQRVLWGF

-3923 VVAINGREVVLLPGK
+3923 VVAVDGREVVLLPGK
-3938 GQSKEVMEEVGIKQC
+3938 GQSKEVVEEVGIKQC

-3972 ETHGGGYTCICPGL
+3972 ETHGGGYTCICPGQ

-4003 CLHGGTCTPSA
+4003 CLHGGTCTLSA
-4014 TGYSCHCPDWY
+4014 KGYS
-4025 LGDRCEKLAEEC
+4025 L
-4037 QDNPCRNAGRC
+4037 
-4048 VSNQG
+4048 
-4053 SIHCICPSDYQGD
+4053 HCICPSDYQGD

-4102 AAAFVLIRKR
+4102 AVAFVLIRKR

-4142 GTQAMPPIEL
+4142 GTQAVPPIEL

-4162 LDRAT
+4162 LDRGT
-4167 PEQRKPTSTPEFVTF
+4167 SEQRKPTSTPEFVTF

-4251 IIQGPPASS
+4251 IIQAPPASS

-4271 PAETEP
+4271 PADTEP

-4336 VQGEGIPYQPDPGYK
+4336 VQGEGVPYQPDPGYK

-4373 NIRAQPLPPPN
+4373 SIRAQPLPPPN

>member
-1 MEVTIRRQFLSF
+1 MEVTIRRHFLSF
-13 AVFLMHCVIRK
+13 AVFLMHCVVHK

-130 AYEAWAKVLIHILDR
+130 AYEAWAKVLVHILDR

-172 TLSATDADAGQN
+172 MLSATDADAGQN

-195 NLFTIHPTT
+195 NLFTVHPTT
-204 GAVMTTGRLNSTHR
+204 GAVMTTGRLNSTHQ

-250 EPSARKPPSISLVK
+250 EPSARKPPSISSVK
-264 VTSPDSAE
+264 VTPPESAD
-272 DFVYATLSVES
+272 DFLYATLSVES
-283 GDSEAGIDSVDFVDG
+283 GDSEGGIDSVDFVDG

-346 LFSPI
+346 LFSPVR
-351 KVIHIP
+351 VIHIP
-357 PSKYVSAK
+357 PSKYVSAR

-379 PAGSQVVMVKIIPA
+379 PAGSQVVMVKITPV

-404 SDSTSFKINPHTGLI
+404 PNSTSFKINPHTGLI
-419 TTVRAMDFHEQ
+419 TTVRAMDFREQ
-430 SRFELEVATV
+430 SRFELEVTTA
-440 NSHASTTVVIDITDC
+440 NSHTSTTVVVDITDC
-455 NNHAPSFT
+455 NNHAPSFS

-472 ENVPPGTSV
+472 ENVPPGTSI

-549 TEVYVSLMLSN
+549 TEVYVSLTLSN

-627 SLRDLPSEPPLFY
+627 SLRDLPSEQPLFY

-651 YALPTSVNITVVS
+651 YALPTSVNITVVN

-728 ETVPTNSTIAD
+728 ETVPINSTIAD

-844 LKAEDADTDDNGRVK
+844 MKAEDADTDDNGRIK

-874 TGEVTVTGAL
+874 TGEVTVIGAL

-906 QLFSVTDLIVTLEDV
+906 QLFSVMDLIVTLEDV

-955 DVGSGGEVRYSLTN
+955 DAGSGGEVRYSLIN
-969 DEEMMFHVDKMTGAL
+969 DEEMMFHVDKLTGAL

-995 DSYNLTVQVSDGG
+995 DSYNLTVQVSDSG

-1052 SVMMVTAK
+1052 SVMTVTAK

-1079 LSVFRIEK
+1079 LSIFRIEK

-1130 TDTNDNPPQMSR
+1130 TDTNDNPPLMSR

-1147 SVMENSPPNTSVL
+1147 SVIENSPRNTSVL

-1255 PERDA
+1255 PEREA
-1260 SEMPL
+1260 SETPL

-1427 DGSTTIKTQVTLF
+1427 DGSTTIKTQ
-1440 SLAFIHVIDIN
+1440 AFIHVIDIN

-1456 FLESHYEVTIPEDT
+1456 FLESHYEVRIPEDT

-1576 VVSTEVIQV
+1576 VVGTEIIQV

-1598 HYSLQAGNGE
+1598 HYSLQAVSLLAGNGE

-1627 RSRQERFTLI
+1627 PSRQERFTLI

-1661 DQTPPKFPEAEY
+1661 DRTPPKFPEAEY

-1740 TNMAGVFMDTMV
+1740 TNMAGAFMDTMV

-1769 SFVGWI
+1769 SFVGWL

-1845 FSVHVHDS
+1845 FSVHAHDS

-1875 SPPVFLKD
+1875 SPPVFFKD
-1883 TYEISVLLPAHPG
+1883 TYELSVLLPAHPG
-1896 MDLLSVQAKDA
+1896 MELLSVQAKDA
-1907 DSEVTYSIVEGNLD
+1907 DSEVTYSIIEGNLD

-1966 TQAQGTSLKFDQ
+1966 TQAQGTGLKFDQ

-1987 NSTGEK
+1987 NSTDEK

-2029 QTKGVRFDRETQDMH
+2029 QTKGVKFDRETQDMH

-2096 LFQVSAIDKDIGD
+2096 LFQVSATDKDIGD

-2145 KYNLRVIAKDK
+2145 KYNLQVIAKDK
-2156 GEPPLHA
+2156 GKPPLHA

-2179 QNLYYRVKVPENIPL
+2179 QSLYYRVKVPENIPL

-2238 LDYELETKHTFT
+2238 LDYELETKHAFT

-2265 VEVEVEDINDNPPVF
+2265 VEVEVEDINDNPPIF
-2280 SQMIYTAS
+2280 SQIIYTAS

-2301 LSASDKD
+2301 LFASDKD

-2322 GSDST
+2322 GSDAT
-2327 KFFNIDAS
+2327 KFFNIDAN

-2359 ADHGMP
+2359 IDHGMP

-2468 FKSTV
+2468 FKSIV

-2488 FRQNVYEAELAENA
+2488 FQQNVYEAELAENA
-2502 EIGTKVIELVAIDPD
+2502 EIGTKVIELLAIDPD

-2543 RIATLQKL
+2543 HIATLQKL

-2591 QFKASEY
+2591 RFKASEY

-2722 KAFAEDPIIY
+2722 KAFAENPIIY

-2737 TTTESNKDEVFTLD
+2737 TTTESNKDEVFILD

-2762 VDHETTK
+2762 MDHETTK

-2803 PVFEADPYKAFVMEN
+2803 PIFEADPYKAFVMEN

-2830 NDQDTGSDGQVT
+2830 NDQDMGNDGQVT

-2847 ESGDLRGLF
+2847 ESGNLRGLF

-2865 TTLKELDCEAQETYR
+2865 TTLKELDCEDQEIYR

-3039 KISAT
+3039 KISAS

-3369 IVEGNPLGHF
+3369 IVAGNPLGHF
-3379 AIQSKSGQISIA
+3379 AIQPKSGQISIA

-3419 VAVRVHVSDVNDNP
+3419 AAVRVHVSDVNDNP

-3453 SVLELIMSDRD
+3453 SILELIMSDRD

-3492 LVTSSVLNRRMKEQ
+3492 LVTSSVLNRGTKEQ

-3575 YTLVAEFPQEGLF
+3575 YTLVAEVPQEGLF
-3588 SIGTA
+3588 SVGAA
-3593 DGKIIAGHKL
+3593 DGKIIAGDKL

-3619 TTTTSVNVH
+3619 TATTSVNVH

-3791 YIWYQHSQIGSWHM
+3791 YIWYQHPQIGSWHI

-3825 RATLEMV
+3825 HATLEMV
-3832 NGVPQLGYSCP
+3832 NGVPQLGYSCR

-3852 SRFVSNGEWHSVF
+3852 SRFVSDGEWHSVF

-3873 RLLIDGLGNASLQ
+3873 RLLIDGLGNTSLQ
-3886 LPATCSIS
+3886 LPGTCRIS
-3894 QGRRDLLFGGLRQPL
+3894 QGRRDLVFGGLWQPL
-3909 QSQRVTRGF
+3909 QSQRVTWGF

-3923 VVAINGREVVLLPGK
+3923 VVAINGKEVVLLPGK

-4003 CLHGGTCTPSA
+4003 CLHGGTCTLSA

-4025 LGDRCEKLAEEC
+4025 LGERCEKLAEEC

-4048 VSNQG
+4048 VSTQG
-4053 SIHCICPSDYQGD
+4053 SVHCICPLDYQGE

-4088 IAEIVA
+4088 IAEIIA
-4094 GVLGVAIL
+4094 GVLGVVIL
-4102 AAAFVLIRKR
+4102 AVAFVLIRKR
-4112 YRHRAKAH
+4112 FRHRAKAH

-4142 GTQAMPPIEL
+4142 GTQAVPPIEL

-4167 PEQRKPTSTPEFVTF
+4167 PEQRKTTSTPEFVTF

-4251 IIQGPPASS
+4251 IIQGPPPSS

-4271 PAETEP
+4271 PADTEP
-4277 VALYGGFPFPLDQSN
+4277 VTLYGGFPFPLDQSN

-4336 VQGEGIPYQPDPGYK
+4336 VQGEGVPYQPEPGYK

-4373 NIRAQPLPPPN
+4373 SIRAQPLPPPN

>member
-1 MEVTIRRQFLSF
+1 KRHFLSF
-13 AVFLMHCVIRK
+13 AVFLVHCVVHK

-195 NLFTIHPTT
+195 DLFTIHPTT
-204 GAVMTTGRLNSTHR
+204 GAVMTTGKLNSTHR

-228 DRMRKITEGN
+228 DRMRKIMEGN

-250 EPSARKPPSISLVK
+250 EPSARKPPSISSVK
-264 VTSPDSAE
+264 VTPPDSAE
-272 DFVYATLSVES
+272 DFLYATLSVES
-283 GDSEAGIDSVDFVDG
+283 GDSETGIDLVDFVDG

-351 KVIHIP
+351 RVIHIP

-379 PAGSQVVMVKIIPA
+379 PAGSQVVMVAIAPV
-393 FPNLKYILRPT
+393 FPSLKYILRPT
-404 SDSTSFKINPHTGLI
+404 PDSTSFKINPHTGLI
-419 TTVRAMDFHEQ
+419 TTVRTMDFHEQ
-430 SRFELEVATV
+430 SHFELEVTTV
-440 NSHASTTVVIDITDC
+440 NSHTSTTVLIDIIDC
-455 NNHAPSFT
+455 NNHAPSFSE
-463 QSSYRGAFD
+463 SSYRGSFD

-492 DNGFVTYTIANQK
+492 ENGFITYTIANQK
-505 SVPFVIDPYSGI
+505 SVPFVIDPYSGT

-584 NPVATVSAIDSDEL
+584 NAVATVSAIDSDEL

-627 SLRDLPSEPPLFY
+627 SLRDLPSEQPLFY

-677 VLKQLTETI
+677 VLKQLTENI

-691 SQSQGHGQDDET
+691 SQSQGHAQDDET

-728 ETVPTNSTIAD
+728 ETVPINSTVAD

-822 FPQGAYWV
+822 FLQGAYWV

-844 LKAEDADTDDNGRVK
+844 LKAEDADTDDNGKIK
-859 YSLLTPTDKFAINSV
+859 YSVLTPTDKFAINSV
-874 TGEVTVTGAL
+874 TGEVTVTGVL

-891 YVLKI
+891 YMLKI
-896 EARDQPKTGY
+896 EARDQPQRGY
-906 QLFSVTDLIVTLEDV
+906 QLFSVADLIVTLEDV

-955 DVGSGGEVRYSLTN
+955 DTGSGGEVRYSLIN
-969 DEEMMFHVDKMTGAL
+969 DEELMFHVDKLTGAL

-1016 CHLEVNI
+1016 CHLEVNV

-1032 PRFASFVFKGWVQE
+1032 PRFASFIFKGWVQE
-1046 NSPEGT
+1046 NSPEDT

-1117 IPLSSVTEIYIEV
+1117 IALSSVTEIYIEV

-1192 ITGLISTTSRQLDR
+1192 NTGLISTTSRQLDR

-1219 DNGDPALKSTSR
+1219 DNGEPALKSTSR

-1240 DSPPSFPHKLFMVQL
+1240 DSPPSFSHKLFMVQL

-1335 LHISWVARPGPSS
+1335 LHISWVTRPGPSS

-1373 VISIEMG
+1373 VISTEMG

-1404 SMVIARALD
+1404 SMVIARPLD

-1427 DGSTTIKTQVTLF
+1427 DGSTTIKTQ
-1440 SLAFIHVIDIN
+1440 AFIHVIDIN

-1456 FLESHYEVTIPEDT
+1456 FLESHYEVRIPEDT

-1576 VVSTEVIQV
+1576 VVGTEIIQV

-1627 RSRQERFTLI
+1627 LSRQERFTLI

-1661 DQTPPKFPEAEY
+1661 DRTPPKFPEAEY

-1681 AVGSPLIQVSATS
+1681 AVGSPLIQVSAKS
-1694 LSPVSYEIKDG
+1694 LSLVSYEIKDG
-1705 NGDGVFS
+1705 NGEGVFS

-1740 TNMAGVFMDTMV
+1740 TNMAGAFMDTTV

-1769 SFVGWI
+1769 SFIGWI

-1875 SPPVFLKD
+1875 SPPVFFKD
-1883 TYEISVLLPAHPG
+1883 TYELSVLLPAHPG
-1896 MDLLSVQAKDA
+1896 MELLSVQAKDA

-1955 YKSTALVKLNL
+1955 YKNTALIKLNL
-1966 TQAQGTSLKFDQ
+1966 TQPQGTGLKFDQ
-1978 DVYTATVME
+1978 DIYTATVME
-1987 NSTGEK
+1987 NSTDEK
-1993 TLTVL
+1993 TLTIL

-2029 QTKGVRFDRETQDMH
+2029 QTKGVKFDREIQDMH
-2044 EVAVEVKDNRKPPR
+2044 QVAVEVKDNRKPPR

-2096 LFQVSAIDKDIGD
+2096 LFQVSATDKDIGD

-2156 GEPPLHA
+2156 GEPPLCA

-2179 QNLYYRVKVPENIPL
+2179 QSLYYRVKVPENIPL

-2217 EDSLKLFSTD
+2217 DNSLKLFSTD

-2265 VEVEVEDINDNPPVF
+2265 VEVEVEDINDNPPIF
-2280 SQMIYTAS
+2280 SQIIYTAS

-2301 LSASDKD
+2301 LFASDKD

-2322 GSDST
+2322 GSDAT

-2343 ALDYEK
+2343 VLDYEK

-2395 VSEMATCGHIVIK
+2395 ISEMATCGHIVIK

-2450 KKDLESSYNLRV
+2450 KKDLDSSYNLRV

-2488 FRQNVYEAELAENA
+2488 FQQNVYEAELAENA
-2502 EIGTKVIELVAIDPD
+2502 EIGTKVIELLAIDPD

-2626 DVIYSVDSVEDVAED
+2626 DVIYSVDSAEDVAED

-2737 TTTESNKDEVFTLD
+2737 TTAESNKDEVFTLD
-2751 EQTGALKIKKA
+2751 KQTGVLKIKKA
-2762 VDHETTK
+2762 MDHETTK

-2830 NDQDTGSDGQVT
+2830 NDQDMGSDGQVT

-2847 ESGDLRGLF
+2847 ESSNLRGLF

-2865 TTLKELDCEAQETYR
+2865 TTLKELDCEAQEIYR

-2944 EQNRRVTCYITEG
+2944 EHNRRVTCYITEG

-2973 ISSKKPLDR
+2973 ISSKKSLDR

-3017 ECGQIFYTGRVSED
+3017 ECGQLFYTGIVSED

-3080 LDREQKPVY
+3080 LDREQKPTY

-3129 VFDNTTTKTPI
+3129 VFDNTTTRTPI

-3188 SAFELTVC
+3188 SAFELTVR

-3269 DHGKFQLNSN
+3269 DHGKFQLNPN

-3369 IVEGNPLGHF
+3369 IVGGNPLGHF
-3379 AIQSKSGQISIA
+3379 AIQPKSGQISIA

-3396 EEIPSYSLTVRATDN
+3396 EEIPSYSLAVRATDN

-3419 VAVRVHVSDVNDNP
+3419 VAVHVHVSDINDNP

-3443 VVQENAPVGT
+3443 VVQENAPMGT

-3472 SFQITQ
+3472 LFQITQ

-3575 YTLVAEFPQEGLF
+3575 YTLVAEVPQEGLF
-3588 SIGTA
+3588 SIGVA
-3593 DGKIIAGHKL
+3593 DGKIIAGDKL

-3619 TTTTSVNVH
+3619 TATTSVNVH

-3647 LSPEEFV
+3647 ISPEEFV

-3663 FLGNILV
+3663 FLGNILL

-3731 IHVPCHGSDCA
+3731 IHVPCHGPDCT

-3772 SLEQICSCNGTA
+3772 TLEQICSCNGTA

-3825 RATLEMV
+3825 HATLEMV
-3832 NGVPQLGYSCP
+3832 NGVPQLAYSCQ
-3843 GNYTGNLSS
+3843 GNYTRNLSS
-3852 SRFVSNGEWHSVF
+3852 SRFVSDGEWHSVF

-3894 QGRRDLLFGGLRQPL
+3894 QGRRDLLFGGLRHPL
-3909 QSQRVTRGF
+3909 QSQRTTRGF

-3938 GQSKEVMEEVGIKQC
+3938 GQSKEVIEEVGIKQC

-3959 CSSNPCLNNGMCS
+3959 CSSNPCLNNGICS

-4003 CLHGGTCTPSA
+4003 CLHGGTCTLSA

-4025 LGDRCEKLAEEC
+4025 LGERCEKLAEEC

-4102 AAAFVLIRKR
+4102 AVAFVLIRKR

-4142 GTQAMPPIEL
+4142 GTQAVPPIEL

-4167 PEQRKPTSTPEFVTF
+4167 PEQRKPTSTPEFFVTF

-4271 PAETEP
+4271 PADTEP

-4310 PLGPVDMGA
+4310 PLGSMDVGA

-4336 VQGEGIPYQPDPGYK
+4336 VQGEGVPYQPDPGYK

-4373 NIRAQPLPPPN
+4373 SIRAQPLPPHN

>member
-1 MEVTIRRQFLSF
+1 MEVSIRSHFLSV
-13 AVFLMHCVIRK
+13 AVFLMHCVVHK

-60 KMGIYKTDPEW
+60 KMGIYKKVPEW
-71 DIRYRIASGDNTGLF
+71 DIRYRIASGDNSGLF

-118 YMLIIKATESTF
+118 YMLIIKATESTL

-165 PLKTVVS
+165 PLKTVVN

-184 AEFYYALNTKS
+184 AEFYYALSTKS
-195 NLFTIHPTT
+195 NLFTVHPTT
-204 GAVMTTGRLNSTHR
+204 GAVMVTGRLNSTHR
-218 GRHHL
+218 GRHNL

-238 GFGNLASLMIQV
+238 GFGNLASLTIQV
-250 EPSARKPPSISLVK
+250 EPSARKPPSISSVK
-264 VTSPDSAE
+264 VTSPDSDE
-272 DFVYATLSVES
+272 DFIYATLSVES
-283 GDSEAGIDSVDFVDG
+283 GDSEAGVDSVEFVDG

-315 FMIVSTKEIN
+315 FMIVSNKEIN
-325 WLLYPFGFNLSLQ
+325 WLLYPFGFNLSVQ

-346 LFSPI
+346 LFSP
-351 KVIHIP
+351 VRVVHIP
-357 PSKYVSAK
+357 PSKYVSAR

-379 PAGSQVVMVKIIPA
+379 PAGSQVVMVKITPVV
-393 FPNLKYILRPT
+393 PNLKYILRPT
-404 SDSTSFKINPHTGLI
+404 PDSTSFKINPYTGLI

-430 SRFELEVATV
+430 SSFELEVTSS
-440 NSHASTTVVIDITDC
+440 NSHTSTTVIVDIIDC
-455 NNHAPSFT
+455 NNHPPSFT
-463 QSSYRGAFD
+463 QSSYHGAFD

-492 DNGFVTYTIANQK
+492 DNGFVTYSIANQK
-505 SVPFVIDPYSGI
+505 SVPFVIDPYSGV

-549 TEVYVSLMLSN
+549 TEVYVSLTLSN

-584 NPVATVSAIDSDEL
+584 SPVATVSAIDSDEL
-598 QHIKYEIKSGNELRH
+598 QHIKYEIKSGNELQH

-627 SLRDLPSEPPLFY
+627 SLRDRPSEQPLFY

-728 ETVPTNSTIAD
+728 ETVPINSTIAD
-739 LSAIDPDTG
+739 LSATDPDTG

-770 ELGLLQVL
+770 ELGLLQIL

-783 ERTSFYILNITVY
+783 EQTSFYILNITVY

-822 FPQGAYWV
+822 FTQAAYWV
-830 AIPEHVATGTTIAQ
+830 AIPEHVAAGTTIAQ

-859 YSLLTPTDKFAINSV
+859 YSLLTPTDKFAVNSV

-896 EARDQPKTGY
+896 EARDQPKTGF
-906 QLFSVTDLIVTLEDV
+906 QLFSVTDLVVTLEDV

-955 DVGSGGEVRYSLTN
+955 DAGSGGEVRYSLIN
-969 DEEMMFHVDKMTGAL
+969 NEEMMFHVDKLTGAL
-984 RLEKELDYEKK
+984 RLEKELDYEKR

-1008 KPFSRSSL
+1008 KPSSRSSL
-1016 CHLEVNI
+1016 CHLEVNVI
-1023 LDVNENLHP
+1023 DVNENLNP

-1046 NSPEGT
+1046 NSPKGT

-1060 DIDKG
+1060 DIDRG

-1079 LSVFRIEK
+1079 LSVFHIEK

-1094 IGPLDREGTS
+1094 IGSLDREGTS

-1160 QLDALDPD
+1160 QLDAFDPD

-1192 ITGLISTTSRQLDR
+1192 STGLISTTSRQLDR

-1219 DNGDPALKSTSR
+1219 DNGEPALKSSSR

-1255 PERDA
+1255 PEREA
-1260 SEMPL
+1260 SETPL

-1302 MVFSRK
+1302 TVFSRK

-1404 SMVIARALD
+1404 SMVIARPLD

-1427 DGSTTIKTQVTLF
+1427 DGSSTIKTQ
-1440 SLAFIHVIDIN
+1440 AFIHVIDIN

-1456 FLESHYEVTIPEDT
+1456 FLQSHYEVRVPEDT

-1508 DPSSGVLTTAE
+1508 DPGNGVLTTAE

-1546 VRVIIHVENCN
+1546 VRVIIHVDSCN

-1576 VVSTEVIQV
+1576 VVGTEVIQV
-1585 RALDQDQGANAEI
+1585 RAFDQDQGANAEI

-1614 PYSGIIT
+1614 PYSGIVT

-1627 RSRQERFTLI
+1627 PSRQERFTLI
-1637 VKAEDQGFPQLKD
+1637 VKAEDRGFPQLKD
-1650 SATVHVRIRPS
+1650 SATVHVHIRPS
-1661 DQTPPKFPEAEY
+1661 DRTPPKFLEAEY
-1673 ITEISEST
+1673 MTEISEST
-1681 AVGSPLIQVSATS
+1681 AIGSPLIQVSATS

-1718 LISTQKSLD
+1718 LISTQKNLD

-1740 TNMAGVFMDTMV
+1740 TNMAGAFMDAVV

-1764 IFVKP
+1764 VFVKP

-1775 MENAPSQSMV
+1775 IENAPAQSMV
-1785 LDESNAPLVTHATDA
+1785 LDESNAPLVTYATDA
-1800 DQDSNALLVY
+1800 DQDSNALLIY

-1883 TYEISVLLPAHPG
+1883 TYDISVLLPAHPG
-1896 MDLLSVQAKDA
+1896 MELLSVQAKDA
-1907 DSEVTYSIVEGNLD
+1907 DSEVTYSIMEGNLD
-1921 NAFYI
+1921 NAFHI

-1936 NATGLGSYRELTV
+1936 NTSGLRSYQELTV

-1966 TQAQGTSLKFDQ
+1966 TRAQGSSLKFDQ
-1978 DVYTATVME
+1978 DVYTATIME
-1987 NSTGEK
+1987 NSSDEK
-1993 TLTVL
+1993 TLTIL

-2008 LFYSLLNG
+2008 LSYSLLNE
-2016 KERFKMIQ
+2016 KERFKIIQ

-2029 QTKGVRFDRETQDMH
+2029 QTKGVKFDREMQDMH
-2044 EVAVEVKDNRKPPR
+2044 EVAVEVKDSRKPPR
-2058 VSQATVKVYVED
+2058 VSQATVRVYVED
-2070 VNDNPPQFENVPYY
+2070 VNDNAPQFENVPYY
-2084 TSVQDGTEPGDV
+2084 ASVQDGTEPGDV
-2096 LFQVSAIDKDIGD
+2096 LFQVSATDKDIGD
-2109 NGAITYSFAEDYKYF
+2109 NGAVTYSFAEEYKYF
-2124 WIDPYLGDIS
+2124 RIDPYLGDIS
-2134 LKKPLDYQALN
+2134 LKRPLDYQALN

-2168 ISVRNKSNPLF
+2168 ISVRNRSNPLF
-2179 QNLYYRVKVPENIPL
+2179 QSLYYRVKVPENVPP

-2217 EDSLKLFSTD
+2217 EDSLKFFNTD

-2265 VEVEVEDINDNPPVF
+2265 VEVEVEDINDNPPIF
-2280 SQMIYTAS
+2280 SQIIYTAS
-2288 VSESLPA
+2288 VSESLPP

-2301 LSASDKD
+2301 LFASDKD

-2313 VVSYQILDD
+2313 VVSYQIMDD
-2322 GSDST
+2322 GSDAA

-2343 ALDYEK
+2343 ALDYET

-2359 ADHGMP
+2359 ADHGVP

-2435 TINSTSGIISMFNRC
+2435 AINSTSGIISMFNRC
-2450 KKDLESSYNLRV
+2450 KKDLEPSYNLRV

-2473 PVYINTTNANKYSPS
+2473 PVYINTTNANKYSPT
-2488 FRQNVYEAELAENA
+2488 FQQNVYEAELAENA
-2502 EIGTKVIELVAIDPD
+2502 EIGTKVIELLAIDPD

-2543 RIATLQKL
+2543 CIATLQKL

-2591 QFKASEY
+2591 LFKASEY

-2626 DVIYSVDSVEDVAED
+2626 DVIYSVDSVEDVTED

-2651 VKVKESLV
+2651 VKVKESLI

-2751 EQTGALKIKKA
+2751 EQTGALKIKKPM
-2762 VDHETTK
+2762 DHETTK
-2769 WYQIDVMA
+2769 WYQVDVMA
-2777 HCSHQE
+2777 HCSHLE

-2803 PVFEADPYKAFVMEN
+2803 PVFEADPYRAFVMEN
-2818 MPSGTTVIQVTA
+2818 MPSGTAVIQVTA
-2830 NDQDTGSDGQVT
+2830 NDQDTGSAGQVT

-2847 ESGDLRGLF
+2847 ESGNLRGLF

-2865 TTLKELDCEAQETYR
+2865 TTLKELDCEDQEIYR

-2957 DVLGQFTV
+2957 DILGQFTV
-2965 NQIEGEWT
+2965 EQIEGEWT

-2990 KVMASD
+2990 KVVASD

-3017 ECGQIFYTGRVSED
+3017 ECGQILYTGRVSED
-3031 ALPGLFIL
+3031 AGPGLLIL

-3074 LTTSAP
+3074 LSTSAP
-3080 LDREQKPVY
+3080 LDREQKPTY

-3104 ADITLIVEDTNDNA
+3104 ADVTLIIEDTNDNA

-3196 ATDRGTPEPLSALG
+3196 ATDRGTPQPLSSLG

-3243 EVLNLSALTRDNA
+3243 EVLNLSVLTRDNA
-3256 ENTEIKYEIVNGN
+3256 ENNEIKYEIVNGN

-3279 TGALYINGSLDFEA
+3279 TGALYINGSLDFEV

-3326 HAPEFIQDPYFAD
+3326 HAPEFIQDPYFTD
-3339 IREDAAV
+3339 IREDAAI

-3356 DLDGAMNNQITYS
+3356 DLDGSMNNQITYS

-3379 AIQSKSGQISIA
+3379 AIQPKNGQISIA

-3396 EEIPSYSLTVRATDN
+3396 EEIPSYALTVRATDN

-3419 VAVRVHVSDVNDNP
+3419 VPVHIHVSDVNDNP

-3464 SPENGPPY
+3464 SPDNGPPY

-3478 GNDGKAFDV
+3478 GNDGKAFEV

-3575 YTLVAEFPQEGLF
+3575 YTLVAQVPKEGLF
-3588 SIGTA
+3588 SVGAA
-3593 DGKIIAGHKL
+3593 DGKIIAGDKL

-3619 TTTTSVNVH
+3619 TATTSVSVH

-3677 MASLQPAAT
+3677 MASLQPAAA

-3706 RVLANK
+3706 RVLASK
-3712 ITVSAGEMDQ
+3712 LTGSAGEMDQ

-3742 HRVCKETIQLDP
+3742 HRVCRETIQLDP

-3791 YIWYQHSQIGSWHM
+3791 YIWYQHSQAGSWHM

-3811 HQLHAVV
+3811 HQHHSVV
-3818 FYANGTD
+3818 FHANGSDHT
-3825 RATLEMV
+3825 TLEVV
-3832 NGVPQLGYSCP
+3832 NGVPQLGYSCQ
-3843 GNYTGNLSS
+3843 GSSSGNLSS
-3852 SRFVSNGEWHSVF
+3852 SRFVSDGEWHSVF
-3865 LEVKNTSV
+3865 LEVKNNSV
-3873 RLLIDGLGNASLQ
+3873 RLLIDGLDNASLQ
-3886 LPATCSIS
+3886 LPGTCSIS
-3894 QGRRDLLFGGLRQPL
+3894 QGRRDLIFGGLRQPL

-3938 GQSKEVMEEVGIKQC
+3938 GQSKEVLEEVGIRQC

-3986 FSGER
+3986 FSGEH

-4003 CLHGGTCTPSA
+4003 CLHGGTCSLSA

-4025 LGDRCEKLAEEC
+4025 LGERCEKLAEEC

-4048 VSNQG
+4048 VSSRG
-4053 SIHCICPSDYQGD
+4053 SVHCICPPDYQGD

-4083 VGPEE
+4083 LGPEE
-4088 IAEIVA
+4088 IAEIAA
-4094 GVLGVAIL
+4094 GVLGAAIL
-4102 AAAFVLIRKR
+4102 AAAFVLVRKR
-4112 YRHRAKAH
+4112 CRQRAKAH

-4142 GTQAMPPIEL
+4142 GTQPVPPIEL
-4152 NILSDAAHNN
+4152 NILSDAPHNN

-4167 PEQRKPTSTPEFVTF
+4167 PEQRKATGTPEFVTF

-4197 VAPNLPPAA
+4197 VAPNLPPVA

-4271 PAETEP
+4271 PADTEP

-4336 VQGEGIPYQPDPGYK
+4336 VQGEGVPYQPEPGYK

-4366 CEVGHQP
+4366 CELGHQP
-4373 NIRAQPLPPPN
+4373 SIRAQPLPPPN

>member
-1 MEVTIRRQFLSF
+1 RRHFLSF
-13 AVFLMHCVIRK
+13 AVFLMHCVVHK

-71 DIRYRIASGDNTGLF
+71 DIRYRIASGDNTGVF

-118 YMLIIKATESTF
+118 YILIIKATESTF

-195 NLFTIHPTT
+195 DLFTVHPTT

-228 DRMRKITEGN
+228 DRMRKIMEGN

-250 EPSARKPPSISLVK
+250 EPSARKPPSISSVK
-264 VTSPDSAE
+264 VTPPDSAE
-272 DFVYATLSVES
+272 DFLYATLSVES

-304 KAIKSYFGSTE
+304 KAIKSYFGSSE
-315 FMIVSTKEIN
+315 FMVVSTKEIN

-346 LFSPI
+346 LFSPVR
-351 KVIHIP
+351 VIHIP
-357 PSKYVSAK
+357 PAKYVSAR
-365 FEKEVYRVQLSEFS
+365 FEKEVYQVQLSEFS
-379 PAGSQVVMVKIIPA
+379 PAGSQVVMVKVTPA
-393 FPNLKYILRPT
+393 FPNLKYVLKPT
-404 SDSTSFKINPHTGLI
+404 PDSASFKINPHTGLI
-419 TTVRAMDFHEQ
+419 TTARAMDFHEQ
-430 SRFELEVATV
+430 SRFELEVTTP
-440 NSHASTTVVIDITDC
+440 SGHTSTAVAIDIVDC

-481 LTVRATDEDEG
+481 LTVSATDQDEG
-492 DNGFVTYTIANQK
+492 DNGFVTYTIANHK
-505 SVPFVIDPYSGI
+505 SVPFVIDPYSGT

-525 YELMQRWYHL
+525 YELMQRWHHL

-549 TEVYVSLMLSN
+549 TEVHVSLMLSN

-576 IPRDFPVG
+576 IPWDFPVG
-584 NPVATVSAIDSDEL
+584 SPVATVSAIDSDEL

-627 SLRDLPSEPPLFY
+627 SLRDLPPPEQPLFY

-651 YALPTSVNITVVS
+651 YALPTSVNITVVG

-691 SQSQGHGQDDET
+691 SQSQGHGQDDEA

-708 LINHNAPKFDDSF
+708 LVNHNAPRFDDSF
-721 PRSIDII
+721 PRSIDVV
-728 ETVPTNSTIAD
+728 ETVPINSTLAD

-783 ERTSFYILNITVY
+783 ERTSFYILNVTAY
-796 DLGTPQKSSWKLLA
+796 DLGTPQKSAWKLLA

-822 FPQGAYWV
+822 FSQGAYWV
-830 AIPEHVATGTTIAQ
+830 AIPEDVATGTTIAQ

-859 YSLLTPTDKFAINSV
+859 YSLLTPTEKFAINSV
-874 TGEVTVTGAL
+874 TGEVMVTGAL
-884 DRELWPC
+884 DRELWPS

-955 DVGSGGEVRYSLTN
+955 DAGSGGEVRYSLVN
-969 DEEMMFHVDKMTGAL
+969 DEEMMFRVDKLTGAL

-995 DSYNLTVQVSDGG
+995 DSYNLTVQVSDAG
-1008 KPFSRSSL
+1008 KPFTRSSL

-1079 LSVFRIEK
+1079 LSAFSIEK

-1130 TDTNDNPPQMSR
+1130 TDTNDNPPLMSR

-1219 DNGDPALKSTSR
+1219 DNGEPALKSTSR
-1231 VVIQVLDAN
+1231 VVVQVLDAN
-1240 DSPPSFPHKLFMVQL
+1240 DNPPSFPHKLFMVQL
-1255 PERDA
+1255 PEREA
-1260 SEMPL
+1260 SETLL

-1280 SQITYTI
+1280 SQISYTI

-1302 MVFSRK
+1302 VVFSRK

-1335 LHISWVARPGPSS
+1335 LHISWVSRPGPSS

-1418 SYNLTVEVT
+1418 NYNLTVEVT
-1427 DGSTTIKTQVTLF
+1427 DGSTTIKTQ
-1440 SLAFIHVIDIN
+1440 AFIHVIDIN

-1456 FLESHYEVTIPEDT
+1456 FLESHYEVWIPEDT

-1508 DPSSGVLTTAE
+1508 DPSSGALTTAE
-1519 GFSSQPMP
+1519 GFSSKPMP
-1527 QHTLT
+1527 LHILT

-1546 VRVIIHVENCN
+1546 VRVIIHVESCN

-1576 VVSTEVIQV
+1576 TAGTEVIQV
-1585 RALDQDQGANAEI
+1585 RALDQDQGANAEV

-1608 GFFSID
+1608 GFFNID
-1614 PYSGIIT
+1614 PSSGIIT

-1627 RSRQERFTLI
+1627 PARQERFTLI

-1650 SATVHVRIRPS
+1650 SATVHIHIRAS
-1661 DQTPPKFPEAEY
+1661 DRTPPRFPEAEY
-1673 ITEISEST
+1673 ITEINEST
-1681 AVGSPLIQVSATS
+1681 AVGSPLIQVAATS

-1740 TNMAGVFMDTMV
+1740 TTMAGAFMDTVV
-1752 LIYVIDENDNVP
+1752 LVYVIDENDNAP
-1764 IFVKP
+1764 IFPKP

-1775 MENAPSQSMV
+1775 MENAPPQSMV

-1853 GSPSLFASKPAKVT
+1853 GSPSLFAPKPAKVT
-1867 IHVKDVND
+1867 IHIKDVND

-1883 TYEISVLLPAHPG
+1883 TYELSILLPAHPG
-1896 MDLLSVQAKDA
+1896 MELLSVQAKDA
-1907 DSEVTYSIVEGNLD
+1907 DSEVTYSIVEGNTD

-1936 NATGLGSYRELTV
+1936 NTTGLGSHRELVV

-1955 YKSTALVKLNL
+1955 YKSTALVRLNL
-1966 TQAQGTSLKFDQ
+1966 TQAQGAGLKFDQ

-1987 NSTGEK
+1987 NSTDEK
-1993 TLTVL
+1993 TLTIL
-1998 GVKGYQLNEP
+1998 GVKGHQLNEP

-2029 QTKGVRFDRETQDMH
+2029 QTKGVKFDREAQDTH

-2058 VSQATVKVYVED
+2058 VSQATVKVFVED
-2070 VNDNPPQFENVPYY
+2070 VNDNPPEFENLPYY

-2096 LFQVSAIDKDIGD
+2096 LFQVSATDKDVGD

-2124 WIDPYLGDIS
+2124 FIDPYLGDIS

-2145 KYNLRVIAKDK
+2145 KYNLRVVAQDK
-2156 GEPPLHA
+2156 GHPPLHA

-2179 QNLYYRVKVPENIPL
+2179 QSLYYRVKVPENIPL
-2194 YTSILHIQARSPE
+2194 YTSVLHIQARSPE

-2238 LDYELETKHTFT
+2238 LDYELETKHAFT

-2265 VEVEVEDINDNPPVF
+2265 VEVEVEDVNDNPPVF
-2280 SQMIYTAS
+2280 SEMIYTAS

-2295 QTPVVQ
+2295 HTPVVQ
-2301 LSASDKD
+2301 LFASDKD

-2313 VVSYQILDD
+2313 AVSYQILDD
-2322 GSDST
+2322 GSDAA
-2327 KFFNIDAS
+2327 KFFSIDAS

-2349 NQQFRMKVRA
+2349 HQQFRMKVRA
-2359 ADHGMP
+2359 VDHGVP
-2365 PLSSDALVIV
+2365 PLSSDALVLV

-2395 VSEMATCGHIVIK
+2395 VSEMATCGHVVIK

-2416 GDTTRLE
+2416 GDTARLE
-2423 YVILSGNDNRHF
+2423 YVILSGNDHRHF
-2435 TINSTSGIISMFNRC
+2435 AINSTSGIISMFNRC
-2450 KKDLESSYNLRV
+2450 RKDLEASYHLRV

-2473 PVYINTTNANKYSPS
+2473 PVYINTTNANKHSPS
-2488 FRQNVYEAELAENA
+2488 FQQNLYEAELAENA
-2502 EIGTKVIELVAIDPD
+2502 EVGTKVIELLAIDPD

-2522 TIDYTII
+2522 TVDYTII
-2529 NKLAHEKFSIDNKG
+2529 NKLAHEKFSIDSKG

-2591 QFKASEY
+2591 LFKASEY

-2651 VKVKESLV
+2651 VKVKESLI

-2678 HWNSLVPVNLQIVPR
+2678 HWNSFVPVNLQIVPR

-2762 VDHETTK
+2762 MDHETTK

-2777 HCSHQE
+2777 LCSHQE

-2830 NDQDTGSDGQVT
+2830 NDQDMGSDGQVT

-2847 ESGDLRGLF
+2847 ESGNLRGLF

-2865 TTLKELDCEAQETYR
+2865 TTLKELDCEDQETYR

-2965 NQIEGEWT
+2965 NQVEGEWT

-3031 ALPGLFIL
+3031 AAPGLFVL

-3104 ADITLIVEDTNDNA
+3104 ADITLTIEDTNDNA

-3150 GLNAEVVYSLS
+3150 GLNAEVVYSLP

-3196 ATDRGTPEPLSALG
+3196 ATDRGTPQPLSALG

-3326 HAPEFIQDPYFAD
+3326 HAPEFIQDPYFVD

-3379 AIQSKSGQISIA
+3379 AIQPRSGHISIA

-3396 EEIPSYSLTVRATDN
+3396 EEIPSYALTIRATDN
-3411 GHPAQFSD
+3411 GHPPQFSD
-3419 VAVRVHVSDVNDNP
+3419 VAVSVHVSDVNDNP

-3492 LVTSSVLNRRMKEQ
+3492 LVTSSVLNRRIKEQ

-3566 DRDPHDTLV
+3566 DRDPHDTLL
-3575 YTLVAEFPQEGLF
+3575 YTLVAQAPQEGLF
-3588 SIGTA
+3588 SVGAA
-3593 DGKIIAGHKL
+3593 DGKIIAGDKL

-3619 TTTTSVNVH
+3619 TATTSVNVH

-3663 FLGNILV
+3663 FLGNVLL

-3677 MASLQPAAT
+3677 MASLQPAAA

-3693 LAVGEPHGSLYEP
+3693 LAVGEPHGSWYEP

-3722 LVGLRMKKA
+3722 LVGLRLKKA
-3731 IHVPCHGSDCA
+3731 IHVPCHGADCA
-3742 HRVCKETIQLDP
+3742 HRVCKETIQMDP
-3754 GMMSTYST
+3754 GTMSTYST

-3791 YIWYQHSQIGSWHM
+3791 YIWYQHSQAGSWHM

-3818 FYANGTD
+3818 FHANGTD
-3825 RATLEMV
+3825 HATLEMV
-3832 NGVPQLGYSCP
+3832 NGVPQLGYSCR
-3843 GNYTGNLSS
+3843 GSYSGNLSS
-3852 SRFVSNGEWHSVF
+3852 SRSVSDGEWHSVF
-3865 LEVKNTSV
+3865 LEVKNASV
-3873 RLLIDGLGNASLQ
+3873 RLLVDGLGNASLQ
-3886 LPATCSIS
+3886 LPGTCQVP

-3909 QSQRVTRGF
+3909 QAQRVTLGF

-3938 GQSKEVMEEVGIKQC
+3938 GQSKEVVEEVGIKQC

-3986 FSGER
+3986 FSGEH
-3991 CELGDSPCESKP
+3991 CELGDSPCDSKP
-4003 CLHGGTCTPSA
+4003 CLHGGTCTLTA
-4014 TGYSCHCPDWY
+4014 TGYACHCPDWY
-4025 LGDRCEKLAEEC
+4025 LGERCEKLAEEC
-4037 QDNPCRNAGRC
+4037 PENPCRNDGRC
-4048 VSNQG
+4048 VSSQG
-4053 SIHCICPSDYQGD
+4053 SVRCICPSDYQGH
-4066 YCTQPIITPA
+4066 YCTQPIVTPA

-4094 GVLGVAIL
+4094 GVLGAAIL
-4102 AAAFVLIRKR
+4102 VVAFVLVRKR

-4142 GTQAMPPIEL
+4142 GTQGVPPIEL
-4152 NILSDAAHNN
+4152 NILSDTAHNN

-4167 PEQRKPTSTPEFVTF
+4167 PEQRKPSSTPEFLTF
-4182 NSANAPKHRGTIVCS
+4182 SSANAPKHRGTIVCS

-4271 PAETEP
+4271 PTDAEP
-4277 VALYGGFPFPLDQSN
+4277 VTLYGGFPFPLDQSN

-4310 PLGPVDMGA
+4310 PLDVGA

-4336 VQGEGIPYQPDPGYK
+4336 VQGEGIPYQPEPGYK

-4373 NIRAQPLPPPN
+4373 SIRAQPLPPPN